1 MDYLKGSAPIE
12 QLLGTYQ
19 PSEGE
24 DQNDSIFGDIGT
36 GLKQG
41 VTTDL
46 AHTVTGLVDLAGS
59 AVGADVSA
67 TAAADKAGLADLE
80 KSYYNELTPET
91 KEALRKVEEA
101 EGFWG
106 TLGAYASNPR
116 AIAYDVARA
125 LPMSLAGG
133 GLGAAGAKGAAKLA
147 GTATAKNAVKKELL
161 GSTSAKAANYWA
173 AGGEGL
179 VGAGMSAS
187 SIAQYNAAN
196 PETRDPLEGVGYAAL
211 TGLGTGLVAGAAG
224 RIGGSVESAVFN
236 KSIRET
242 MANKPWASVGKSAV
256 TEGLEEAAQAPTET
270 VPQNWAEDKPWNEGL
285 GQNIAQSMIAGS
297 AMGGGA
303 HGAMRALR
311 FASPGDGRPQVS
323 QEPVDVNQ
331 AASGATMSMEGATPV
346 EGVIQ
351 QGDQVVPTQIVA
363 SAKAAPTQMV
373 PVGETSPATLDAE
386 EVASQQRRAEIL
398 AQRQAEMQ
406 AAEEAKAAKE
416 AEKLAAKQS
425 RENERLAKAEQK
437 RQVKAEIAQRKADE
451 KKAKEDEFQQARA
464 RYLDIFGVPE
474 DQRERYKKPVA
485 LDAVRKHYDK
495 EGYAPAAKA
504 LREANEALGSRDFDN
519 VNKLVPALNGIS
531 ENATTSAEFA
541 DRFDGL
547 AKQYAKSNPKKAE
560 VYTLAAQAMR
570 SPDKS
575 MADVFDAH
583 QRKQAFDRFEAANQA
598 APKNLP
604 TYDLYDVQA
613 GNLKPGKAQLKFTL
627 RDQEITFQGQ
637 VKGKQ
642 FFPDTKQ
649 LNDYADYIEG
659 KRERH
664 PEFYDSIMQAINPAD
679 QASGAVAKGTD
690 PEAEISENALASGE
704 PTAVSEL
711 VQSKADSTEEPDKQL
726 EAAGIHV
733 TSDIGG
739 SKTTDEHKDANNF
752 IGRLMYTRLLTK
764 ASNRGADG
772 KRIVELDTKHKTF
785 LDGSLAQLEEGVKN
799 NPALAKEFQDAITSQ
814 EALDAVS
821 RLEKWKPQRAANAA
835 LELLVWLD
843 KASRAANFDP
853 KKADRLS
860 EKLFNLVARG
870 QAEEAG
876 SVETSPLRYIDTT
889 AIPFIGKRIGQGIS
903 NKGQADIS
911 IGKSLFG
918 EGRKPVYSVDFN
930 AIRKIQAKTAVG
942 KELQKVGFF
951 VVENDFNGLA
961 IPFKSILE
969 KSSNPAED
977 LKGLFTDTF
986 IKHVLPAIEN
996 VRRNGFPFNEDVYLV
1011 DGTNSVVQLRKDDG
1025 SAAPIGRNGG
1035 SFLTVAKSHRVVR
1048 IPLDGKAIPVAW
1060 KAPAGTQMLRCNFL
1074 SNGTEGWRDYVP
1086 YHECGH
1092 MVSSIVGRDKT
1103 RAFIE
1108 KYQAEIENWVSKI
1121 LVLTPNSVPKYAHG
1135 AQNLNEDLADLA
1147 YILLYPANEASD
1159 TKKAAIKNGA
1169 NSQAADEAYDDTYCE
1184 EMFASLFGARRSNKL
1199 FIHLLANPNYAGLAD
1214 IVRELDHVVATVSNN
1229 SGSQQNNPRPI
1240 SGNGIR
1246 PTRGTWYARGAGEGG
1261 RTDSRLGEEESGQTV
1276 GTSSGQTDGSGE
1288 GRAAGEGESRQG
1300 EIDDNLG
1307 SIVSDNGRGTRDHT
1321 QAGGGSGDSG
1331 QGLSD
1336 VARTAQV
1343 PRREDRSVE
1352 ESPSGR
1358 AVGAG
1363 QTDAGRSEAPT
1374 PTGSRSSQGEVDHV
1388 GSTLPN
1394 RGRSGQDNRG
1404 QLSRSGDIPRQEPA
1418 ESGDDEGRHQ
1428 TDKGLAREEPGQ
1440 AVGTSS
1446 GQTDGSGEG
1455 RAAGEGESRQGE
1467 IDDNLGSIVSDN
1479 GRGTRDHTQAG
1490 GGSGDSGQGLSD
1502 VARTAQVP
1510 RREDR
1515 SVEESPSGRAVGAGQ
1530 TDAGRSEAPTPTGS
1544 RSSQGE
1550 VDHVGSTLPNRGRSG
1565 QDNRGQLSRSGDIPR
1580 QEPAESGDDEGRHQT
1595 DKGLA
1600 REEPGQAVGT
1610 SSGQTDGSGEGQ
1622 AIGSGEGR
1630 QGQGLTQR
1638 TQKAIDAA
1646 IDKVFK
1652 RSPKWKARAKNVNHF
1667 LFRTALGGY
1676 FTRDVIKMAY
1686 DATGIDGFRH
1696 WGNVHEKIN
1705 TLRNELLKD
1714 ASAISN
1720 KAANLPKEQRD
1731 VVNEYIKD
1739 AVVQGAWGYWHKG
1752 VFKDEA
1758 AYNEYRDGLEDQAKY
1773 DAEIAMRRRWVKLN
1787 KAQREVISDVF
1798 EYGNKQLRERYRLL
1812 KEKLDEQR
1820 MPALEEQDGEIPENA
1835 QLEELRKEV
1844 DRLSKSSY
1852 VPLMRA
1858 GSHMVI
1864 FKSADYVAAEK
1875 ELKAQE
1881 DVFNSLEKPTKEDRK
1896 RVQKA
1901 ASTLNA
1907 LKSSGDDYAVEFVD
1921 GYGTAEQIAKEYESE
1936 YPGSKVVFGERL
1948 EELKDNVPGYKQL
1961 ERAANMLAKSMEEG
1975 ELADKYGA
1983 HAKSLAKELHAM
1995 ISKMYIESLAET
2007 SAKKRMLK
2015 KRTVRGFNQNMIENL
2030 MAAAPSTAN
2039 MLAFMRYS
2047 DEVAKAGREIDESI
2061 KKLQGD
2067 DFATARVFQSELIQR
2082 ENLSTQQTS
2091 DAVNGVLRTAS
2102 MMMLLT
2108 NPAYYL
2114 QNMTQSIMMSAP
2126 FMAQRHGAQIFK
2138 RLVSNTME
2146 VAKWMK
2152 DDPTLEKL
2160 EKQMLDESVKNKP
2173 LTMDEW
2179 KALDH
2184 SRRHGHLDIGMTQD
2198 FGDVNR
2204 GGGKVRDAAVR
2215 VSDKLNKMARQV
2227 EMLNR
2232 VSTFLTAYRAEIMRG
2247 QSPAKA
2253 REYADDVIYQTH
2265 GDYSAFNAPKW
2276 FTYNGLTRVMT
2287 QFRKFQLIQA
2297 GLMTRLAAN
2306 SFKGA
2311 TPEVR
2316 AEARRQFAYMLATH
2330 MAFTGLKGTPFA
2342 TVLLGIAAMG
2352 MGDTGDDGEDLI
2364 RKMIGDKDM
2373 SNLLMRGV
2381 PAWLG
2386 MDVSGKI
2393 GAENML
2399 SPMPYMN
2406 AKFSDGRDG
2415 ANELIAGALGP
2426 AASLVQKFY
2435 TAGQYFVQ
2443 GDEWKALEYALP
2455 NGLAT
2460 NLSKGVRF
2468 MTEGYSSKAGDVL
2481 VKPQDYDVG
2490 DFLIQTLGFQ
2500 PRVMTD
2506 RMRVQDSLIRH
2517 KESFDADKN
2526 RIYMDFKKARREGD
2540 HAGMNQARR
2549 EMLKLAAEARKQGL
2563 TGYTIQNMINAAN
2576 DQRRRERQAVG
2587 GVGTNKNDRQFVKKM
2602 SEI

>member
-1 MDYLKGSAPIE
+1 MDGIKWSVPLSVFGEP
-12 QLLGTYQ
+12 T
-19 PSEGE
+19 PPE

-80 KSYYNELTPET
+80 KGYYNELTPET

-116 AIAYDVARA
+116 AIAYDLARA

-161 GSTSAKAANYWA
+161 GSTGAKAANYWA

-270 VPQNWAEDKPWNEGL
+270 VPQNWAEDKPWNEDL
-285 GQNIAQSMIAGS
+285 GQNIAQSLIAGS

-351 QGDQVVPTQIVA
+351 QGDQVVPTQTVA

-373 PVGETSPATLDAE
+373 PVGETPLDAE

-406 AAEEAKAAKE
+406 AAEDAKAAKE
-416 AEKLAAKQS
+416 AEKLAAKQA

-451 KKAKEDEFQQARA
+451 KKAKEDEFQLARA

-547 AKQYAKSNPKKAE
+547 AKQYSKSNPKKAE

-704 PTAVSEL
+704 PSTVSEL
-711 VQSKADSTEEPDKQL
+711 VQSKADNTEEPDKQL

-843 KASRAANFDP
+843 KASRAANFDT
-853 KKADRLS
+853 KKADKLS

-870 QAEEAG
+870 QAEEA
-876 SVETSPLRYIDTT
+876 ENN
-889 AIPFIGKRIGQGIS
+889 GQER
-903 NKGQADIS
+903 
-911 IGKSLFG
+911 L
-918 EGRKPVYSVDFN
+918 
-930 AIRKIQAKTAVG
+930 IRKIDTVKLPFVG
-942 KELQKVGFF
+942 KKLAQSIANKGEADIYVGLPTFLEDTEPVFRINFDLIRKTKAETDAGREIQKECFF
-951 VVENDFNGLA
+951 VADLQADGLA
-961 IPFKSILE
+961 VPVRTILSKCE
-969 KSSNPAED
+969 NPASD
-977 LKGLFTDTF
+977 LKGLFSEEF
-986 IKHVLPAIEN
+986 ITYVVPAVKKMYGKGYPLN
-996 VRRNGFPFNEDVYLV
+996 DNLLLV
-1011 DGTNSVVQLRKDDG
+1011 DGLRK
-1025 SAAPIGRNGG
+1025 ATQRLVNGKP
-1035 SFLTVAKSHRVVR
+1035 VAKVATNEGVVKTIPTSKFVLQ
-1048 IPLDGKAIPVAW
+1048 IPLDGRALPNPKWTKEGEQFLITRY
-1060 KAPAGTQMLRCNFL
+1060 GTKDESPNW
-1074 SNGTEGWRDYVP
+1074 NTYVP
-1086 YHECGH
+1086 YHELSHVNCNA
-1092 MVSSIVGRDKT
+1092 VGREKAHDVIKKRFKEMEAWADKM
-1103 RAFIE
+1103 
-1108 KYQAEIENWVSKI
+1108 
-1121 LVLTPNSVPKYAHG
+1121 
-1135 AQNLNEDLADLA
+1135 QNLSPADIKK
-1147 YILLYPANEASD
+1147 YIDNTQSDTWDIGSLQYAFLYPSIAAENAKNDESLSAKEKEAAGQTAYANEMYATLLGLYESD
-1159 TKKAAIKNGA
+1159 PVFN
-1169 NSQAADEAYDDTYCE
+1169 N
-1184 EMFASLFGARRSNKL
+1184 L
-1199 FIHLLANPNYAGLAD
+1199 LLAPEFEGLAN
-1214 IVRELDHVVATVSNN
+1214 IVKEVVYVGSRVSNN
-1229 SGSQQNNPRPI
+1229 ERSSRDSEKVSGRDRLQTERLRGYGRDAQSTEREGRSLEGGEP
-1240 SGNGIR
+1240 GKDVGVR
-1246 PTRGTWYARGAGEGG
+1246 PTEGG
-1261 RTDSRLGEEESGQTV
+1261 
-1276 GTSSGQTDGSGE
+1276 
-1288 GRAAGEGESRQG
+1288 GR
-1300 EIDDNLG
+1300 
-1307 SIVSDNGRGTRDHT
+1307 
-1321 QAGGGSGDSG
+1321 
-1331 QGLSD
+1331 
-1336 VARTAQV
+1336 
-1343 PRREDRSVE
+1343 
-1352 ESPSGR
+1352 
-1358 AVGAG
+1358 
-1363 QTDAGRSEAPT
+1363 EAPT
-1374 PTGSRSSQGEVDHV
+1374 PAGSRSSQGEVDV
-1388 GSTLPN
+1388 ILGADISNSKRVPAN
-1394 RGRSGQDNRG
+1394 RSGQLPRPGNGTPNTETAVQPSLAGRVLQENG
-1404 QLSRSGDIPRQEPA
+1404 RVVGSEPRQA
-1418 ESGDDEGRHQ
+1418 MGNGANDRGRP
-1428 TDKGLAREEPGQ
+1428 E
-1440 AVGTSS
+1440 
-1446 GQTDGSGEG
+1446 EG
-1455 RAAGEGESRQGE
+1455 RA
-1467 IDDNLGSIVSDN
+1467 
-1479 GRGTRDHTQAG
+1479 T
-1490 GGSGDSGQGLSD
+1490 
-1502 VARTAQVP
+1502 
-1510 RREDR
+1510 
-1515 SVEESPSGRAVGAGQ
+1515 PS
-1530 TDAGRSEAPTPTGS
+1530 
-1544 RSSQGE
+1544 
-1550 VDHVGSTLPNRGRSG
+1550 
-1565 QDNRGQLSRSGDIPR
+1565 
-1580 QEPAESGDDEGRHQT
+1580 
-1595 DKGLA
+1595 
-1600 REEPGQAVGT
+1600 
-1610 SSGQTDGSGEGQ
+1610 
-1622 AIGSGEGR
+1622 

-1720 KAANLPKEQRD
+1720 KAANLPKDQRD

-1758 AYNEYRDGLEDQAKY
+1758 AYNEYRDGLEDQDKY

-1844 DRLSKSSY
+1844 DRLSKSPY
-1852 VPLMRA
+1852 VSLMRA

-1901 ASTLNA
+1901 ASALNA

-2204 GGGKVRDAAVR
+2204 GGGKVRDMAVR

-2455 NGLAT
+2455 NGLAA

-2517 KESFDADKN
+2517 KESFDAEKN

-2576 DQRRRERQAVG
+2576 EQRRRERQAVG
-2587 GVGTNKNDRQFVKKM
+2587 GVGTSKNDRQFVKKM

>member
-19 PSEGE
+19 PPEEE
-24 DQNDSIFGDIGT
+24 DQNSNIFGDMWT
-36 GLKQG
+36 GIKEG
-41 VTTDL
+41 ATTDV
-46 AHTVTGLVDLAGS
+46 AHTVTGLADLAGS
-59 AVGADVSA
+59 VIGADTSL
-67 TAAADKAGLADLE
+67 TALADEAGLKELSE
-80 KSYYNELTPET
+80 SRFRELTPET
-91 KEALRKVEEA
+91 QRALQEVESA
-101 EGFWG
+101 DGFWG
-106 TLGAYASNPR
+106 TTRAYLENPR
-116 AIAYDVARA
+116 AIAYEASRA
-125 LPMSLAGG
+125 LPTMFVGAGVGAKAAKGLAG
-133 GLGAAGAKGAAKLA
+133 LSNATALKTGAKLEMVGKPSAKLA
-147 GTATAKNAVKKELL
+147 NTG
-161 GSTSAKAANYWA
+161 AAI
-173 AGGEGL
+173 GEGT
-179 VGAGMSAS
+179 VGAGMSSA
-187 SIAQYNAAN
+187 SIAQYNAEN
-196 PETRDPLEGVGYAAL
+196 PETRAPLEGVGFGAL
-211 TGLGTGLVAGAAG
+211 TGLGTGVIAGAAG
-224 RIGGSVESAVFN
+224 RYGGSIESALFN
-236 KSIRET
+236 KGVRDT
-242 MANKPWASVGKSAV
+242 MANSPWASVGKSAV

-270 VPQNWAEDKPWNEGL
+270 VPQNWAEGKPWDEGL
-285 GQNIAQSMIAGS
+285 GQGIAQGMFTGA
-297 AMGGGA
+297 AMGGAA

-311 FASPGDGRPQVS
+311 FASPGDGRPQVG

-331 AASGATMSMEGATPV
+331 AAAGATLSLDGATPV
-346 EGVIQ
+346 QPSVE
-351 QGDQVVPTQIVA
+351 
-363 SAKAAPTQMV
+363 APAPLV
-373 PVGETSPATLDAE
+373 DE
-386 EVASQQRRAEIL
+386 EAASQQRRAEIL
-398 AQRQAEMQ
+398 AQRQAEVQ
-406 AAEEAKAAKE
+406 AAEEAKAAKA
-416 AEKLAAKQS
+416 AEKLAAKQA

-437 RQVKAEIAQRKADE
+437 QQAKVEIAQRKADE
-451 KKAKEDEFQQARA
+451 KKAKEDEFQQARS

-575 MADVFDAH
+575 MADVFDAY
-583 QRKQAFDRFEAANQA
+583 QREQAFDRFEAANQA

-704 PTAVSEL
+704 PSTVSEL

-739 SKTTDEHKDANNF
+739 SKTTDERKDVNN
-752 IGRLMYTRLLTK
+752 IVGRLMYTRLLTK

-835 LELLVWLD
+835 LEMLVWLD
-843 KASRAANFDP
+843 KATKAANIDQDTLEP
-853 KKADRLS
+853 LTG
-860 EKLFNLVARG
+860 KLFDLVG
-870 QAEEAG
+870 
-876 SVETSPLRYIDTT
+876 
-889 AIPFIGKRIGQGIS
+889 
-903 NKGQADIS
+903 KGQKLEGSPSTFKIVDPNARPTKAGIQS
-911 IGKSLFG
+911 IK
-918 EGRKPVYSVDFN
+918 
-930 AIRKIQAKTAVG
+930 AKTPAGELIQKESFFLVMPDVNGVAVQL
-942 KELQKVGFF
+942 KTIAKHTK
-951 VVENDFNGLA
+951 D
-961 IPFKSILE
+961 PE
-969 KSSNPAED
+969 KD
-977 LKGLFTDTF
+977 LKGLFTDEFISRVIPVIRDFQDNGYPINDEMWLVDGSHPIMTVIQNGVRVPTIIRSYGLVVPFNEKYSAYTYNYGLGGVFFKDFQKGDTLLVCTF
-986 IKHVLPAIEN
+986 SNDGVASEFFKEHTATHELIHALSYGTNEVGVNDIWRKAHSDRATIEELAKLMELTSPSEFHKLLPDYKLRNDELKWLAEHVEYPNWIANEKRRSAIDDGESEAVADSIWDKVLCEESAAVFVSLSRTSDAFKALLATGKFPNLQKAIEDTNDVILASNTSN
-996 VRRNGFPFNEDVYLV
+996 VRRVQ
-1011 DGTNSVVQLRKDDG
+1011 TN
-1025 SAAPIGRNGG
+1025 
-1035 SFLTVAKSHRVVR
+1035 
-1048 IPLDGKAIPVAW
+1048 
-1060 KAPAGTQMLRCNFL
+1060 
-1074 SNGTEGWRDYVP
+1074 
-1086 YHECGH
+1086 
-1092 MVSSIVGRDKT
+1092 
-1103 RAFIE
+1103 
-1108 KYQAEIENWVSKI
+1108 
-1121 LVLTPNSVPKYAHG
+1121 
-1135 AQNLNEDLADLA
+1135 
-1147 YILLYPANEASD
+1147 
-1159 TKKAAIKNGA
+1159 
-1169 NSQAADEAYDDTYCE
+1169 
-1184 EMFASLFGARRSNKL
+1184 
-1199 FIHLLANPNYAGLAD
+1199 
-1214 IVRELDHVVATVSNN
+1214 
-1229 SGSQQNNPRPI
+1229 
-1240 SGNGIR
+1240 
-1246 PTRGTWYARGAGEGG
+1246 
-1261 RTDSRLGEEESGQTV
+1261 
-1276 GTSSGQTDGSGE
+1276 
-1288 GRAAGEGESRQG
+1288 
-1300 EIDDNLG
+1300 
-1307 SIVSDNGRGTRDHT
+1307 
-1321 QAGGGSGDSG
+1321 
-1331 QGLSD
+1331 
-1336 VARTAQV
+1336 
-1343 PRREDRSVE
+1343 
-1352 ESPSGR
+1352 
-1358 AVGAG
+1358 
-1363 QTDAGRSEAPT
+1363 
-1374 PTGSRSSQGEVDHV
+1374 
-1388 GSTLPN
+1388 
-1394 RGRSGQDNRG
+1394 RSGQ
-1404 QLSRSGDIPRQEPA
+1404 LSGPGNGTPDVQAEVRPSVAKGILQE
-1418 ESGDDEGRHQ
+1418 DGR
-1428 TDKGLAREEPGQ
+1428 
-1440 AVGTSS
+1440 V
-1446 GQTDGSGEG
+1446 
-1455 RAAGEGESRQGE
+1455 
-1467 IDDNLGSIVSDN
+1467 
-1479 GRGTRDHTQAG
+1479 
-1490 GGSGDSGQGLSD
+1490 
-1502 VARTAQVP
+1502 
-1510 RREDR
+1510 
-1515 SVEESPSGRAVGAGQ
+1515 
-1530 TDAGRSEAPTPTGS
+1530 
-1544 RSSQGE
+1544 
-1550 VDHVGSTLPNRGRSG
+1550 
-1565 QDNRGQLSRSGDIPR
+1565 
-1580 QEPAESGDDEGRHQT
+1580 
-1595 DKGLA
+1595 
-1600 REEPGQAVGT
+1600 
-1610 SSGQTDGSGEGQ
+1610 GEGQ
-1622 AIGSGEGR
+1622 PRKAMGAESDDGR
-1630 QGQGLTQR
+1630 GQEASPASQGQGLTQR

-1646 IDKVFK
+1646 IDKIFK
-1652 RSPKWKARAKNVNHF
+1652 RKPSWKARAKNVNHF

-1720 KAANLPKEQRD
+1720 KAANLPKDQRD

-1773 DAEIAMRRRWVKLN
+1773 DAEIAMHRRWVKLN

-1844 DRLSKSSY
+1844 DRLSKSPY

-1901 ASTLNA
+1901 ASALNA

-2047 DEVAKAGREIDESI
+2047 DEVAKAGREIDEAV

-2067 DFATARVFQSELIQR
+2067 DFAAARVFQSELIQR

-2091 DAVNGVLRTAS
+2091 DTVNGILRTAS

-2204 GGGKVRDAAVR
+2204 GGGKVRDTAVR

-2352 MGDTGDDGEDLI
+2352 MGDSGDDGEDMI

-2460 NLSKGVRF
+2460 NLSKGIRF

-2517 KESFDADKN
+2517 KESFDAEKN

-2540 HAGMNQARR
+2540 RAGMSQARR

-2576 DQRRRERQAVG
+2576 EQRRRERQAVG
-2587 GVGTNKNDRQFVKKM
+2587 GVGTSKNDRQFVKKM

>member
-1 MDYLKGSAPIE
+1 MDGIKWSVPLSVFGEP
-12 QLLGTYQ
+12 T
-19 PSEGE
+19 PPE

-125 LPMSLAGG
+125 LPLSLAGG
-133 GLGAAGAKGAAKLA
+133 GLGAAGAKGAAKIA
-147 GTATAKNAVKKELL
+147 GSSAAKNAVKKELL
-161 GSTSAKAANYWA
+161 GSASAKAANYWA

-242 MANKPWASVGKSAV
+242 TANKPWASVGKSAV

-311 FASPGDGRPQVS
+311 FASPGEDRPQVG

-346 EGVIQ
+346 QPPVET
-351 QGDQVVPTQIVA
+351 P
-363 SAKAAPTQMV
+363 APLV
-373 PVGETSPATLDAE
+373 DE
-386 EVASQQRRAEIL
+386 EAASQQRRAEIL
-398 AQRQAEMQ
+398 AQRQAEVQ
-406 AAEEAKAAKE
+406 AAEEAKAAKA
-416 AEKLAAKQS
+416 AEKLAAKQA

-437 RQVKAEIAQRKADE
+437 QQAKVEIAQRKADE
-451 KKAKEDEFQQARA
+451 KKAKEDEFQQARS

-541 DRFDGL
+541 DRFDAL

-570 SPDKS
+570 SPDKP
-575 MADVFDAH
+575 MADVFDAY
-583 QRKQAFDRFEAANQA
+583 QRNQAFKRFEAANQA

-604 TYDLYDVQA
+604 TYDVYDFRA
-613 GNLKPGKAQLKFTL
+613 GNVKNGVARVKVNIRGNEVILT
-627 RDQEITFQGQ
+627 GQ
-637 VKGKQ
+637 VRKHQ
-642 FFPDTKQ
+642 FFPNSKQFNDLADHVEGVRGNHQELYDEVTSIFNTENEVQEPAETVVARAEALPNNASVGENGAALAKQETSVTKTGTNLTRAEDPELDVEGLTVGEGVVLRMLSRMKAHGENDESVQ
-649 LNDYADYIEG
+649 QSILDYAKSLTPEELAAFRDES
-659 KRERH
+659 ESLLEH
-664 PEFYDSIMQAINPAD
+664 PTEHKEFYSRLSGEGVEDLKWLLYQHRKSSVSEVMGTEED
-679 QASGAVAKGTD
+679 TVGASGKQMLARL
-690 PEAEISENALASGE
+690 ENE
-704 PTAVSEL
+704 
-711 VQSKADSTEEPDKQL
+711 STEEEGKDSKERESKNFEVTSDVGQSSNTDEDSAVRRFFGKALYKRLLNSEANRGSNKRRIVPVDSKHKENPLRDGSLEKL
-726 EAAGIHV
+726 EAAM
-733 TSDIGG
+733 
-739 SKTTDEHKDANNF
+739 KT
-752 IGRLMYTRLLTK
+752 
-764 ASNRGADG
+764 
-772 KRIVELDTKHKTF
+772 
-785 LDGSLAQLEEGVKN
+785 
-799 NPALAKEFQDAITSQ
+799 NPALADEIEAALTGQEGLDALEAIRGIENPATAAKKALETLVALDRIAKAGNIDEDKLQPLTSELFSIYAKNTESMNASPSLNVASSTVRSSRAGIESIKAQ
-814 EALDAVS
+814 TPIGKAIQKEALFLDIPSAYGVAVQ
-821 RLEKWKPQRAANAA
+821 LKTIDKHTKEPEK
-835 LELLVWLD
+835 
-843 KASRAANFDP
+843 
-853 KKADRLS
+853 
-860 EKLFNLVARG
+860 
-870 QAEEAG
+870 
-876 SVETSPLRYIDTT
+876 
-889 AIPFIGKRIGQGIS
+889 
-903 NKGQADIS
+903 
-911 IGKSLFG
+911 
-918 EGRKPVYSVDFN
+918 
-930 AIRKIQAKTAVG
+930 
-942 KELQKVGFF
+942 
-951 VVENDFNGLA
+951 
-961 IPFKSILE
+961 
-969 KSSNPAED
+969 D
-977 LKGLFTDTF
+977 LKGLFTDEF
-986 IKHVLPAIEN
+986 IARVFPVLREFREKGYPVDDN
-996 VRRNGFPFNEDVYLV
+996 MWLV
-1011 DGTNSVVQLRKDDG
+1011 DGSHPVMTDFVNGVSVPATIPSRGSFVTFSDRYLGHVYNYGLGNFFIKDFLTADKLLLCTFTDTDESVKFFHEHIATHEFVHALSYETDQENVNGIWRAVLADDASLGELAELMSLSSLDKFHEVLPDYKLRAGELQIFTDLIEYPN
-1025 SAAPIGRNGG
+1025 SAARRKRDAAIKDGRSNAHANRAWRRSLREEMAAVFFSLSRTSDVFKALLATGKFSNIQKAIEDTNNVILASKTPNTRG
-1035 SFLTVAKSHRVVR
+1035 MQANRSGQLSGPGDGAPNVQAAVRSSVARRVLQQGKSVAKSQPGQ
-1048 IPLDGKAIPVAW
+1048 II
-1060 KAPAGTQMLRCNFL
+1060 
-1074 SNGTEGWRDYVP
+1074 
-1086 YHECGH
+1086 
-1092 MVSSIVGRDKT
+1092 
-1103 RAFIE
+1103 
-1108 KYQAEIENWVSKI
+1108 
-1121 LVLTPNSVPKYAHG
+1121 
-1135 AQNLNEDLADLA
+1135 
-1147 YILLYPANEASD
+1147 
-1159 TKKAAIKNGA
+1159 
-1169 NSQAADEAYDDTYCE
+1169 
-1184 EMFASLFGARRSNKL
+1184 
-1199 FIHLLANPNYAGLAD
+1199 
-1214 IVRELDHVVATVSNN
+1214 
-1229 SGSQQNNPRPI
+1229 
-1240 SGNGIR
+1240 
-1246 PTRGTWYARGAGEGG
+1246 GAGSDDRRGLEA
-1261 RTDSRLGEEESGQTV
+1261 
-1276 GTSSGQTDGSGE
+1276 
-1288 GRAAGEGESRQG
+1288 RA
-1300 EIDDNLG
+1300 
-1307 SIVSDNGRGTRDHT
+1307 
-1321 QAGGGSGDSG
+1321 
-1331 QGLSD
+1331 
-1336 VARTAQV
+1336 
-1343 PRREDRSVE
+1343 
-1352 ESPSGR
+1352 
-1358 AVGAG
+1358 
-1363 QTDAGRSEAPT
+1363 EA
-1374 PTGSRSSQGEVDHV
+1374 
-1388 GSTLPN
+1388 
-1394 RGRSGQDNRG
+1394 
-1404 QLSRSGDIPRQEPA
+1404 
-1418 ESGDDEGRHQ
+1418 
-1428 TDKGLAREEPGQ
+1428 
-1440 AVGTSS
+1440 
-1446 GQTDGSGEG
+1446 
-1455 RAAGEGESRQGE
+1455 
-1467 IDDNLGSIVSDN
+1467 
-1479 GRGTRDHTQAG
+1479 
-1490 GGSGDSGQGLSD
+1490 
-1502 VARTAQVP
+1502 
-1510 RREDR
+1510 
-1515 SVEESPSGRAVGAGQ
+1515 
-1530 TDAGRSEAPTPTGS
+1530 
-1544 RSSQGE
+1544 
-1550 VDHVGSTLPNRGRSG
+1550 
-1565 QDNRGQLSRSGDIPR
+1565 
-1580 QEPAESGDDEGRHQT
+1580 
-1595 DKGLA
+1595 
-1600 REEPGQAVGT
+1600 
-1610 SSGQTDGSGEGQ
+1610 
-1622 AIGSGEGR
+1622 GSGEGR

-1646 IDKVFK
+1646 IDKIFK
-1652 RSPKWKARAKNVNHF
+1652 RKPSWKARVKNVNHF

-1720 KAANLPKEQRD
+1720 KAANLPKDQRD

-1773 DAEIAMRRRWVKLN
+1773 DAEIAMHRRWVKLN

-1844 DRLSKSSY
+1844 DRLSKSPY

-1901 ASTLNA
+1901 ASALNA

-2047 DEVAKAGREIDESI
+2047 DEVAKAGREIDEAV

-2067 DFATARVFQSELIQR
+2067 DFAAARVFQSELIQR

-2091 DAVNGVLRTAS
+2091 DTVNGILRTAS

-2160 EKQMLDESVKNKP
+2160 EKQMLDDSVKNKP

-2204 GGGKVRDAAVR
+2204 GGGKVRDTAVR

-2342 TVLLGIAAMG
+2342 TVLLSIAAMG

-2460 NLSKGVRF
+2460 NLSKGIRF

-2517 KESFDADKN
+2517 KESFDAEKN

-2540 HAGMNQARR
+2540 RAGMSQARQ

-2576 DQRRRERQAVG
+2576 EQRRRERQAVG
-2587 GVGTNKNDRQFVKKM
+2587 GVGTSKNDRQFVKKM

>member
-1 MDYLKGSAPIE
+1 MDGIKWSVPLSVFGEP
-12 QLLGTYQ
+12 T
-19 PSEGE
+19 PPE
-24 DQNDSIFGDIGT
+24 DQNDSIFGDMWT
-36 GLKQG
+36 GIKEG
-41 VTTDL
+41 ATTDV
-46 AHTVTGLVDLAGS
+46 AHTVTGLADLAGS
-59 AVGADVSA
+59 VVGADTSL
-67 TAAADKAGLADLE
+67 TALADEAGLKELSE
-80 KSYYNELTPET
+80 SRFRELTPET
-91 KEALRKVEEA
+91 QRALQEVESA
-101 EGFWG
+101 DGFWG
-106 TLGAYASNPR
+106 TTRAYLENPR
-116 AIAYDVARA
+116 AIAYEASRA
-125 LPMSLAGG
+125 LPTMFVGAGVGAKAAKGLAG
-133 GLGAAGAKGAAKLA
+133 LSNATALKTGAKLEMVGKPSAKLA
-147 GTATAKNAVKKELL
+147 NTG
-161 GSTSAKAANYWA
+161 AAI
-173 AGGEGL
+173 GEGT
-179 VGAGMSAS
+179 VGAGMSSA
-187 SIAQYNAAN
+187 SIAQYNAEN
-196 PETRDPLEGVGYAAL
+196 PETRAPLEGVGFGAL
-211 TGLGTGLVAGAAG
+211 TGLGTGVIAGAAG
-224 RIGGSVESAVFN
+224 RYGGSIESALFN
-236 KSIRET
+236 KGVRDT
-242 MANKPWASVGKSAV
+242 MTNSPWASVGKSAV
-256 TEGLEEAAQAPTET
+256 TEGIEEAAQSPTET
-270 VPQNWAEDKPWNEGL
+270 IPQNWAEDKPWDEGL
-285 GQNIAQSMIAGS
+285 GQGIAQGMFTGA

-373 PVGETSPATLDAE
+373 PVGETPPATLD
-386 EVASQQRRAEIL
+386 
-398 AQRQAEMQ
+398 
-406 AAEEAKAAKE
+406 AEEAKAAKE
-416 AEKLAAKQS
+416 AEKLAAKQA

-642 FFPDTKQ
+642 FFPDAKQ

-704 PTAVSEL
+704 PSTVSEL

-853 KKADRLS
+853 KKADKLS

-870 QAEEAG
+870 QQAPETNLSGLGIIGPNVRPTKAG
-876 SVETSPLRYIDTT
+876 M
-889 AIPFIGKRIGQGIS
+889 QGI
-903 NKGQADIS
+903 KAQTPA
-911 IGKSLFG
+911 G
-918 EGRKPVYSVDFN
+918 ER
-930 AIRKIQAKTAVG
+930 IQ
-942 KELQKVGFF
+942 KESFF
-951 VVENDFNGLA
+951 VVMPESDVNGVAVQLKTIA
-961 IPFKSILE
+961 KHTKTPE
-969 KSSNPAED
+969 QD
-977 LKGLFTDTF
+977 LKGLFTDEF
-986 IKHVLPAIEN
+986 IARVVPVLRDFQEKGYPINDEMW
-996 VRRNGFPFNEDVYLV
+996 LV
-1011 DGTNSVVQLRKDDG
+1011 DGSHPIMTINQNGTRVPTTISSYGMFVPFNDSYSAYTYNYGLGGVFFKDFKKGDSLLFCAYTN
-1025 SAAPIGRNGG
+1025 
-1035 SFLTVAKSHRVVR
+1035 
-1048 IPLDGKAIPVAW
+1048 DGKATEFFKEHTVTHELIHSMAHEVGDENVNRVW
-1060 KAPAGTQMLRCNFL
+1060 HKASLDLDVNAELDRLKGVVFQNKINEVLPDYKLKEGELDGLKSHLSYPEWISQKKREIAIADGASAREATERELR
-1074 SNGTEGWRDYVP
+1074 V
-1086 YHECGH
+1086 
-1092 MVSSIVGRDKT
+1092 
-1103 RAFIE
+1103 
-1108 KYQAEIENWVSKI
+1108 
-1121 LVLTPNSVPKYAHG
+1121 
-1135 AQNLNEDLADLA
+1135 
-1147 YILLYPANEASD
+1147 
-1159 TKKAAIKNGA
+1159 
-1169 NSQAADEAYDDTYCE
+1169 YCE
-1184 EMFASLFGARRSNKL
+1184 ESAATYGSLSRTSSLFKA
-1199 FIHLLANPNYAGLAD
+1199 LLATGQFPKLEQVIEDTNNVILGTSTSNIRRVSANNGGQLPRSGD
-1214 IVRELDHVVATVSNN
+1214 GPQPVVRPENESRVERRIPQQNESVA
-1229 SGSQQNNPRPI
+1229 GSQPR
-1240 SGNGIR
+1240 
-1246 PTRGTWYARGAGEGG
+1246 
-1261 RTDSRLGEEESGQTV
+1261 QTV
-1276 GTSSGQTDGSGE
+1276 GSGSNDRGRPEE
-1288 GRAAGEGESRQG
+1288 GRATPSR
-1300 EIDDNLG
+1300 
-1307 SIVSDNGRGTRDHT
+1307 
-1321 QAGGGSGDSG
+1321 
-1331 QGLSD
+1331 
-1336 VARTAQV
+1336 
-1343 PRREDRSVE
+1343 
-1352 ESPSGR
+1352 
-1358 AVGAG
+1358 
-1363 QTDAGRSEAPT
+1363 
-1374 PTGSRSSQGEVDHV
+1374 
-1388 GSTLPN
+1388 
-1394 RGRSGQDNRG
+1394 
-1404 QLSRSGDIPRQEPA
+1404 
-1418 ESGDDEGRHQ
+1418 ESG
-1428 TDKGLAREEPGQ
+1428 
-1440 AVGTSS
+1440 
-1446 GQTDGSGEG
+1446 
-1455 RAAGEGESRQGE
+1455 
-1467 IDDNLGSIVSDN
+1467 
-1479 GRGTRDHTQAG
+1479 
-1490 GGSGDSGQGLSD
+1490 
-1502 VARTAQVP
+1502 
-1510 RREDR
+1510 
-1515 SVEESPSGRAVGAGQ
+1515 
-1530 TDAGRSEAPTPTGS
+1530 
-1544 RSSQGE
+1544 
-1550 VDHVGSTLPNRGRSG
+1550 
-1565 QDNRGQLSRSGDIPR
+1565 
-1580 QEPAESGDDEGRHQT
+1580 
-1595 DKGLA
+1595 
-1600 REEPGQAVGT
+1600 
-1610 SSGQTDGSGEGQ
+1610 
-1622 AIGSGEGR
+1622 

-1646 IDKVFK
+1646 IDKAFK

-1720 KAANLPKEQRD
+1720 KAANLPKDQRD

-1844 DRLSKSSY
+1844 DRLSKSPY

-1901 ASTLNA
+1901 ASALNA

-2173 LTMDEW
+2173 LSMDEW

-2204 GGGKVRDAAVR
+2204 GGGKVRDMAVR

-2253 REYADDVIYQTH
+2253 REYADEVIYQTH

-2517 KESFDADKN
+2517 KESFDAEKN

-2602 SEI
+2602 SEV

>member
-196 PETRDPLEGVGYAAL
+196 PETRNPLEGVGYAAL

-270 VPQNWAEDKPWNEGL
+270 VPQNWAEDKPWNEDL
-285 GQNIAQSMIAGS
+285 GQNIAQSLIAGS

-351 QGDQVVPTQIVA
+351 QGDQVVPVQNVA
-363 SAKAAPTQMV
+363 SAEVAPTQVV
-373 PVGETSPATLDAE
+373 PVAETSAATLDVE
-386 EVASQQRRAEIL
+386 EAASQQRRAEIL

-416 AEKLAAKQS
+416 AKKLAAKQA
-425 RENERLAKAEQK
+425 REDERLAKAEQK

-604 TYDLYDVQA
+604 TYDVYDFRA
-613 GNLKPGKAQLKFTL
+613 GNVKNGVARVKVNIRGNEVILT
-627 RDQEITFQGQ
+627 GQ
-637 VKGKQ
+637 VRKHQ
-642 FFPDTKQ
+642 FFPNSKQ
-649 LNDYADYIEG
+649 FNDFADYVEGVRSNHQELYDEVTSIFNTENEVQEPAKTVTASAEALPNSASVGKNGTALVKKETSVAKTETNLTRPEDPELDVDGLTVGEGVVLRMLSRMKAHGENDESVQQSILDYAKSLTPEELAAFRDES
-659 KRERH
+659 ESLLEH
-664 PEFYDSIMQAINPAD
+664 PTEHKEFYSRLGGEGVEDLKWLLYQHRKSSVSEVMGTEDDTAG
-679 QASGAVAKGTD
+679 ASGKQMLARL
-690 PEAEISENALASGE
+690 ENE
-704 PTAVSEL
+704 
-711 VQSKADSTEEPDKQL
+711 STEEEGKDSKERESKNFEVTSDVGQSSNTDEDSAVRRFFGKALYKRLLNSEANRGSNKRRIIPVDSKHKENPLRDGSLEKL
-726 EAAGIHV
+726 EAAM
-733 TSDIGG
+733 
-739 SKTTDEHKDANNF
+739 KT
-752 IGRLMYTRLLTK
+752 
-764 ASNRGADG
+764 
-772 KRIVELDTKHKTF
+772 
-785 LDGSLAQLEEGVKN
+785 
-799 NPALAKEFQDAITSQ
+799 NPALADEVEAALTGQ
-814 EALDAVS
+814 EGLDA
-821 RLEKWKPQRAANAA
+821 LEAIRDIKNPVTAAKKA
-835 LELLVWLD
+835 LETLASLNRIATAGNIDTKKLEPLVQELY
-843 KASRAANFDP
+843 NIY
-853 KKADRLS
+853 
-860 EKLFNLVARG
+860 ARG
-870 QAEEAG
+870 QTFEG
-876 SVETSPLRYIDTT
+876 VETDSLVRPIDWTR
-889 AIPFIGKRIGQGIS
+889 IPFLGRKIAEWVTSRGK
-903 NKGQADIS
+903 ADIS
-911 IGKSLFG
+911 TGFPKPFSPFG
-918 EGRKPVYSVDFN
+918 EPPVFRIDFD
-930 AIRKIQAKTAVG
+930 AIRKVKAKTKAG
-942 KELQKVGFF
+942 REIQKDCYFIADPLT
-951 VVENDFNGLA
+951 EGLA
-961 IPFKSILE
+961 VPVKTILE
-969 KSSNPAED
+969 KCNNPKED
-977 LKGLFTDTF
+977 LKGLFSDRF
-986 IKHVLPAIEN
+986 INYVVPAVKRMYTTRPYKLN
-996 VRRNGFPFNEDVYLV
+996 DNLVLV
-1011 DGTNSVVQLRKDDG
+1011 DGGRDVVELVKGNRRWEQNANHGEVTNMPSSRFVLE
-1025 SAAPIGRNGG
+1025 
-1035 SFLTVAKSHRVVR
+1035 
-1048 IPLDGKAIPVAW
+1048 IPLDGTSLPMPRFRSK
-1060 KAPAGTQMLRCNFL
+1060 QEFL
-1074 SNGTEGWRDYVP
+1074 SAYLKGAENKPFLEYLP
-1086 YHECGH
+1086 YHE
-1092 MVSSIVGRDKT
+1092 
-1103 RAFIE
+1103 
-1108 KYQAEIENWVSKI
+1108 
-1121 LVLTPNSVPKYAHG
+1121 
-1135 AQNLNEDLADLA
+1135 
-1147 YILLYPANEASD
+1147 
-1159 TKKAAIKNGA
+1159 
-1169 NSQAADEAYDDTYCE
+1169 
-1184 EMFASLFGARRSNKL
+1184 LF
-1199 FIHLLANPNYAGLAD
+1199 
-1214 IVRELDHVVATVSNN
+1214 HVNC
-1229 SGSQQNNPRPI
+1229 
-1240 SGNGIR
+1240 
-1246 PTRGTWYARGAGEGG
+1246 
-1261 RTDSRLGEEESGQTV
+1261 
-1276 GTSSGQTDGSGE
+1276 
-1288 GRAAGEGESRQG
+1288 
-1300 EIDDNLG
+1300 
-1307 SIVSDNGRGTRDHT
+1307 
-1321 QAGGGSGDSG
+1321 
-1331 QGLSD
+1331 
-1336 VARTAQV
+1336 
-1343 PRREDRSVE
+1343 
-1352 ESPSGR
+1352 R
-1358 AVGAG
+1358 AVGTKRAHDVVERNLSAIESAFRKIR
-1363 QTDAGRSEAPT
+1363 QMT
-1374 PTGSRSSQGEVDHV
+1374 PADV
-1388 GSTLPN
+1388 
-1394 RGRSGQDNRG
+1394 
-1404 QLSRSGDIPRQEPA
+1404 
-1418 ESGDDEGRHQ
+1418 
-1428 TDKGLAREEPGQ
+1428 KGYNHPGG
-1440 AVGTSS
+1440 VSK
-1446 GQTDGSGEG
+1446 ELM
-1455 RAAGEGESRQGE
+1455 
-1467 IDDNLGSIVSDN
+1467 DNLAYCLEYPEIARNKAEPKSKHYKYINETYATLLGLYESDPVFVHLLNTPEFKELADVVREAIYVGSIVSDN

-1667 LFRTALGGY
+1667 MFRTALGGY

-1720 KAANLPKEQRD
+1720 KAANLPKDQRD

-1844 DRLSKSSY
+1844 DRLSKSPY

-1901 ASTLNA
+1901 ASALNA

-2082 ENLSTQQTS
+2082 ENLSTQQT
-2091 DAVNGVLRTAS
+2091 DDWVNNVLRTTS
-2102 MMMLLT
+2102 FMMLLT

-2160 EKQMLDESVKNKP
+2160 EKQMLDASVKNKP

-2204 GGGKVRDAAVR
+2204 GGGKVRDTAVR

-2232 VSTFLTAYRAEIMRG
+2232 VATFLTAYRVEVMRG

-2306 SFKGA
+2306 SIKGA

-2399 SPMPYMN
+2399 DPMAYSN
-2406 AKFSDGRDG
+2406 AKLSDGKAG
-2415 ANELIAGALGP
+2415 ANEVLVNLFMGAS
-2426 AASLVQKFY
+2426 ASLVQRAF

-2460 NLSKGVRF
+2460 NLSKGIRF

-2576 DQRRRERQAVG
+2576 EQRRRERQAVG
-2587 GVGTNKNDRQFVKKM
+2587 GVGTSKNDRQFVKKM

>member
-1 MDYLKGSAPIE
+1 MDGIKWSVPLSVFGEP
-12 QLLGTYQ
+12 T
-19 PSEGE
+19 PPE

-91 KEALRKVEEA
+91 KRALQAVDQA

-125 LPMSLAGG
+125 LPLSLAGG
-133 GLGAAGAKGAAKLA
+133 GLGAAGAKGAAKVAGSSLA
-147 GTATAKNAVKKELL
+147 KNTAKKEIL
-161 GSTSAKAANYWA
+161 GSTGAKAANYWA

-187 SIAQYNAAN
+187 SIAQYNAEN

-303 HGAMRALR
+303 HGAMRVLR

-346 EGVIQ
+346 QPPVETP
-351 QGDQVVPTQIVA
+351 VPLV
-363 SAKAAPTQMV
+363 
-373 PVGETSPATLDAE
+373 DE
-386 EVASQQRRAEIL
+386 EAASQQRRAEIL
-398 AQRQAEMQ
+398 AQRQAEVQ
-406 AAEEAKAAKE
+406 AAEEAKAAKA
-416 AEKLAAKQS
+416 AEKLAAKQA

-437 RQVKAEIAQRKADE
+437 RQAKVEIAQRKADE
-451 KKAKEDEFQQARA
+451 KKAKEDEFQQARS
-464 RYLDIFGVPE
+464 RYLDIFGIPE

-575 MADVFDAH
+575 MTDVFDTH
-583 QRKQAFDRFEAANQA
+583 QRNQAFKRFEAANQA

-690 PEAEISENALASGE
+690 PEAEVSENALASGE

-711 VQSKADSTEEPDKQL
+711 VQSKADNTEEPDKQL

-739 SKTTDEHKDANNF
+739 SKTTDERKDVNN
-752 IGRLMYTRLLTK
+752 IVGRLMYTRLLTK

-799 NPALAKEFQDAITSQ
+799 NPELAKEFQDAITSQ

-835 LELLVWLD
+835 LEMLVWLD

-853 KKADRLS
+853 KKADKLS
-860 EKLFNLVARG
+860 EKLLNLYKRG
-870 QAEEAG
+870 QDEELNEFEKL
-876 SVETSPLRYIDTT
+876 SKVRVIDTT
-889 AIPFIGKRIGQGIS
+889 ALPIVGKKIGQRIS
-903 NKGQADIS
+903 QKGKTDIA
-911 IGKSLFG
+911 IGGSLFG
-918 EGRKPVYSVDFN
+918 EGKNPTYSVDFN
-930 AIRKIQAKTAVG
+930 AIRRIKAESTVG
-942 KELQKVGFF
+942 KELQKESFF
-951 VVENDFNGLA
+951 VVDKEFVGVA
-961 IPFKSILE
+961 VPFKSILE
-969 KSSNPAED
+969 KVKTPEED
-977 LKGLFTDTF
+977 LRGLFSASF
-986 IKHVLPAIEN
+986 IKYVLPAIDR
-996 VRRNGFPFNEDVYLV
+996 VRRNGFAFDDSIYLV
-1011 DGTNSVVQLRKDDG
+1011 DGTYEAVKLRSKANKEIDVCDYAGSVLSTDG
-1025 SAAPIGRNGG
+1025 QR
-1035 SFLTVAKSHRVVR
+1035 RVIR
-1048 IPLDGKAIPVAW
+1048 IPLDGIAIPSAW
-1060 KAPAGTQMLRCNFL
+1060 KAPVGTQLLQCNHL
-1074 SNGTEGWRDYVP
+1074 DRYSESMREYYP

-1092 MVSSIVGRDKT
+1092 VVENTVGQSTVRRFVSKHNEALHEAVLKLRKLKPEDVGNYPYGNEYLQTDLNELAKELHYPRKM
-1103 RAFIE
+1103 
-1108 KYQAEIENWVSKI
+1108 AEDSRSSAIENGHSKE
-1121 LVLTPNSVPKYAHG
+1121 YA
-1135 AQNLNEDLADLA
+1135 E
-1147 YILLYPANEASD
+1147 
-1159 TKKAAIKNGA
+1159 
-1169 NSQAADEAYDDTYCE
+1169 QAFTDTYCS
-1184 EMFASLFGARRSNKL
+1184 EMFATLFGLRRCNRL
-1199 FIHLLANPNYAGLAD
+1199 FVHMLRSKDFANFRD
-1214 IVRELDHVVATVSNN
+1214 IMEEL
-1229 SGSQQNNPRPI
+1229 
-1240 SGNGIR
+1240 
-1246 PTRGTWYARGAGEGG
+1246 
-1261 RTDSRLGEEESGQTV
+1261 
-1276 GTSSGQTDGSGE
+1276 
-1288 GRAAGEGESRQG
+1288 
-1300 EIDDNLG
+1300 
-1307 SIVSDNGRGTRDHT
+1307 
-1321 QAGGGSGDSG
+1321 
-1331 QGLSD
+1331 
-1336 VARTAQV
+1336 
-1343 PRREDRSVE
+1343 
-1352 ESPSGR
+1352 
-1358 AVGAG
+1358 
-1363 QTDAGRSEAPT
+1363 
-1374 PTGSRSSQGEVDHV
+1374 DHV
-1388 GSTLPN
+1388 GSTIPN

-1404 QLSRSGDIPRQEPA
+1404 QLSRGGDRPGQQSAEPR
-1418 ESGDDEGRHQ
+1418 DEEEGNR
-1428 TDKGLAREEPGQ
+1428 TDNRLAKEEPGQ
-1440 AVGTSS
+1440 ALGAGLSPA
-1446 GQTDGSGEG
+1446 DGPGEG
-1455 RAAGEGESRQGE
+1455 RAAGEGEDRQGE
-1467 IDDNLGSIVSDN
+1467 VNVILGTSTSNIRRVSANN
-1479 GRGTRDHTQAG
+1479 G
-1490 GGSGDSGQGLSD
+1490 
-1502 VARTAQVP
+1502 
-1510 RREDR
+1510 
-1515 SVEESPSGRAVGAGQ
+1515 
-1530 TDAGRSEAPTPTGS
+1530 
-1544 RSSQGE
+1544 
-1550 VDHVGSTLPNRGRSG
+1550 
-1565 QDNRGQLSRSGDIPR
+1565 GQLPRSGDGPQPVVRPENESRVERRIPQQNESVAGSQPR
-1580 QEPAESGDDEGRHQT
+1580 QTVGSGSNDRGRPEEGRATPSRESG
-1595 DKGLA
+1595 
-1600 REEPGQAVGT
+1600 
-1610 SSGQTDGSGEGQ
+1610 
-1622 AIGSGEGR
+1622 

-1652 RSPKWKARAKNVNHF
+1652 RKPSWKARAKNVNHF

-1720 KAANLPKEQRD
+1720 EAANLPKDQRD

-1844 DRLSKSSY
+1844 DRLSKSPY

-2067 DFATARVFQSELIQR
+2067 DFAAARVFQSELIQR

-2091 DAVNGVLRTAS
+2091 DTVNGILRTAS

-2114 QNMTQSIMMSAP
+2114 QNMTQSMMMSAP

-2160 EKQMLDESVKNKP
+2160 EKQMLDDSVKNKP

-2204 GGGKVRDAAVR
+2204 GGGKVRDTAVR

-2247 QSPAKA
+2247 QSPVKA

-2352 MGDTGDDGEDLI
+2352 MGDSGDDGEDMI

-2460 NLSKGVRF
+2460 NLSKGIRF

-2517 KESFDADKN
+2517 KESFDAEKN

-2540 HAGMNQARR
+2540 RAGMSQARR

-2563 TGYTIQNMINAAN
+2563 TGYTIQNMVSAAN
-2576 DQRRRERQAVG
+2576 EQRRRERQAVG
-2587 GVGTNKNDRQFVKKM
+2587 GVASNKNDRQFVKKM

>member
-1 MDYLKGSAPIE
+1 MDYLKGSIPID
-12 QLLGTYQ
+12 QFLGNYK
-19 PSEGE
+19 PPEEE

-101 EGFWG
+101 DGFWG

-116 AIAYDVARA
+116 AIAYDLARA

-161 GSTSAKAANYWA
+161 GSTGAKAANYWA

-211 TGLGTGLVAGAAG
+211 TGLGTGLVAGTAG

-270 VPQNWAEDKPWNEGL
+270 VPQNWAEDKPWNEDL
-285 GQNIAQSMIAGS
+285 GQNIAQSLIAGS

-351 QGDQVVPTQIVA
+351 QGDQAVPVQNVA
-363 SAKAAPTQMV
+363 SAEVAPTQVV
-373 PVGETSPATLDAE
+373 PVAETSAATLDAE
-386 EVASQQRRAEIL
+386 EAASQQRRAEIL

-416 AEKLAAKQS
+416 AEKLAAKQA
-425 RENERLAKAEQK
+425 REDERLAKAEQK

-451 KKAKEDEFQQARA
+451 KKAREDEFQQARA

-575 MADVFDAH
+575 MADVFDAY
-583 QRKQAFDRFEAANQA
+583 QRKQAFDRFEVANQA

-642 FFPDTKQ
+642 FFPDAKQ

-704 PTAVSEL
+704 PSTVSEL

-853 KKADRLS
+853 KKADKLS
-860 EKLFNLVARG
+860 ERLFNLVARG
-870 QAEEAG
+870 QQAPETNLSGLGIIGPNVRPTKAG
-876 SVETSPLRYIDTT
+876 M
-889 AIPFIGKRIGQGIS
+889 QGI
-903 NKGQADIS
+903 KAQTPA
-911 IGKSLFG
+911 G
-918 EGRKPVYSVDFN
+918 ER
-930 AIRKIQAKTAVG
+930 IQ
-942 KELQKVGFF
+942 KESFF
-951 VVENDFNGLA
+951 VVMPESDVNGVAVQLKTIA
-961 IPFKSILE
+961 KHTKTPE
-969 KSSNPAED
+969 QD
-977 LKGLFTDTF
+977 LKGLFTDEF
-986 IKHVLPAIEN
+986 IARVVPVLRDFQEKGYPINDEMW
-996 VRRNGFPFNEDVYLV
+996 LV
-1011 DGTNSVVQLRKDDG
+1011 DGSHPIMTINQNGTRVPTTISSYGMFVPFNDSYSAYTYNYGLGGVFFKDFKKGDSLLFCAYTN
-1025 SAAPIGRNGG
+1025 
-1035 SFLTVAKSHRVVR
+1035 
-1048 IPLDGKAIPVAW
+1048 DGKATEFFKEHTVTHELIHSMAHEVGDENVNRVW
-1060 KAPAGTQMLRCNFL
+1060 HKASLDLDVNAELDRLKGVVYQNKINEVLPDYKLKEGELDGLKSHLSYPEWISQKKREIAIADGASAREATERELR
-1074 SNGTEGWRDYVP
+1074 V
-1086 YHECGH
+1086 
-1092 MVSSIVGRDKT
+1092 
-1103 RAFIE
+1103 
-1108 KYQAEIENWVSKI
+1108 
-1121 LVLTPNSVPKYAHG
+1121 
-1135 AQNLNEDLADLA
+1135 
-1147 YILLYPANEASD
+1147 
-1159 TKKAAIKNGA
+1159 
-1169 NSQAADEAYDDTYCE
+1169 YCE
-1184 EMFASLFGARRSNKL
+1184 ESAATYGSLSRTSSLFKA
-1199 FIHLLANPNYAGLAD
+1199 LLATGQFPKLEQVIEDTNNVILGTSTSNIRRVSANNGGQLPRSGD
-1214 IVRELDHVVATVSNN
+1214 GPQPVVRPENESRVERRIPQQNESVA
-1229 SGSQQNNPRPI
+1229 GSQPR
-1240 SGNGIR
+1240 
-1246 PTRGTWYARGAGEGG
+1246 
-1261 RTDSRLGEEESGQTV
+1261 QTV
-1276 GTSSGQTDGSGE
+1276 GSGSNDRGRPEE
-1288 GRAAGEGESRQG
+1288 GRA
-1300 EIDDNLG
+1300 
-1307 SIVSDNGRGTRDHT
+1307 
-1321 QAGGGSGDSG
+1321 
-1331 QGLSD
+1331 
-1336 VARTAQV
+1336 
-1343 PRREDRSVE
+1343 
-1352 ESPSGR
+1352 
-1358 AVGAG
+1358 
-1363 QTDAGRSEAPT
+1363 T
-1374 PTGSRSSQGEVDHV
+1374 PSQGEVDV
-1388 GSTLPN
+1388 ILASKTPN
-1394 RGRSGQDNRG
+1394 ARGMQANRSG
-1404 QLSRSGDIPRQEPA
+1404 LLPGDRDGTPNVQAAARP
-1418 ESGDDEGRHQ
+1418 GVGRRV
-1428 TDKGLAREEPGQ
+1428 L
-1440 AVGTSS
+1440 
-1446 GQTDGSGEG
+1446 
-1455 RAAGEGESRQGE
+1455 
-1467 IDDNLGSIVSDN
+1467 
-1479 GRGTRDHTQAG
+1479 
-1490 GGSGDSGQGLSD
+1490 
-1502 VARTAQVP
+1502 
-1510 RREDR
+1510 REDAGMAKNQ
-1515 SVEESPSGRAVGAGQ
+1515 PQQNVGAGSN
-1530 TDAGRSEAPTPTGS
+1530 DRRGLEA
-1544 RSSQGE
+1544 R
-1550 VDHVGSTLPNRGRSG
+1550 
-1565 QDNRGQLSRSGDIPR
+1565 
-1580 QEPAESGDDEGRHQT
+1580 AE
-1595 DKGLA
+1595 A
-1600 REEPGQAVGT
+1600 
-1610 SSGQTDGSGEGQ
+1610 
-1622 AIGSGEGR
+1622 GSGEGR

-1798 EYGNKQLRERYRLL
+1798 EYGNKQLHERYRLL

-1844 DRLSKSSY
+1844 DRLSKSPY

-1983 HAKSLAKELHAM
+1983 HAKALAKELHAM

-2204 GGGKVRDAAVR
+2204 GGGKVRDTAVR
-2215 VSDKLNKMARQV
+2215 ISDKLNKMARQV

-2587 GVGTNKNDRQFVKKM
+2587 GVGTSKNDRQFVKKM

>member
-1 MDYLKGSAPIE
+1 MDGIKWSVPLSVFGESTP
-12 QLLGTYQ
+12 
-19 PSEGE
+19 PE
-24 DQNDSIFGDIGT
+24 DQNDSIFGDMWT
-36 GLKQG
+36 GIKEG
-41 VTTDL
+41 ATTDV
-46 AHTVTGLVDLAGS
+46 AHTVTGLADLAGS
-59 AVGADVSA
+59 VVGADTSL
-67 TAAADKAGLADLE
+67 TALADEAGLKELSE
-80 KSYYNELTPET
+80 SRFRELTPET
-91 KEALRKVEEA
+91 QRALQEVESA
-101 EGFWG
+101 DGFWG
-106 TLGAYASNPR
+106 TTRAYLENPR
-116 AIAYDVARA
+116 AIAYEASRA
-125 LPMSLAGG
+125 LPTMFVGAGVGAKAAKGLAG
-133 GLGAAGAKGAAKLA
+133 LSNATALKTGAKLEMVGKPSAKLA
-147 GTATAKNAVKKELL
+147 NTG
-161 GSTSAKAANYWA
+161 AAI
-173 AGGEGL
+173 GEGT
-179 VGAGMSAS
+179 VGAGMSSA
-187 SIAQYNAAN
+187 SIAQYNAEN
-196 PETRDPLEGVGYAAL
+196 PETRTPLEGVGFGAL
-211 TGLGTGLVAGAAG
+211 TGFGTGVIAGAAG
-224 RIGGSVESAVFN
+224 RYGGSIESALFN
-236 KSIRET
+236 KGVRDT
-242 MANKPWASVGKSAV
+242 MTNSPWASVGKSAV
-256 TEGLEEAAQAPTET
+256 TEGIEEAAQSPTET
-270 VPQNWAEDKPWNEGL
+270 IPQNWAEDKPWDEGL
-285 GQNIAQSMIAGS
+285 GQGIAQGMFTGA

-373 PVGETSPATLDAE
+373 PVGETPPATLDAE
-386 EVASQQRRAEIL
+386 EAASQQRRAEIL

-416 AEKLAAKQS
+416 AKKLAAKQA
-425 RENERLAKAEQK
+425 REDERLAKAEQK

-451 KKAKEDEFQQARA
+451 KKAKEDEFQQARS

-642 FFPDTKQ
+642 FFPDAKQ

-704 PTAVSEL
+704 PSTVSEL

-785 LDGSLAQLEEGVKN
+785 VDGSLAQLEEGVKN

-853 KKADRLS
+853 KKADKLS

-1074 SNGTEGWRDYVP
+1074 SNGTEGWRDYIP

-1092 MVSSIVGRDKT
+1092 MVSSIVGRDKA

-1199 FIHLLANPNYAGLAD
+1199 FIHLLTDPNYAGLAN
-1214 IVRELDHVVATVSNN
+1214 IVRELNHVVATVSNN
-1229 SGSQQNNPRPI
+1229 SRSQQNNPRPV

-1300 EIDDNLG
+1300 E
-1307 SIVSDNGRGTRDHT
+1307 
-1321 QAGGGSGDSG
+1321 
-1331 QGLSD
+1331 
-1336 VARTAQV
+1336 
-1343 PRREDRSVE
+1343 
-1352 ESPSGR
+1352 
-1358 AVGAG
+1358 
-1363 QTDAGRSEAPT
+1363 
-1374 PTGSRSSQGEVDHV
+1374 
-1388 GSTLPN
+1388 
-1394 RGRSGQDNRG
+1394 
-1404 QLSRSGDIPRQEPA
+1404 
-1418 ESGDDEGRHQ
+1418 
-1428 TDKGLAREEPGQ
+1428 
-1440 AVGTSS
+1440 
-1446 GQTDGSGEG
+1446 
-1455 RAAGEGESRQGE
+1455 
-1467 IDDNLGSIVSDN
+1467 
-1479 GRGTRDHTQAG
+1479 
-1490 GGSGDSGQGLSD
+1490 
-1502 VARTAQVP
+1502 
-1510 RREDR
+1510 
-1515 SVEESPSGRAVGAGQ
+1515 
-1530 TDAGRSEAPTPTGS
+1530 
-1544 RSSQGE
+1544 
-1550 VDHVGSTLPNRGRSG
+1550 
-1565 QDNRGQLSRSGDIPR
+1565 
-1580 QEPAESGDDEGRHQT
+1580 
-1595 DKGLA
+1595 
-1600 REEPGQAVGT
+1600 
-1610 SSGQTDGSGEGQ
+1610 
-1622 AIGSGEGR
+1622 
-1630 QGQGLTQR
+1630 GLTQR

-1720 KAANLPKEQRD
+1720 KAANLPKDQRD

-1844 DRLSKSSY
+1844 DRLSKSPY

-2204 GGGKVRDAAVR
+2204 GGGKVRDTAVR

-2576 DQRRRERQAVG
+2576 EQRRRERQAVG

-2602 SEI
+2602 SEV

>member
-1 MDYLKGSAPIE
+1 MDGIKWSVPLSVFGDP
-12 QLLGTYQ
+12 T
-19 PSEGE
+19 PPE

-59 AVGADVSA
+59 AVGADMSA

-91 KEALRKVEEA
+91 KRALQAVDQA

-125 LPMSLAGG
+125 LPLSLAGG
-133 GLGAAGAKGAAKLA
+133 GLGAAGAKGAAKVA
-147 GTATAKNAVKKELL
+147 GSSLAKNAAKKEIL
-161 GSTSAKAANYWA
+161 GSTGAKAANYWA

-187 SIAQYNAAN
+187 SIAQYNAEN

-303 HGAMRALR
+303 HGAMRTLR

-346 EGVIQ
+346 QPPVETP
-351 QGDQVVPTQIVA
+351 VPLV
-363 SAKAAPTQMV
+363 
-373 PVGETSPATLDAE
+373 DE
-386 EVASQQRRAEIL
+386 EAASQQRRAEIL
-398 AQRQAEMQ
+398 AQRQAEVQ
-406 AAEEAKAAKE
+406 AAEEAKAAKA
-416 AEKLAAKQS
+416 AEKLAAKQA

-437 RQVKAEIAQRKADE
+437 RQAKLETAQRKADE
-451 KKAKEDEFQQARA
+451 KKAKEDEFQQARS

-531 ENATTSAEFA
+531 ENATTPAEFA

-583 QRKQAFDRFEAANQA
+583 QRNQAFKRFEAANQA

-690 PEAEISENALASGE
+690 PEAEVSENALASGE

-711 VQSKADSTEEPDKQL
+711 VQSKADNTEEPDKQL

-739 SKTTDEHKDANNF
+739 SKTTDERKDVNN
-752 IGRLMYTRLLTK
+752 IVGRLMYTRLLTK

-785 LDGSLAQLEEGVKN
+785 VDGSLAQLEEGVKN
-799 NPALAKEFQDAITSQ
+799 NPELAKEFQDAITSQ

-835 LELLVWLD
+835 LEMLVWLD

-853 KKADRLS
+853 KKADKLS

-870 QAEEAG
+870 QAEEAKD
-876 SVETSPLRYIDTT
+876 VNAERFFRRIDRTMLPLIGEKHAKEVSSEGEVDIHTGLPL
-889 AIPFIGKRIGQGIS
+889 IPFQNTEPVFRI
-903 NKGQADIS
+903 NFD
-911 IGKSLFG
+911 L
-918 EGRKPVYSVDFN
+918 
-930 AIRKIQAKTAVG
+930 IRNTKAETAVG
-942 KELQKVGFF
+942 KEIQKDCFF
-951 VVENDFNGLA
+951 IADPYADGLA
-961 IPFKSILE
+961 VPVQTILN
-969 KSSNPAED
+969 KCQNPASD
-977 LKGLFTDTF
+977 LKGLFSDEF
-986 IKHVLPAIEN
+986 IKYVVPAVKKMYAKGYPLN
-996 VRRNGFPFNEDVYLV
+996 NDLVLV
-1011 DGTNSVVQLRKDDG
+1011 DGLKIATQRLLNGK
-1025 SAAPIGRNGG
+1025 PIEYFGNGG
-1035 SFLTVAKSHRVVR
+1035 RVTQQAISKLVLR
-1048 IPLDGKAIPVAW
+1048 IPLDGRALPSPTWTRKGMQYLTTRYSTKNESDNWNV
-1060 KAPAGTQMLRCNFL
+1060 
-1074 SNGTEGWRDYVP
+1074 YVP
-1086 YHECGH
+1086 YHELSHVNCR
-1092 MVSSIVGRDKT
+1092 VVGRDK
-1103 RAFIE
+1103 
-1108 KYQAEIENWVSKI
+1108 
-1121 LVLTPNSVPKYAHG
+1121 AHDVIKKRFKEMEVW
-1135 AQNLNEDLADLA
+1135 ADKMQNLSPAGIKK
-1147 YILLYPANEASD
+1147 YINNTQIDTWDIGALQYAFLYPSIAAEDAKSDESLSTKEREAAGQTAYANEMYATLLGLYESD
-1159 TKKAAIKNGA
+1159 PVFNNLLLDPEFEG
-1169 NSQAADEAYDDTYCE
+1169 
-1184 EMFASLFGARRSNKL
+1184 
-1199 FIHLLANPNYAGLAD
+1199 LAN
-1214 IVRELDHVVATVSNN
+1214 IVKEVVYVGSRVSNN
-1229 SGSQQNNPRPI
+1229 EGSSRDSEKVPGGDQLQTERLRGYGRDAQSTEREGRSLEGGESGEDV
-1240 SGNGIR
+1240 GVR
-1246 PTRGTWYARGAGEGG
+1246 PTEGG
-1261 RTDSRLGEEESGQTV
+1261 
-1276 GTSSGQTDGSGE
+1276 
-1288 GRAAGEGESRQG
+1288 GR
-1300 EIDDNLG
+1300 
-1307 SIVSDNGRGTRDHT
+1307 
-1321 QAGGGSGDSG
+1321 
-1331 QGLSD
+1331 
-1336 VARTAQV
+1336 
-1343 PRREDRSVE
+1343 
-1352 ESPSGR
+1352 
-1358 AVGAG
+1358 
-1363 QTDAGRSEAPT
+1363 EAPT
-1374 PTGSRSSQGEVDHV
+1374 PTGSRSGQGEVDHV
-1388 GSTLPN
+1388 GSTIPN

-1404 QLSRSGDIPRQEPA
+1404 QLSRGGDRPGQQSAEPRDEEEGNRTDNRLA
-1418 ESGDDEGRHQ
+1418 KEESGQALGA
-1428 TDKGLAREEPGQ
+1428 GLSPA
-1440 AVGTSS
+1440 
-1446 GQTDGSGEG
+1446 DGPGEG
-1455 RAAGEGESRQGE
+1455 RAAGEGEDRQGE
-1467 IDDNLGSIVSDN
+1467 VNAILASNTSNI
-1479 GRGTRDHTQAG
+1479 
-1490 GGSGDSGQGLSD
+1490 
-1502 VARTAQVP
+1502 
-1510 RREDR
+1510 RR
-1515 SVEESPSGRAVGAGQ
+1515 VQ
-1530 TDAGRSEAPTPTGS
+1530 T
-1544 RSSQGE
+1544 
-1550 VDHVGSTLPNRGRSG
+1550 NRSG
-1565 QDNRGQLSRSGDIPR
+1565 QLSGPGNGTPDVQAEVRPSVAKGIL
-1580 QEPAESGDDEGRHQT
+1580 QENGR
-1595 DKGLA
+1595 
-1600 REEPGQAVGT
+1600 V
-1610 SSGQTDGSGEGQ
+1610 GEGQ
-1622 AIGSGEGR
+1622 PRKAMGAESDDGR
-1630 QGQGLTQR
+1630 GQEASPASQGQGLTQR

-1652 RSPKWKARAKNVNHF
+1652 RKPSWKARAKNVNHF

-1720 KAANLPKEQRD
+1720 KAANLPKDQRD

-1739 AVVQGAWGYWHKG
+1739 AVVQGVWGYWHKG

-1844 DRLSKSSY
+1844 DRLSKSPY

-1881 DVFNSLEKPTKEDRK
+1881 AVFNSLEKPTKEDRK

-1901 ASTLNA
+1901 ASALNA

-2067 DFATARVFQSELIQR
+2067 DFAAARAFQSELIQR

-2091 DAVNGVLRTAS
+2091 DTVNGILRTAS

-2114 QNMTQSIMMSAP
+2114 QNMTQSMMMSAP

-2160 EKQMLDESVKNKP
+2160 EKQMLDDSIKSKP

-2204 GGGKVRDAAVR
+2204 GGGKVRDTAVR

-2352 MGDTGDDGEDLI
+2352 MGDSGDDGEDLI

-2460 NLSKGVRF
+2460 NLSKGIRF

-2517 KESFDADKN
+2517 KESFDAEKN

-2540 HAGMNQARR
+2540 RAGMSQARR

-2563 TGYTIQNMINAAN
+2563 TGYTIQNMVNAAN
-2576 DQRRRERQAVG
+2576 EQRRRERQAVG
-2587 GVGTNKNDRQFVKKM
+2587 GVASNKNDRQFVKKM

>member
-1 MDYLKGSAPIE
+1 MDGIKWSVPLSVFGESTP
-12 QLLGTYQ
+12 
-19 PSEGE
+19 PE
-24 DQNDSIFGDIGT
+24 DQNDSIFGDMWT
-36 GLKQG
+36 GIKEG
-41 VTTDL
+41 ATTDV
-46 AHTVTGLVDLAGS
+46 AHTVTGLADLAGS
-59 AVGADVSA
+59 VVGADTSL
-67 TAAADKAGLADLE
+67 TALADEAGLKELSE
-80 KSYYNELTPET
+80 SRFRELTPET
-91 KEALRKVEEA
+91 QRALQEVESA
-101 EGFWG
+101 DGFWG
-106 TLGAYASNPR
+106 TTRAYLENPR
-116 AIAYDVARA
+116 AIAYEASRA
-125 LPMSLAGG
+125 LPTMFVGAGVGAKAAKGLAG
-133 GLGAAGAKGAAKLA
+133 LSNATALKTGAKLEMVGKPSAKLA
-147 GTATAKNAVKKELL
+147 NTG
-161 GSTSAKAANYWA
+161 AAI
-173 AGGEGL
+173 GEGT
-179 VGAGMSAS
+179 VGAGMSSA
-187 SIAQYNAAN
+187 SIAQYNAEN
-196 PETRDPLEGVGYAAL
+196 PETRAPLEGVGFGAL
-211 TGLGTGLVAGAAG
+211 TGLGTGVIAGAAG
-224 RIGGSVESAVFN
+224 RYGGSIESALFN
-236 KSIRET
+236 KGVRDT
-242 MANKPWASVGKSAV
+242 MTNSPWASVGKSAV
-256 TEGLEEAAQAPTET
+256 TEGIEEAAQSPTET
-270 VPQNWAEDKPWNEGL
+270 VPQNWAEDKPWDEGL
-285 GQNIAQSMIAGS
+285 GQGIAQGMFTGA

-416 AEKLAAKQS
+416 AEKLAAKQA

-437 RQVKAEIAQRKADE
+437 RQVKAEITQRKADE
-451 KKAKEDEFQQARA
+451 KKAREDEFQQARA

-704 PTAVSEL
+704 PSTVSEL

-1092 MVSSIVGRDKT
+1092 MVSSIVGRDKA

-1135 AQNLNEDLADLA
+1135 VQNLNEDLADLA

-1300 EIDDNLG
+1300 
-1307 SIVSDNGRGTRDHT
+1307 
-1321 QAGGGSGDSG
+1321 
-1331 QGLSD
+1331 
-1336 VARTAQV
+1336 
-1343 PRREDRSVE
+1343 
-1352 ESPSGR
+1352 
-1358 AVGAG
+1358 
-1363 QTDAGRSEAPT
+1363 
-1374 PTGSRSSQGEVDHV
+1374 
-1388 GSTLPN
+1388 
-1394 RGRSGQDNRG
+1394 
-1404 QLSRSGDIPRQEPA
+1404 
-1418 ESGDDEGRHQ
+1418 
-1428 TDKGLAREEPGQ
+1428 
-1440 AVGTSS
+1440 
-1446 GQTDGSGEG
+1446 
-1455 RAAGEGESRQGE
+1455 
-1467 IDDNLGSIVSDN
+1467 
-1479 GRGTRDHTQAG
+1479 
-1490 GGSGDSGQGLSD
+1490 
-1502 VARTAQVP
+1502 
-1510 RREDR
+1510 
-1515 SVEESPSGRAVGAGQ
+1515 
-1530 TDAGRSEAPTPTGS
+1530 
-1544 RSSQGE
+1544 
-1550 VDHVGSTLPNRGRSG
+1550 
-1565 QDNRGQLSRSGDIPR
+1565 
-1580 QEPAESGDDEGRHQT
+1580 
-1595 DKGLA
+1595 
-1600 REEPGQAVGT
+1600 
-1610 SSGQTDGSGEGQ
+1610 
-1622 AIGSGEGR
+1622 
-1630 QGQGLTQR
+1630 QGLTQR

-1720 KAANLPKEQRD
+1720 KAANLPKDQRD

-1798 EYGNKQLRERYRLL
+1798 EYGNKQLHERYRLL

-1844 DRLSKSSY
+1844 DRLSKSPY

-1983 HAKSLAKELHAM
+1983 HAKALAKELHAM

-2204 GGGKVRDAAVR
+2204 GGGKVRDTAVR
-2215 VSDKLNKMARQV
+2215 ISDKLNKMARQV

-2576 DQRRRERQAVG
+2576 EQRRRERQAVG

>member
-1 MDYLKGSAPIE
+1 MDGIKWSVPLSVFG
-12 QLLGTYQ
+12 Q
-19 PSEGE
+19 PTPPE

-91 KEALRKVEEA
+91 KRALQAVDQA

-125 LPMSLAGG
+125 LPLSLAGG
-133 GLGAAGAKGAAKLA
+133 GLGAAGAKGAAKVAGSSLA
-147 GTATAKNAVKKELL
+147 KNTAKKEIL
-161 GSTSAKAANYWA
+161 GSTGAKAANYWA

-187 SIAQYNAAN
+187 SIAQYNAEN

-211 TGLGTGLVAGAAG
+211 TGLGTGVIAGAAG

-270 VPQNWAEDKPWNEGL
+270 IPQNWAEDKPWNEGL

-311 FASPGDGRPQVS
+311 FASPGEGKPQVG

-346 EGVIQ
+346 QPPVETP
-351 QGDQVVPTQIVA
+351 VPLV
-363 SAKAAPTQMV
+363 
-373 PVGETSPATLDAE
+373 DE
-386 EVASQQRRAEIL
+386 EAASQQRRAEIL
-398 AQRQAEMQ
+398 AQRQAEVQ
-406 AAEEAKAAKE
+406 AAEEAKAAKA
-416 AEKLAAKQS
+416 AEKLAAKQA
-425 RENERLAKAEQK
+425 RENERQAKAEQK
-437 RQVKAEIAQRKADE
+437 RQAKVETAQRKADE
-451 KKAKEDEFQQARA
+451 KKAKEDEFQQARN

-547 AKQYAKSNPKKAE
+547 SKQYAKSNPKKAE

-679 QASGAVAKGTD
+679 QASGAVAKGTN
-690 PEAEISENALASGE
+690 PEEEFSENALASGE

-711 VQSKADSTEEPDKQL
+711 VQSKADNTEEPDKQL

-739 SKTTDEHKDANNF
+739 SKTTDERKDVNN
-752 IGRLMYTRLLTK
+752 IVGRLMYTRLLTK

-785 LDGSLAQLEEGVKN
+785 VDGSLAQLEEGVKN
-799 NPALAKEFQDAITSQ
+799 NPELAKEFQDAITSQ

-821 RLEKWKPQRAANAA
+821 RLEKWKPQRAASAA

-853 KKADRLS
+853 KKADKLS

-870 QAEEAG
+870 QQAPETNLSGLGIIGPNVRPTKAG
-876 SVETSPLRYIDTT
+876 M
-889 AIPFIGKRIGQGIS
+889 QGI
-903 NKGQADIS
+903 KAQTPA
-911 IGKSLFG
+911 G
-918 EGRKPVYSVDFN
+918 EH
-930 AIRKIQAKTAVG
+930 IQ
-942 KELQKVGFF
+942 KESFF
-951 VVENDFNGLA
+951 VVMPESDVNGVAVQLKTIA
-961 IPFKSILE
+961 KHTKTPE
-969 KSSNPAED
+969 QD
-977 LKGLFTDTF
+977 LKGLFTDEF
-986 IKHVLPAIEN
+986 IARVVPVLRDFQEKGYPINDEMW
-996 VRRNGFPFNEDVYLV
+996 LV
-1011 DGTNSVVQLRKDDG
+1011 DGSHPIMTINQNGTRVPTTISSYGMFVPFNDSYSAYTYNYGLGGVFFKDFKKGDSLLFCAYTN
-1025 SAAPIGRNGG
+1025 
-1035 SFLTVAKSHRVVR
+1035 
-1048 IPLDGKAIPVAW
+1048 DGKATEFFKEHTVTHELIHSMAHEVGDENVNRVW
-1060 KAPAGTQMLRCNFL
+1060 HKASLDLDVNAELDRLKGVVYQNKINEVLPDYKLKEGELDGLKSHLSYPEWISQKKREIAIADGASAREATERELR
-1074 SNGTEGWRDYVP
+1074 V
-1086 YHECGH
+1086 
-1092 MVSSIVGRDKT
+1092 
-1103 RAFIE
+1103 
-1108 KYQAEIENWVSKI
+1108 
-1121 LVLTPNSVPKYAHG
+1121 
-1135 AQNLNEDLADLA
+1135 
-1147 YILLYPANEASD
+1147 
-1159 TKKAAIKNGA
+1159 
-1169 NSQAADEAYDDTYCE
+1169 YCE
-1184 EMFASLFGARRSNKL
+1184 ESAATYGSLSRTSSLFKA
-1199 FIHLLANPNYAGLAD
+1199 LLATGQFPKLEQVIEDTNNVILGTSTSNIRRVSANNGGQLPRSGD
-1214 IVRELDHVVATVSNN
+1214 GPQPVVRPENESRVERRVPQQNESMA
-1229 SGSQQNNPRPI
+1229 GSQPR
-1240 SGNGIR
+1240 
-1246 PTRGTWYARGAGEGG
+1246 
-1261 RTDSRLGEEESGQTV
+1261 QTV
-1276 GTSSGQTDGSGE
+1276 GSGSNDRGRPEE
-1288 GRAAGEGESRQG
+1288 GRA
-1300 EIDDNLG
+1300 
-1307 SIVSDNGRGTRDHT
+1307 T
-1321 QAGGGSGDSG
+1321 
-1331 QGLSD
+1331 
-1336 VARTAQV
+1336 
-1343 PRREDRSVE
+1343 
-1352 ESPSGR
+1352 PS
-1358 AVGAG
+1358 
-1363 QTDAGRSEAPT
+1363 
-1374 PTGSRSSQGEVDHV
+1374 
-1388 GSTLPN
+1388 
-1394 RGRSGQDNRG
+1394 
-1404 QLSRSGDIPRQEPA
+1404 
-1418 ESGDDEGRHQ
+1418 
-1428 TDKGLAREEPGQ
+1428 
-1440 AVGTSS
+1440 
-1446 GQTDGSGEG
+1446 
-1455 RAAGEGESRQGE
+1455 
-1467 IDDNLGSIVSDN
+1467 
-1479 GRGTRDHTQAG
+1479 
-1490 GGSGDSGQGLSD
+1490 
-1502 VARTAQVP
+1502 
-1510 RREDR
+1510 
-1515 SVEESPSGRAVGAGQ
+1515 
-1530 TDAGRSEAPTPTGS
+1530 
-1544 RSSQGE
+1544 
-1550 VDHVGSTLPNRGRSG
+1550 
-1565 QDNRGQLSRSGDIPR
+1565 
-1580 QEPAESGDDEGRHQT
+1580 
-1595 DKGLA
+1595 
-1600 REEPGQAVGT
+1600 
-1610 SSGQTDGSGEGQ
+1610 
-1622 AIGSGEGR
+1622 

-1646 IDKVFK
+1646 IDKAFK
-1652 RSPKWKARAKNVNHF
+1652 HSPKWKARAKNVNHF

-1676 FTRDVIKMAY
+1676 FTRDLIKMAY

-1720 KAANLPKEQRD
+1720 KAANLPKDQRD

-1773 DAEIAMRRRWVKLN
+1773 DAEIAMRRRWVNLN

-1844 DRLSKSSY
+1844 DRLSKSPY

-1901 ASTLNA
+1901 ASALNA

-2067 DFATARVFQSELIQR
+2067 DFAAARVFQSELIQR

-2091 DAVNGVLRTAS
+2091 DTVNGILRTAS

-2114 QNMTQSIMMSAP
+2114 QNMTQSMMMSAP

-2160 EKQMLDESVKNKP
+2160 EKQMLDDSIKSKP

-2204 GGGKVRDAAVR
+2204 GGGKVRDTAVR

-2311 TPEVR
+2311 TPEAR

-2352 MGDTGDDGEDLI
+2352 MGDSGDDGEDLI

-2460 NLSKGVRF
+2460 NLSKGIRF

-2517 KESFDADKN
+2517 KESFDAEKN

-2540 HAGMNQARR
+2540 RAGMSQARR

-2576 DQRRRERQAVG
+2576 EQRRRERQAVG
-2587 GVGTNKNDRQFVKKM
+2587 GVASNKNDRQFVKKM

>member
-1 MDYLKGSAPIE
+1 MDGIKWSVPLSVFGEP
-12 QLLGTYQ
+12 T
-19 PSEGE
+19 PPE

-91 KEALRKVEEA
+91 KRALQAVDQA

-106 TLGAYASNPR
+106 TLGAYAPNPR

-125 LPMSLAGG
+125 LPLSLAGG
-133 GLGAAGAKGAAKLA
+133 GLGAAGAKGAAKVAGSSLA
-147 GTATAKNAVKKELL
+147 KNTAKKEIL
-161 GSTSAKAANYWA
+161 GSTGAKAANYWA

-187 SIAQYNAAN
+187 SIAQYNAEN

-211 TGLGTGLVAGAAG
+211 TGLGTGVIAGAAG

-303 HGAMRALR
+303 HGAMRVLR
-311 FASPGDGRPQVS
+311 FASPGDGRPQIG

-346 EGVIQ
+346 QPPVETP
-351 QGDQVVPTQIVA
+351 VPLV
-363 SAKAAPTQMV
+363 
-373 PVGETSPATLDAE
+373 DE
-386 EVASQQRRAEIL
+386 EAASQQRRAEIL
-398 AQRQAEMQ
+398 AQRQAEVQ
-406 AAEEAKAAKE
+406 AAEEAKAAKA
-416 AEKLAAKQS
+416 AEKLAAKQA

-437 RQVKAEIAQRKADE
+437 RQAKVETAQRKADE
-451 KKAKEDEFQQARA
+451 KKAKEDEFQQARS

-547 AKQYAKSNPKKAE
+547 AKQYAKTNPKKAE

-575 MADVFDAH
+575 MTDVFDTH
-583 QRKQAFDRFEAANQA
+583 QRNQAFKRFEAANQA

-690 PEAEISENALASGE
+690 PEAEVSENALASGE

-711 VQSKADSTEEPDKQL
+711 VQSKADNTEEPDKQL

-739 SKTTDEHKDANNF
+739 SKTTDERKDVNN
-752 IGRLMYTRLLTK
+752 IVGRLMYTRLLTK

-835 LELLVWLD
+835 LEMLVWLD
-843 KASRAANFDP
+843 RATKVANIDQDVLEPLTGRLFD
-853 KKADRLS
+853 
-860 EKLFNLVARG
+860 LVG
-870 QAEEAG
+870 
-876 SVETSPLRYIDTT
+876 
-889 AIPFIGKRIGQGIS
+889 
-903 NKGQADIS
+903 KGQKLEGSPSTFEIVDPNARPTKAGIQS
-911 IGKSLFG
+911 IK
-918 EGRKPVYSVDFN
+918 
-930 AIRKIQAKTAVG
+930 AKTPAGELIQKESFFLVMPDVNGVAVQL
-942 KELQKVGFF
+942 KTIAKHTK
-951 VVENDFNGLA
+951 D
-961 IPFKSILE
+961 PE
-969 KSSNPAED
+969 KD
-977 LKGLFTDTF
+977 LKGLFTDEF
-986 IKHVLPAIEN
+986 ISRVVPVIRDFQDNGYPINDEMWLVDGSHPIMTTTQN
-996 VRRNGFPFNEDVYLV
+996 GVRVPTIIRSYGLVVPFNEKYSAYTYNYGLDGVFFKDFQKGDTLLV
-1011 DGTNSVVQLRKDDG
+1011 CTFSNDGVASDFFKEHTATHELIHALSYGTNEAEVNDIWRKAHSDRATIEELAKLMELTSPSEFRKLLPDYKLRNDELKWLAEHVEYPNWIANEKRRSAIDDG
-1025 SAAPIGRNGG
+1025 ESEAVADGIWDKVLCEESAAVFVSLSRTSDAFKALLATGKFPNLQKAIEDTNDVILASNTSNIRRVQTNRSGQLSGPGNGTPDVQAEVRP
-1035 SFLTVAKSHRVVR
+1035 SVAKGILQENGRVGEGQPR
-1048 IPLDGKAIPVAW
+1048 KAMGAESDDGRGQEARAE
-1060 KAPAGTQMLRCNFL
+1060 AGSR
-1074 SNGTEGWRDYVP
+1074 EGRQGEV
-1086 YHECGH
+1086 
-1092 MVSSIVGRDKT
+1092 
-1103 RAFIE
+1103 
-1108 KYQAEIENWVSKI
+1108 
-1121 LVLTPNSVPKYAHG
+1121 
-1135 AQNLNEDLADLA
+1135 
-1147 YILLYPANEASD
+1147 
-1159 TKKAAIKNGA
+1159 
-1169 NSQAADEAYDDTYCE
+1169 
-1184 EMFASLFGARRSNKL
+1184 
-1199 FIHLLANPNYAGLAD
+1199 
-1214 IVRELDHVVATVSNN
+1214 DHVGSTIPNRGR
-1229 SGSQQNNPRPI
+1229 SGQDNRGQLSRGGDRPGQQSAEPRDEEE
-1240 SGNGIR
+1240 GN
-1246 PTRGTWYARGAGEGG
+1246 
-1261 RTDSRLGEEESGQTV
+1261 RTDNRLAKEEPGQAV
-1276 GTSSGQTDGSGE
+1276 GTGSGQTDGSGE
-1288 GRAAGEGESRQG
+1288 GRAAGEGE
-1300 EIDDNLG
+1300 
-1307 SIVSDNGRGTRDHT
+1307 
-1321 QAGGGSGDSG
+1321 GG
-1331 QGLSD
+1331 
-1336 VARTAQV
+1336 
-1343 PRREDRSVE
+1343 
-1352 ESPSGR
+1352 
-1358 AVGAG
+1358 
-1363 QTDAGRSEAPT
+1363 
-1374 PTGSRSSQGEVDHV
+1374 
-1388 GSTLPN
+1388 
-1394 RGRSGQDNRG
+1394 
-1404 QLSRSGDIPRQEPA
+1404 
-1418 ESGDDEGRHQ
+1418 
-1428 TDKGLAREEPGQ
+1428 
-1440 AVGTSS
+1440 
-1446 GQTDGSGEG
+1446 
-1455 RAAGEGESRQGE
+1455 
-1467 IDDNLGSIVSDN
+1467 
-1479 GRGTRDHTQAG
+1479 
-1490 GGSGDSGQGLSD
+1490 
-1502 VARTAQVP
+1502 
-1510 RREDR
+1510 
-1515 SVEESPSGRAVGAGQ
+1515 
-1530 TDAGRSEAPTPTGS
+1530 
-1544 RSSQGE
+1544 
-1550 VDHVGSTLPNRGRSG
+1550 
-1565 QDNRGQLSRSGDIPR
+1565 
-1580 QEPAESGDDEGRHQT
+1580 
-1595 DKGLA
+1595 
-1600 REEPGQAVGT
+1600 
-1610 SSGQTDGSGEGQ
+1610 
-1622 AIGSGEGR
+1622 

-1652 RSPKWKARAKNVNHF
+1652 RKPSWKARAKNVNHF

-1773 DAEIAMRRRWVKLN
+1773 DAEIAMRRRWVNLN

-1844 DRLSKSSY
+1844 DRLSKSPY

-1881 DVFNSLEKPTKEDRK
+1881 AVFNSLEKPTKEDRK

-1901 ASTLNA
+1901 ASALNA

-1975 ELADKYGA
+1975 ELSDKYGA

-2067 DFATARVFQSELIQR
+2067 DFAAARVFQSELIQR

-2091 DAVNGVLRTAS
+2091 DTVNGILRTAS

-2114 QNMTQSIMMSAP
+2114 QNMTQSMMMSAP

-2160 EKQMLDESVKNKP
+2160 EKQMLDNSGKNKP

-2204 GGGKVRDAAVR
+2204 GGGKVRDTAVR

-2352 MGDTGDDGEDLI
+2352 MGDPGDDGEDLI

-2460 NLSKGVRF
+2460 NLSKGIRF

-2506 RMRVQDSLIRH
+2506 RMHVQDSLIRH
-2517 KESFDADKN
+2517 KESFDAEKN

-2540 HAGMNQARR
+2540 RSGMSQARR

-2563 TGYTIQNMINAAN
+2563 TGYTIQNMVNAAN
-2576 DQRRRERQAVG
+2576 EQRRRERQAVG
-2587 GVGTNKNDRQFVKKM
+2587 GVASNKSDRQFVKKM

>member
-1 MDYLKGSAPIE
+1 MDGIKWSVPLSVFGEP
-12 QLLGTYQ
+12 T
-19 PSEGE
+19 PPE

-125 LPMSLAGG
+125 LPLSLAGG
-133 GLGAAGAKGAAKLA
+133 GLGAAGAKGAAKIA
-147 GTATAKNAVKKELL
+147 GSSAAKNAVKKELL

-187 SIAQYNAAN
+187 SIAQYNAEN

-311 FASPGDGRPQVS
+311 FASPGEDRPQVG

-346 EGVIQ
+346 QPPVETP
-351 QGDQVVPTQIVA
+351 VPLV
-363 SAKAAPTQMV
+363 
-373 PVGETSPATLDAE
+373 DE
-386 EVASQQRRAEIL
+386 EAASQQRRAEIL
-398 AQRQAEMQ
+398 AQRQAEVQ
-406 AAEEAKAAKE
+406 AAEEAKAAKA
-416 AEKLAAKQS
+416 AEKLAAKQA

-437 RQVKAEIAQRKADE
+437 RQTKVETAQRKADE
-451 KKAKEDEFQQARA
+451 KKAKEDEFQQARN

-547 AKQYAKSNPKKAE
+547 SKQYAKSNPKKAE

-679 QASGAVAKGTD
+679 QASGAVAKGTN
-690 PEAEISENALASGE
+690 PEEEFSENALASGE

-711 VQSKADSTEEPDKQL
+711 VQSKADNTEEPDKQL

-739 SKTTDEHKDANNF
+739 SKTTDERKDVNN
-752 IGRLMYTRLLTK
+752 IVGRLMYTRLLTK

-853 KKADRLS
+853 KKADKLS

-870 QAEEAG
+870 QQAPETNLSGLGIIGPNVRPTKAG
-876 SVETSPLRYIDTT
+876 M
-889 AIPFIGKRIGQGIS
+889 QGI
-903 NKGQADIS
+903 KAQTPA
-911 IGKSLFG
+911 G
-918 EGRKPVYSVDFN
+918 ER
-930 AIRKIQAKTAVG
+930 IQ
-942 KELQKVGFF
+942 KESFF
-951 VVENDFNGLA
+951 VVMPESDVNGVAVQLKTIA
-961 IPFKSILE
+961 KHTKTPE
-969 KSSNPAED
+969 QD
-977 LKGLFTDTF
+977 LKGLFTDEF
-986 IKHVLPAIEN
+986 IARVVPVLRDFQEKGYPINDEMW
-996 VRRNGFPFNEDVYLV
+996 LV
-1011 DGTNSVVQLRKDDG
+1011 DGSHPIMTINQNGTRVPTTISSYGMFVPFNDSYSAYTYNYGLGGVFFKDFKKGDSLLFCAYTN
-1025 SAAPIGRNGG
+1025 
-1035 SFLTVAKSHRVVR
+1035 
-1048 IPLDGKAIPVAW
+1048 DGKATEFFKEHTVTHELIHSMAHEVGDENVNRVW
-1060 KAPAGTQMLRCNFL
+1060 HKASLDLDVNAELDRLKGVVYQNKINEVLPDYKLKEGELDGLKSHLSYPEWISQKKREIAIADGASAREATERELR
-1074 SNGTEGWRDYVP
+1074 V
-1086 YHECGH
+1086 
-1092 MVSSIVGRDKT
+1092 
-1103 RAFIE
+1103 
-1108 KYQAEIENWVSKI
+1108 
-1121 LVLTPNSVPKYAHG
+1121 
-1135 AQNLNEDLADLA
+1135 
-1147 YILLYPANEASD
+1147 
-1159 TKKAAIKNGA
+1159 
-1169 NSQAADEAYDDTYCE
+1169 YCE
-1184 EMFASLFGARRSNKL
+1184 ESAATYGSLSRTSSLFKA
-1199 FIHLLANPNYAGLAD
+1199 LLATGQFPKLEQVIEDTNNVILGTSTSNIRRVSANNGGQLPRSGD
-1214 IVRELDHVVATVSNN
+1214 GPQPVVRPENESRVERRVPQQNESMA
-1229 SGSQQNNPRPI
+1229 GSQPR
-1240 SGNGIR
+1240 
-1246 PTRGTWYARGAGEGG
+1246 
-1261 RTDSRLGEEESGQTV
+1261 QTV
-1276 GTSSGQTDGSGE
+1276 GSGSNDRGRPEE
-1288 GRAAGEGESRQG
+1288 GRA
-1300 EIDDNLG
+1300 
-1307 SIVSDNGRGTRDHT
+1307 T
-1321 QAGGGSGDSG
+1321 
-1331 QGLSD
+1331 
-1336 VARTAQV
+1336 
-1343 PRREDRSVE
+1343 
-1352 ESPSGR
+1352 PS
-1358 AVGAG
+1358 
-1363 QTDAGRSEAPT
+1363 
-1374 PTGSRSSQGEVDHV
+1374 
-1388 GSTLPN
+1388 
-1394 RGRSGQDNRG
+1394 
-1404 QLSRSGDIPRQEPA
+1404 
-1418 ESGDDEGRHQ
+1418 
-1428 TDKGLAREEPGQ
+1428 
-1440 AVGTSS
+1440 
-1446 GQTDGSGEG
+1446 
-1455 RAAGEGESRQGE
+1455 
-1467 IDDNLGSIVSDN
+1467 
-1479 GRGTRDHTQAG
+1479 
-1490 GGSGDSGQGLSD
+1490 
-1502 VARTAQVP
+1502 
-1510 RREDR
+1510 
-1515 SVEESPSGRAVGAGQ
+1515 
-1530 TDAGRSEAPTPTGS
+1530 
-1544 RSSQGE
+1544 
-1550 VDHVGSTLPNRGRSG
+1550 
-1565 QDNRGQLSRSGDIPR
+1565 
-1580 QEPAESGDDEGRHQT
+1580 
-1595 DKGLA
+1595 
-1600 REEPGQAVGT
+1600 
-1610 SSGQTDGSGEGQ
+1610 
-1622 AIGSGEGR
+1622 

-1646 IDKVFK
+1646 IDKAFK
-1652 RSPKWKARAKNVNHF
+1652 HSPKWKARAKNVNHF

-1686 DATGIDGFRH
+1686 DDTGIDGFRH

-1720 KAANLPKEQRD
+1720 KAANLPKDQRD

-1773 DAEIAMRRRWVKLN
+1773 DAEIAMRRRWVNLN

-1844 DRLSKSSY
+1844 DRLSKSPY

-1901 ASTLNA
+1901 ASALNA

-2067 DFATARVFQSELIQR
+2067 DFAAARVFQSELIQR

-2091 DAVNGVLRTAS
+2091 DTVNGILRTAS

-2114 QNMTQSIMMSAP
+2114 QNMTQSMMMSAP

-2160 EKQMLDESVKNKP
+2160 EKQMLDDSVKNKP

-2204 GGGKVRDAAVR
+2204 GGGKVRDTAVR

-2311 TPEVR
+2311 TPEAR

-2352 MGDTGDDGEDLI
+2352 MGDSGDDGEDMI

-2460 NLSKGVRF
+2460 NLSKGIRF

-2517 KESFDADKN
+2517 KESFDAEKN

-2540 HAGMNQARR
+2540 RAGMSQARR

-2576 DQRRRERQAVG
+2576 EQRRRERQAVG
-2587 GVGTNKNDRQFVKKM
+2587 GVASNKNDRQFVKKM

>member
-1 MDYLKGSAPIE
+1 MDGIKWSVPLSVFGEP
-12 QLLGTYQ
+12 T
-19 PSEGE
+19 PPE

-91 KEALRKVEEA
+91 KRALQAVDQA

-125 LPMSLAGG
+125 LPLSLAGG
-133 GLGAAGAKGAAKLA
+133 GLGAAGAKGAAKVAGSSLA
-147 GTATAKNAVKKELL
+147 KNTAKKEIL
-161 GSTSAKAANYWA
+161 GSTGAKAANYWA

-187 SIAQYNAAN
+187 SIAQYNAEN

-256 TEGLEEAAQAPTET
+256 TEGLEEAAQTPTET

-303 HGAMRALR
+303 HGAMRVLR

-346 EGVIQ
+346 QPPVETP
-351 QGDQVVPTQIVA
+351 VPLV
-363 SAKAAPTQMV
+363 
-373 PVGETSPATLDAE
+373 DE
-386 EVASQQRRAEIL
+386 EAASQQRRAEIL
-398 AQRQAEMQ
+398 AQRQAEVQ
-406 AAEEAKAAKE
+406 AAEEVKAAKA
-416 AEKLAAKQS
+416 AEKLAAKQA

-437 RQVKAEIAQRKADE
+437 RQAKVEIAQRKADE
-451 KKAKEDEFQQARA
+451 KKAKEDEFQQARS
-464 RYLDIFGVPE
+464 RYLDIFGIPE

-570 SPDKS
+570 SPDKP

-690 PEAEISENALASGE
+690 PEAEVSENALASGE

-739 SKTTDEHKDANNF
+739 SKTTDERKDVNN
-752 IGRLMYTRLLTK
+752 IVGRLMYTRLLTK

-799 NPALAKEFQDAITSQ
+799 NPELAKEFQDAITSQ

-853 KKADRLS
+853 KKADKLS

-870 QAEEAG
+870 QQAPETNLSGLGIIGPNVRPTKAG
-876 SVETSPLRYIDTT
+876 M
-889 AIPFIGKRIGQGIS
+889 QGI
-903 NKGQADIS
+903 KAQTPA
-911 IGKSLFG
+911 G
-918 EGRKPVYSVDFN
+918 ER
-930 AIRKIQAKTAVG
+930 IQ
-942 KELQKVGFF
+942 KESFF
-951 VVENDFNGLA
+951 VVMPESDVNGVAVQLKTIA
-961 IPFKSILE
+961 KHTKTPE
-969 KSSNPAED
+969 QD
-977 LKGLFTDTF
+977 LKGLFTDEF
-986 IKHVLPAIEN
+986 ITRVVPVLRDFQEKGYPINDEMW
-996 VRRNGFPFNEDVYLV
+996 LV
-1011 DGTNSVVQLRKDDG
+1011 DGSHPIMTINQNGTRVPTTISSYGMFVPFNDSYSAYTYNYGLGGVFFKDFKKGDSLLFCAYTN
-1025 SAAPIGRNGG
+1025 
-1035 SFLTVAKSHRVVR
+1035 
-1048 IPLDGKAIPVAW
+1048 DGKATEFFKEHTVTHELIHSMAHEVGDENVNRVW
-1060 KAPAGTQMLRCNFL
+1060 HKASLDLDVNAELDRLKGVVYQNKINEVLPDYKLKEGELDGLKSHLSYPEWISQKKREIAIADGASAREATERELR
-1074 SNGTEGWRDYVP
+1074 V
-1086 YHECGH
+1086 
-1092 MVSSIVGRDKT
+1092 
-1103 RAFIE
+1103 
-1108 KYQAEIENWVSKI
+1108 
-1121 LVLTPNSVPKYAHG
+1121 
-1135 AQNLNEDLADLA
+1135 
-1147 YILLYPANEASD
+1147 
-1159 TKKAAIKNGA
+1159 
-1169 NSQAADEAYDDTYCE
+1169 YCE
-1184 EMFASLFGARRSNKL
+1184 ESAATYGSLSRTSSLFKA
-1199 FIHLLANPNYAGLAD
+1199 LLATGQFPKLEQVIEDTNNVILGTSTSNIRRVSANNGGQLPRSGD
-1214 IVRELDHVVATVSNN
+1214 GPQPVVRPENESRVERRIPQQNESVA
-1229 SGSQQNNPRPI
+1229 GSQPR
-1240 SGNGIR
+1240 
-1246 PTRGTWYARGAGEGG
+1246 
-1261 RTDSRLGEEESGQTV
+1261 QTV
-1276 GTSSGQTDGSGE
+1276 GSGSNDRGRPEE
-1288 GRAAGEGESRQG
+1288 GRATPSR
-1300 EIDDNLG
+1300 
-1307 SIVSDNGRGTRDHT
+1307 
-1321 QAGGGSGDSG
+1321 
-1331 QGLSD
+1331 
-1336 VARTAQV
+1336 
-1343 PRREDRSVE
+1343 
-1352 ESPSGR
+1352 
-1358 AVGAG
+1358 
-1363 QTDAGRSEAPT
+1363 
-1374 PTGSRSSQGEVDHV
+1374 
-1388 GSTLPN
+1388 
-1394 RGRSGQDNRG
+1394 
-1404 QLSRSGDIPRQEPA
+1404 
-1418 ESGDDEGRHQ
+1418 ESG
-1428 TDKGLAREEPGQ
+1428 
-1440 AVGTSS
+1440 
-1446 GQTDGSGEG
+1446 
-1455 RAAGEGESRQGE
+1455 
-1467 IDDNLGSIVSDN
+1467 
-1479 GRGTRDHTQAG
+1479 
-1490 GGSGDSGQGLSD
+1490 
-1502 VARTAQVP
+1502 
-1510 RREDR
+1510 
-1515 SVEESPSGRAVGAGQ
+1515 
-1530 TDAGRSEAPTPTGS
+1530 
-1544 RSSQGE
+1544 
-1550 VDHVGSTLPNRGRSG
+1550 
-1565 QDNRGQLSRSGDIPR
+1565 
-1580 QEPAESGDDEGRHQT
+1580 
-1595 DKGLA
+1595 
-1600 REEPGQAVGT
+1600 
-1610 SSGQTDGSGEGQ
+1610 
-1622 AIGSGEGR
+1622 

-1652 RSPKWKARAKNVNHF
+1652 RSPKWKARAKNANHF

-1720 KAANLPKEQRD
+1720 KAANLPKDQRD

-1773 DAEIAMRRRWVKLN
+1773 DAEIAMRRRWVNLN

-1844 DRLSKSSY
+1844 DRLSKSPY

-1975 ELADKYGA
+1975 ELSDKYGA

-2067 DFATARVFQSELIQR
+2067 DFAAARVFQSELIQR

-2091 DAVNGVLRTAS
+2091 DTVNGILRTAS

-2114 QNMTQSIMMSAP
+2114 QNMTQSMMMSAP

-2160 EKQMLDESVKNKP
+2160 EKQMLDNSVKNKP

-2204 GGGKVRDAAVR
+2204 GGGKVRDTAVR

-2352 MGDTGDDGEDLI
+2352 MGDSGDDGEDLI

-2460 NLSKGVRF
+2460 NLSKGIRF

-2517 KESFDADKN
+2517 KESFDAEKN

-2540 HAGMNQARR
+2540 RAGMSQARR

-2576 DQRRRERQAVG
+2576 EQRRRERQAVG
-2587 GVGTNKNDRQFVKKM
+2587 GVASNKNDRQFVKKM

>member
-1 MDYLKGSAPIE
+1 MDYLKGSIPID
-12 QLLGTYQ
+12 QFLGNYR
-19 PSEGE
+19 PPEEE
-24 DQNDSIFGDIGT
+24 DQNSNIFGDMWT
-36 GLKQG
+36 GIKEG
-41 VTTDL
+41 ATTDV
-46 AHTVTGLVDLAGS
+46 AHTVTGLADLAGS
-59 AVGADVSA
+59 VIGADTSL
-67 TAAADKAGLADLE
+67 TALADEAGLKELSE
-80 KSYYNELTPET
+80 SRFRELTPET
-91 KEALRKVEEA
+91 QRALQEVESA
-101 EGFWG
+101 DGFWG
-106 TLGAYASNPR
+106 TTRAYLENPR
-116 AIAYDVARA
+116 AIAYEASRA
-125 LPMSLAGG
+125 LPTMFVGAGV
-133 GLGAAGAKGAAKLA
+133 GAKAAKGLASLSNATALKTGAKLEMVGKSSAKLA
-147 GTATAKNAVKKELL
+147 NIG
-161 GSTSAKAANYWA
+161 AAI
-173 AGGEGL
+173 GEGT
-179 VGAGMSAS
+179 VGAGMSSA

-196 PETRDPLEGVGYAAL
+196 PETRDPLEGVGFGAL
-211 TGLGTGLVAGAAG
+211 AGFGTGVIAGVAG
-224 RIGGSVESAVFN
+224 RYGGSIESALFN
-236 KSIRET
+236 KGVRDT

-270 VPQNWAEDKPWNEGL
+270 VPQNWAEDKPWNEDL
-285 GQNIAQSMIAGS
+285 GQNIAQSLIAGS

-351 QGDQVVPTQIVA
+351 QGDQVVPTQTVA

-373 PVGETSPATLDAE
+373 PVGETPLDAE

-406 AAEEAKAAKE
+406 AAEDAKAAKE
-416 AEKLAAKQS
+416 AEKLAAKQA

-560 VYTLAAQAMR
+560 VYTLAAQAIR

-583 QRKQAFDRFEAANQA
+583 QRKLAFDRFEAANQA

-690 PEAEISENALASGE
+690 PEAEVSENALASGE

-853 KKADRLS
+853 KKADKLS

-870 QAEEAG
+870 QAEEA
-876 SVETSPLRYIDTT
+876 ENN
-889 AIPFIGKRIGQGIS
+889 GQER
-903 NKGQADIS
+903 
-911 IGKSLFG
+911 L
-918 EGRKPVYSVDFN
+918 
-930 AIRKIQAKTAVG
+930 IRKIDTVKLPFVG
-942 KELQKVGFF
+942 KKLAQSIANKGEADIYVGLPTFLEDTEPVFRINFDLIRKTKAETDAGREIQKDCFF
-951 VVENDFNGLA
+951 VADLQADGLA
-961 IPFKSILE
+961 VPVRTILSKCE
-969 KSSNPAED
+969 NPASD
-977 LKGLFTDTF
+977 LKGLFSEEF
-986 IKHVLPAIEN
+986 ITYVVPAVKKMYGKGYPLN
-996 VRRNGFPFNEDVYLV
+996 DNLLLV
-1011 DGTNSVVQLRKDDG
+1011 DGLRK
-1025 SAAPIGRNGG
+1025 ATQRLVNGKP
-1035 SFLTVAKSHRVVR
+1035 VAKVATNEGVVKTIPTSKFVLQ
-1048 IPLDGKAIPVAW
+1048 IPLDGRALPNPKWTKEGEQFLITRY
-1060 KAPAGTQMLRCNFL
+1060 GTKDESPNW
-1074 SNGTEGWRDYVP
+1074 NTYVP
-1086 YHECGH
+1086 YHELSHVNCNA
-1092 MVSSIVGRDKT
+1092 VGREKAHDVIKKRFKEMEAWADKM
-1103 RAFIE
+1103 
-1108 KYQAEIENWVSKI
+1108 
-1121 LVLTPNSVPKYAHG
+1121 
-1135 AQNLNEDLADLA
+1135 QNLSPADIKK
-1147 YILLYPANEASD
+1147 YIDNTQSDTWDIGSLQYAFLYPSIAAENAKNDESLSAKEKEAAGQTAYANEMYATLLGLYESD
-1159 TKKAAIKNGA
+1159 PVFN
-1169 NSQAADEAYDDTYCE
+1169 N
-1184 EMFASLFGARRSNKL
+1184 L
-1199 FIHLLANPNYAGLAD
+1199 LLAPEFEGLAN
-1214 IVRELDHVVATVSNN
+1214 IVKEVVYVGSRVSNN
-1229 SGSQQNNPRPI
+1229 ERSSRDSEKVSGRDRLQTERLRGYGRDAQSTEREGRSLEGGEP
-1240 SGNGIR
+1240 GKDVGVR
-1246 PTRGTWYARGAGEGG
+1246 PTEGG
-1261 RTDSRLGEEESGQTV
+1261 
-1276 GTSSGQTDGSGE
+1276 
-1288 GRAAGEGESRQG
+1288 GR
-1300 EIDDNLG
+1300 
-1307 SIVSDNGRGTRDHT
+1307 
-1321 QAGGGSGDSG
+1321 
-1331 QGLSD
+1331 
-1336 VARTAQV
+1336 
-1343 PRREDRSVE
+1343 
-1352 ESPSGR
+1352 
-1358 AVGAG
+1358 
-1363 QTDAGRSEAPT
+1363 EAPT
-1374 PTGSRSSQGEVDHV
+1374 PAGSRSSQGEVDV
-1388 GSTLPN
+1388 ILGADISNSKRVPAK
-1394 RGRSGQDNRG
+1394 RSGQ
-1404 QLSRSGDIPRQEPA
+1404 LPRPGNGTPNTETAVQPSLAGRVLQEN
-1418 ESGDDEGRHQ
+1418 GRVV
-1428 TDKGLAREEPGQ
+1428 GSEPRQ
-1440 AVGTSS
+1440 AVGN
-1446 GQTDGSGEG
+1446 GANDRGRPEEG
-1455 RAAGEGESRQGE
+1455 RA
-1467 IDDNLGSIVSDN
+1467 
-1479 GRGTRDHTQAG
+1479 T
-1490 GGSGDSGQGLSD
+1490 
-1502 VARTAQVP
+1502 
-1510 RREDR
+1510 
-1515 SVEESPSGRAVGAGQ
+1515 PS
-1530 TDAGRSEAPTPTGS
+1530 
-1544 RSSQGE
+1544 
-1550 VDHVGSTLPNRGRSG
+1550 
-1565 QDNRGQLSRSGDIPR
+1565 
-1580 QEPAESGDDEGRHQT
+1580 
-1595 DKGLA
+1595 
-1600 REEPGQAVGT
+1600 
-1610 SSGQTDGSGEGQ
+1610 
-1622 AIGSGEGR
+1622 
-1630 QGQGLTQR
+1630 QGQGLTLR

-1652 RSPKWKARAKNVNHF
+1652 RKPSWKARAKNVNHF

-1720 KAANLPKEQRD
+1720 KAANLPKDQRD

-1844 DRLSKSSY
+1844 DRLSKSPY

-1901 ASTLNA
+1901 ASALNA

-2204 GGGKVRDAAVR
+2204 GGGKVRDMAVR

-2232 VSTFLTAYRAEIMRG
+2232 VSTFLTAYRAEVMRG

-2373 SNLLMRGV
+2373 ANLLMRGV

-2455 NGLAT
+2455 NGLAA

-2517 KESFDADKN
+2517 KESFDAEKN

-2576 DQRRRERQAVG
+2576 EQRRRERQAVG
-2587 GVGTNKNDRQFVKKM
+2587 GVGTSKNDRQFVKKM

>member
-1 MDYLKGSAPIE
+1 MDGIKWSVPLSVFGESTP
-12 QLLGTYQ
+12 
-19 PSEGE
+19 PE

-116 AIAYDVARA
+116 AIAYDLARA

-196 PETRDPLEGVGYAAL
+196 PETRDPLEGVGFAAL

-270 VPQNWAEDKPWNEGL
+270 VPQNWAEDKPWNEDL
-285 GQNIAQSMIAGS
+285 GQNIAQSLIAGS

-351 QGDQVVPTQIVA
+351 QGDQVVPTQTVA

-373 PVGETSPATLDAE
+373 PVGETPLDAE

-406 AAEEAKAAKE
+406 AAEDAKAAKE
-416 AEKLAAKQS
+416 AKKLAVKQS

-575 MADVFDAH
+575 MADVFDAY

-604 TYDLYDVQA
+604 TYDVYDFRA
-613 GNLKPGKAQLKFTL
+613 GNVKNGVARVKVNIRGNEVILN
-627 RDQEITFQGQ
+627 GQ
-637 VKGKQ
+637 VRKHQ
-642 FFPDTKQ
+642 FFPNSKQ
-649 LNDYADYIEG
+649 FNDFADYVEGVRGNHQELYDEVTSIFNTENEVQEPAKTVAARAEALPNNASEGKNGVALVKQETGVAKTGTNLTRPEDPELDVGGLTVGEGVVLRMLSRMKARGENDESVQQSILDYAKSLTPEELAAFRDES
-659 KRERH
+659 ESLLEH
-664 PEFYDSIMQAINPAD
+664 PTEHKEFYSRLGGEGVEDLKWLLYQHRKSSVSEVMGTED
-679 QASGAVAKGTD
+679 DTVGASGKQMLARL
-690 PEAEISENALASGE
+690 ENE
-704 PTAVSEL
+704 
-711 VQSKADSTEEPDKQL
+711 STEEEGKDPKERESKNFEVTSDVGQSSNTDEDSAVRRFFGKALYKCLLNSEANRGSNKRRIIPVDSKHKENPLRDGSLEKL
-726 EAAGIHV
+726 EAAIK
-733 TSDIGG
+733 S
-739 SKTTDEHKDANNF
+739 
-752 IGRLMYTRLLTK
+752 
-764 ASNRGADG
+764 
-772 KRIVELDTKHKTF
+772 
-785 LDGSLAQLEEGVKN
+785 
-799 NPALAKEFQDAITSQ
+799 NPALADEVEAALTGQ
-814 EALDAVS
+814 EGLDA
-821 RLEKWKPQRAANAA
+821 LEVIRGIKNPATAAKKA
-835 LELLVWLD
+835 LETLASLNRIATAGNIDTKKLEPLVQELY
-843 KASRAANFDP
+843 NIY
-853 KKADRLS
+853 
-860 EKLFNLVARG
+860 ARG
-870 QAEEAG
+870 QTFEG
-876 SVETSPLRYIDTT
+876 VETDSLVRPIDWTR
-889 AIPFIGKRIGQGIS
+889 IPFLGRKIAEWVASRDK
-903 NKGQADIS
+903 ADIS
-911 IGKSLFG
+911 TGYPKPFNLFG
-918 EGRKPVYSVDFN
+918 EPPVFRINFN
-930 AIRKIQAKTAVG
+930 AIRKVKAETKAGREIQKDCYFIADPLT
-942 KELQKVGFF
+942 E
-951 VVENDFNGLA
+951 GLA
-961 IPFKSILE
+961 VPVKTILE
-969 KSSNPAED
+969 KCNNPKED
-977 LKGLFTDTF
+977 LKGLFSDRF
-986 IKHVLPAIEN
+986 INYVVPAVKRMYTTRPYKLN
-996 VRRNGFPFNEDVYLV
+996 DNLVLV
-1011 DGTNSVVQLRKDDG
+1011 DGGRDVVELVKGNRRWEQNANHGEVTNMPSSRFVLE
-1025 SAAPIGRNGG
+1025 
-1035 SFLTVAKSHRVVR
+1035 
-1048 IPLDGKAIPVAW
+1048 IPLDGTSLPMPRFRSK
-1060 KAPAGTQMLRCNFL
+1060 QEFL
-1074 SNGTEGWRDYVP
+1074 SAYLKGAENKPFLEYLP
-1086 YHECGH
+1086 YHELFHVNCRA
-1092 MVSSIVGRDKT
+1092 VGTK
-1103 RAFIE
+1103 RAHDVVERNLSAIE
-1108 KYQAEIENWVSKI
+1108 SAFRKIRQMTPADVKGYNHPGGVSKELMDNLAYCLEYPEI
-1121 LVLTPNSVPKYAHG
+1121 ARNKAEPKSKHYKYINETYATLLGLYESDPVFVHLLNTPEFK
-1135 AQNLNEDLADLA
+1135 ELADV
-1147 YILLYPANEASD
+1147 
-1159 TKKAAIKNGA
+1159 
-1169 NSQAADEAYDDTYCE
+1169 
-1184 EMFASLFGARRSNKL
+1184 
-1199 FIHLLANPNYAGLAD
+1199 
-1214 IVRELDHVVATVSNN
+1214 VREAIYV
-1229 SGSQQNNPRPI
+1229 
-1240 SGNGIR
+1240 
-1246 PTRGTWYARGAGEGG
+1246 
-1261 RTDSRLGEEESGQTV
+1261 
-1276 GTSSGQTDGSGE
+1276 
-1288 GRAAGEGESRQG
+1288 
-1300 EIDDNLG
+1300 G

-1374 PTGSRSSQGEVDHV
+1374 PTGSRSSQE
-1388 GSTLPN
+1388 
-1394 RGRSGQDNRG
+1394 
-1404 QLSRSGDIPRQEPA
+1404 
-1418 ESGDDEGRHQ
+1418 
-1428 TDKGLAREEPGQ
+1428 
-1440 AVGTSS
+1440 
-1446 GQTDGSGEG
+1446 
-1455 RAAGEGESRQGE
+1455 
-1467 IDDNLGSIVSDN
+1467 
-1479 GRGTRDHTQAG
+1479 
-1490 GGSGDSGQGLSD
+1490 
-1502 VARTAQVP
+1502 
-1510 RREDR
+1510 
-1515 SVEESPSGRAVGAGQ
+1515 
-1530 TDAGRSEAPTPTGS
+1530 
-1544 RSSQGE
+1544 
-1550 VDHVGSTLPNRGRSG
+1550 
-1565 QDNRGQLSRSGDIPR
+1565 
-1580 QEPAESGDDEGRHQT
+1580 
-1595 DKGLA
+1595 
-1600 REEPGQAVGT
+1600 
-1610 SSGQTDGSGEGQ
+1610 
-1622 AIGSGEGR
+1622 
-1630 QGQGLTQR
+1630 QGLTQR

-1720 KAANLPKEQRD
+1720 KAANLPKDQRD

-1844 DRLSKSSY
+1844 DRLSKSPY

-1901 ASTLNA
+1901 ASALNA

-2047 DEVAKAGREIDESI
+2047 DEVVKAGREIDESI

-2067 DFATARVFQSELIQR
+2067 DFATARAFQSELIQR

-2152 DDPTLEKL
+2152 DDPALEKL

-2204 GGGKVRDAAVR
+2204 GGGKVRDTAVR

-2232 VSTFLTAYRAEIMRG
+2232 VSTFLTAYRAEVMRG

-2468 MTEGYSSKAGDVL
+2468 ITEGYSSKAGDVL

-2517 KESFDADKN
+2517 KESFDAEKN

-2576 DQRRRERQAVG
+2576 EQRRRERQAVG
-2587 GVGTNKNDRQFVKKM
+2587 GVGTSKNDRQFVKKM

>member
-1 MDYLKGSAPIE
+1 MDYLKGSIPID
-12 QLLGTYQ
+12 QFLGNYK
-19 PSEGE
+19 PPEEE

-211 TGLGTGLVAGAAG
+211 TGLGTGLVAGTAG

-256 TEGLEEAAQAPTET
+256 TEGIEEAAQAPTET
-270 VPQNWAEDKPWNEGL
+270 VPQNWAEDKPWNEDL
-285 GQNIAQSMIAGS
+285 GQNIAQSLIAGS

-351 QGDQVVPTQIVA
+351 QGDQAVPVQNVA
-363 SAKAAPTQMV
+363 SAEAAPTQMV
-373 PVGETSPATLDAE
+373 PVGETPPATLDAE
-386 EVASQQRRAEIL
+386 EAASQQRRAEIL

-416 AEKLAAKQS
+416 AEKLAAKQA
-425 RENERLAKAEQK
+425 REDERLAKAEQK

-575 MADVFDAH
+575 MADVFDAY

-604 TYDLYDVQA
+604 TYDVYDFRA
-613 GNLKPGKAQLKFTL
+613 GNVKNGVARVKVNIRGNEVILN
-627 RDQEITFQGQ
+627 GQ
-637 VKGKQ
+637 VRKHQ
-642 FFPDTKQ
+642 FFPNSKQ
-649 LNDYADYIEG
+649 FNDFADYVEGVRGNHQELYDEVTSIFNTENEVQEPAKSVAARAEALPNNASEGKNGAALVKQETGVAKTGTNLTRPEDPELDVEGLTVGEGVVLRMLSRMKAHGENDESVQQSILDYAKSLTPEELAAFRDES
-659 KRERH
+659 ESLLEH
-664 PEFYDSIMQAINPAD
+664 PTEHKEFYSRL
-679 QASGAVAKGTD
+679 G
-690 PEAEISENALASGE
+690 GE
-704 PTAVSEL
+704 GVEDLKWLLYQHRKSSVSEVMGTEDDTVGTSGKQML
-711 VQSKADSTEEPDKQL
+711 ARLENESTEEEGKASKERESKNFEVTSDVGQSSNTDEDSAVRRFFGKALYKRLLNSEANRGSNKRRIIPVDSKHKENPLRDGSLEKL
-726 EAAGIHV
+726 EAAM
-733 TSDIGG
+733 
-739 SKTTDEHKDANNF
+739 KT
-752 IGRLMYTRLLTK
+752 
-764 ASNRGADG
+764 
-772 KRIVELDTKHKTF
+772 
-785 LDGSLAQLEEGVKN
+785 
-799 NPALAKEFQDAITSQ
+799 NPALADEVEAALTGQ
-814 EALDAVS
+814 EGLDA
-821 RLEKWKPQRAANAA
+821 LEVIRGIKNPVTAAKKA
-835 LELLVWLD
+835 LETLASLNRIATAGNIDTKKLEPLVQELY
-843 KASRAANFDP
+843 NIY
-853 KKADRLS
+853 
-860 EKLFNLVARG
+860 ARG
-870 QAEEAG
+870 QTFEG
-876 SVETSPLRYIDTT
+876 VETDSLVRPIDWTR
-889 AIPFIGKRIGQGIS
+889 IPFLGRKIAEWVASRDK
-903 NKGQADIS
+903 ADIS
-911 IGKSLFG
+911 TGYPKPFNLFG
-918 EGRKPVYSVDFN
+918 EPPVFRINFN
-930 AIRKIQAKTAVG
+930 AIRKVKAETKAGREIQKDCYFIADPLT
-942 KELQKVGFF
+942 E
-951 VVENDFNGLA
+951 GLA
-961 IPFKSILE
+961 VPVKTILE
-969 KSSNPAED
+969 KCNNPKED
-977 LKGLFTDTF
+977 LKGLFSDRF
-986 IKHVLPAIEN
+986 INYVVPAVKRMYTTRPYKLN
-996 VRRNGFPFNEDVYLV
+996 DNLVLV
-1011 DGTNSVVQLRKDDG
+1011 DGGRDVVELVKGNRRWEQNANHGEVTNMPSSRFVLE
-1025 SAAPIGRNGG
+1025 
-1035 SFLTVAKSHRVVR
+1035 
-1048 IPLDGKAIPVAW
+1048 IPLDGTSLPMPRFRSK
-1060 KAPAGTQMLRCNFL
+1060 QEFL
-1074 SNGTEGWRDYVP
+1074 SAYLKGAENKPFLEYLP
-1086 YHECGH
+1086 YHELLHVNCRA
-1092 MVSSIVGRDKT
+1092 VGTK
-1103 RAFIE
+1103 RAHDVVERNLSAIE
-1108 KYQAEIENWVSKI
+1108 SAFRKIRQMTPADVKGYNHPGGVSKELMDNLAYCLEYPEI
-1121 LVLTPNSVPKYAHG
+1121 ARNKAEPKSKHYKYINETYATLLGLYESDPVFVHLLNTPEFK
-1135 AQNLNEDLADLA
+1135 ELADV
-1147 YILLYPANEASD
+1147 
-1159 TKKAAIKNGA
+1159 
-1169 NSQAADEAYDDTYCE
+1169 
-1184 EMFASLFGARRSNKL
+1184 
-1199 FIHLLANPNYAGLAD
+1199 
-1214 IVRELDHVVATVSNN
+1214 VREAIYV
-1229 SGSQQNNPRPI
+1229 
-1240 SGNGIR
+1240 
-1246 PTRGTWYARGAGEGG
+1246 
-1261 RTDSRLGEEESGQTV
+1261 
-1276 GTSSGQTDGSGE
+1276 
-1288 GRAAGEGESRQG
+1288 
-1300 EIDDNLG
+1300 G

-1374 PTGSRSSQGEVDHV
+1374 PTGSRSS
-1388 GSTLPN
+1388 
-1394 RGRSGQDNRG
+1394 
-1404 QLSRSGDIPRQEPA
+1404 
-1418 ESGDDEGRHQ
+1418 
-1428 TDKGLAREEPGQ
+1428 
-1440 AVGTSS
+1440 
-1446 GQTDGSGEG
+1446 
-1455 RAAGEGESRQGE
+1455 
-1467 IDDNLGSIVSDN
+1467 
-1479 GRGTRDHTQAG
+1479 
-1490 GGSGDSGQGLSD
+1490 
-1502 VARTAQVP
+1502 
-1510 RREDR
+1510 
-1515 SVEESPSGRAVGAGQ
+1515 
-1530 TDAGRSEAPTPTGS
+1530 
-1544 RSSQGE
+1544 
-1550 VDHVGSTLPNRGRSG
+1550 
-1565 QDNRGQLSRSGDIPR
+1565 
-1580 QEPAESGDDEGRHQT
+1580 
-1595 DKGLA
+1595 
-1600 REEPGQAVGT
+1600 
-1610 SSGQTDGSGEGQ
+1610 
-1622 AIGSGEGR
+1622 

-1720 KAANLPKEQRD
+1720 KAANLSKDQRD

-1844 DRLSKSSY
+1844 DRLSKSPY

-1901 ASTLNA
+1901 ASALNA

-1921 GYGTAEQIAKEYESE
+1921 GYGTAEQIAKGYESE

-2204 GGGKVRDAAVR
+2204 GGGKVRDTAVR

-2330 MAFTGLKGTPFA
+2330 MAFTGMKGTPFA

-2352 MGDTGDDGEDLI
+2352 MGETGDDGEDLI

-2435 TAGQYFVQ
+2435 TAGQYFIQ

-2517 KESFDADKN
+2517 KESFDAEKN

-2576 DQRRRERQAVG
+2576 EQRRRERQAVG

-2602 SEI
+2602 SEV

>member
-1 MDYLKGSAPIE
+1 MDGIKWSVPLSVFGEP
-12 QLLGTYQ
+12 T
-19 PSEGE
+19 PPE
-24 DQNDSIFGDIGT
+24 DQNDSIFGDMWT
-36 GLKQG
+36 GIKEG
-41 VTTDL
+41 ATTDV
-46 AHTVTGLVDLAGS
+46 AHTVTGLADLAGS
-59 AVGADVSA
+59 VIGADTSL
-67 TAAADKAGLADLE
+67 TALADEAGLKELSE
-80 KSYYNELTPET
+80 SRFRELTPET
-91 KEALRKVEEA
+91 QRALQEVESA
-101 EGFWG
+101 DGFWG
-106 TLGAYASNPR
+106 TTRAYLENPR
-116 AIAYDVARA
+116 AIAYEASRA
-125 LPMSLAGG
+125 LPTMFVGAGVGAKAAKGLAG
-133 GLGAAGAKGAAKLA
+133 LSNATALKTGAKLEMVGKPSAKLA
-147 GTATAKNAVKKELL
+147 NTG
-161 GSTSAKAANYWA
+161 AAI
-173 AGGEGL
+173 GEGT
-179 VGAGMSAS
+179 VGAGMSSA
-187 SIAQYNAAN
+187 SIAQYNAEN
-196 PETRDPLEGVGYAAL
+196 PETRAPLEGVGFGAL
-211 TGLGTGLVAGAAG
+211 TGFGTGVIAGAAG
-224 RIGGSVESAVFN
+224 RYGGSIESALFN
-236 KSIRET
+236 KGVRDT
-242 MANKPWASVGKSAV
+242 MTNSPWASVGKSAV
-256 TEGLEEAAQAPTET
+256 TEGIEEAAQSPTET
-270 VPQNWAEDKPWNEGL
+270 IPQNWAEDKPWDEGL
-285 GQNIAQSMIAGS
+285 GQGIAQGMFTGA

-331 AASGATMSMEGATPV
+331 AASGAAMSMEGATPV

-363 SAKAAPTQMV
+363 SAKSTPTQMV
-373 PVGETSPATLDAE
+373 PVGETPPATLDAE

-504 LREANEALGSRDFDN
+504 LREANEALGSRDFGN

-642 FFPDTKQ
+642 FFPDAKQ

-704 PTAVSEL
+704 PSTVSEL

-785 LDGSLAQLEEGVKN
+785 VDGSLAQLEEGVKN

-853 KKADRLS
+853 KKADKLS
-860 EKLFNLVARG
+860 EKLLNLYKRG
-870 QAEEAG
+870 QEEELNGDNDQVSRLRSIDATAVPLVGEKIGRRISQQG
-876 SVETSPLRYIDTT
+876 S
-889 AIPFIGKRIGQGIS
+889 
-903 NKGQADIS
+903 ADIA
-911 IGKSLFG
+911 IGESLFG
-918 EGRKPVYSVDFN
+918 KGRSPVYSVDFN
-930 AIRKIQAKTAVG
+930 AIRKINAKTAVG
-942 KELQKVGFF
+942 KELQKESFF
-951 VVENDFNGLA
+951 VIDNEFVGVA
-961 IPFKSILE
+961 VPYRSILE
-969 KSSNPAED
+969 KSQSPEED
-977 LKGLFTDTF
+977 LKGLFTEDF
-986 IKHVLPAIEN
+986 IKYVLPAIAR
-996 VRRNGFPFNEDVYLV
+996 VRRNGFAFDDDIYLV
-1011 DGTNSVVQLRKDDG
+1011 DGTYEAVKVRNEDG
-1025 SAAPIGRNGG
+1025 SKADVCDYAGAVLPSGRRR
-1035 SFLTVAKSHRVVR
+1035 LIR
-1048 IPLDGKAIPVAW
+1048 IPLDGVAIPRAW
-1060 KAPAGTQMLRCNFL
+1060 KAPLGTQLLQCNNL
-1074 SNGTEGWRDYVP
+1074 GKRDEQKREYVP

-1092 MVSSIVGRDKT
+1092 VVVNTVGQ
-1103 RAFIE
+1103 AAVNSFI
-1108 KYQAEIENWVSKI
+1108 KK
-1121 LVLTPNSVPKYAHG
+1121 H
-1135 AQNLNEDLADLA
+1135 
-1147 YILLYPANEASD
+1147 NEALH
-1159 TKKAAIKNGA
+1159 KASIKLRKLKPEDVGKYPYGNEHL
-1169 NSQAADEAYDDTYCE
+1169 QADIKFLAKELYYPLDEADEAKAKATKAGLNEKAANQVFTDTYCSE
-1184 EMFASLFGARRSNKL
+1184 LFATLFGLRRCNRL
-1199 FIHLLANPNYAGLAD
+1199 FIHMLRKEAFAD
-1214 IVRELDHVVATVSNN
+1214 LRDIMEEL
-1229 SGSQQNNPRPI
+1229 
-1240 SGNGIR
+1240 
-1246 PTRGTWYARGAGEGG
+1246 
-1261 RTDSRLGEEESGQTV
+1261 
-1276 GTSSGQTDGSGE
+1276 
-1288 GRAAGEGESRQG
+1288 
-1300 EIDDNLG
+1300 
-1307 SIVSDNGRGTRDHT
+1307 
-1321 QAGGGSGDSG
+1321 
-1331 QGLSD
+1331 
-1336 VARTAQV
+1336 
-1343 PRREDRSVE
+1343 
-1352 ESPSGR
+1352 
-1358 AVGAG
+1358 
-1363 QTDAGRSEAPT
+1363 
-1374 PTGSRSSQGEVDHV
+1374 DHV
-1388 GSTLPN
+1388 GSTISN

-1404 QLSRSGDIPRQEPA
+1404 QLSRSGDRPRQKPT

-1428 TDKGLAREEPGQ
+1428 TDKSLAREEPGQ
-1440 AVGTSS
+1440 AVGTGS
-1446 GQTDGSGEG
+1446 GQTDG
-1455 RAAGEGESRQGE
+1455 
-1467 IDDNLGSIVSDN
+1467 L
-1479 GRGTRDHTQAG
+1479 
-1490 GGSGDSGQGLSD
+1490 
-1502 VARTAQVP
+1502 
-1510 RREDR
+1510 
-1515 SVEESPSGRAVGAGQ
+1515 
-1530 TDAGRSEAPTPTGS
+1530 
-1544 RSSQGE
+1544 
-1550 VDHVGSTLPNRGRSG
+1550 
-1565 QDNRGQLSRSGDIPR
+1565 
-1580 QEPAESGDDEGRHQT
+1580 
-1595 DKGLA
+1595 
-1600 REEPGQAVGT
+1600 
-1610 SSGQTDGSGEGQ
+1610 GEGQ
-1622 AIGSGEGR
+1622 ATGSGEGR

-1638 TQKAIDAA
+1638 TQKAIDSA

-1652 RSPKWKARAKNVNHF
+1652 RNPKWKARAKNVNHF

-1720 KAANLPKEQRD
+1720 KAANLPKDQRD

-1752 VFKDEA
+1752 IFKDEA

-1844 DRLSKSSY
+1844 DRLSKSPY

-1901 ASTLNA
+1901 ASALNA

-2082 ENLSTQQTS
+2082 ENLSTQQT
-2091 DAVNGVLRTAS
+2091 DDWVNNVLRTTS
-2102 MMMLLT
+2102 FMMLLT

-2160 EKQMLDESVKNKP
+2160 EKQMLDASVKSKP

-2204 GGGKVRDAAVR
+2204 GGGKVRDTAVR

-2399 SPMPYMN
+2399 DPMAYSN
-2406 AKFSDGRDG
+2406 AKLSDGKAG
-2415 ANELIAGALGP
+2415 ANEVLVNLFMGAS
-2426 AASLVQKFY
+2426 ASLVQRAF

-2517 KESFDADKN
+2517 KESFDAEKN

-2587 GVGTNKNDRQFVKKM
+2587 GVGTSKNDRQFVKKM
-2602 SEI
+2602 SEV

>member
-24 DQNDSIFGDIGT
+24 DQNSSIFGDIGT

-101 EGFWG
+101 DGFWG
-106 TLGAYASNPR
+106 TLSAYASNPR

-125 LPMSLAGG
+125 LPLSLAGG

-187 SIAQYNAAN
+187 SIAQYNAEN

-311 FASPGDGRPQVS
+311 FASPGEDRPQVG

-346 EGVIQ
+346 QPPVET
-351 QGDQVVPTQIVA
+351 P
-363 SAKAAPTQMV
+363 APLV
-373 PVGETSPATLDAE
+373 DE
-386 EVASQQRRAEIL
+386 EAASQQRRAEIL
-398 AQRQAEMQ
+398 AQRQAEVQ
-406 AAEEAKAAKE
+406 AAEEAKAAKV
-416 AEKLAAKQS
+416 AEKLAAKQA

-437 RQVKAEIAQRKADE
+437 QQAKVEIAQRKADE
-451 KKAKEDEFQQARA
+451 KKAKEDEFQQARS

-541 DRFDGL
+541 DRFDAL

-570 SPDKS
+570 SPDKP
-575 MADVFDAH
+575 MADVFDAY
-583 QRKQAFDRFEAANQA
+583 QRNQAFKRFEAANQA

-704 PTAVSEL
+704 PSTVSEL

-739 SKTTDEHKDANNF
+739 SKTTDERKDVNN
-752 IGRLMYTRLLTK
+752 IVGRLMYTRLLTK

-799 NPALAKEFQDAITSQ
+799 NPALAKEFQNAITSQ
-814 EALDAVS
+814 EALDVVS
-821 RLEKWKPQRAANAA
+821 RLENWKPQRAANAA

-843 KASRAANFDP
+843 KAARAANFDP
-853 KKADRLS
+853 KKADKLS

-870 QAEEAG
+870 QAEESG
-876 SVETSPLRYIDTT
+876 SVETSPLRYVDAT
-889 AIPFIGKRIGQGIS
+889 AIPIIGKRIGQGIS
-903 NKGQADIS
+903 NKGQADIA

-996 VRRNGFPFNEDVYLV
+996 IRRNGFPFNEDVYLV

-1025 SAAPIGRNGG
+1025 SAAPIGMNGG
-1035 SFLTVAKSHRVVR
+1035 SFLTVVKSHRVVR
-1048 IPLDGKAIPVAW
+1048 IPLDGTAIPIAW

-1074 SNGTEGWRDYVP
+1074 GDDTEGWRDYVP

-1092 MVSSIVGRDKT
+1092 MISSIVGRDKT

-1108 KYQAEIENWVSKI
+1108 KYRAEIENWVSKI

-1199 FIHLLANPNYAGLAD
+1199 FIHLLADPNYAGLAN
-1214 IVRELDHVVATVSNN
+1214 IVRELNHVVATVSNN
-1229 SGSQQNNPRPI
+1229 SGSQQNNPRPV

-1261 RTDSRLGEEESGQTV
+1261 RTDSRLGEEESGQAV
-1276 GTSSGQTDGSGE
+1276 GTGSGQTDGSGE
-1288 GRAAGEGESRQG
+1288 GRAAGEGE
-1300 EIDDNLG
+1300 
-1307 SIVSDNGRGTRDHT
+1307 
-1321 QAGGGSGDSG
+1321 GG
-1331 QGLSD
+1331 
-1336 VARTAQV
+1336 
-1343 PRREDRSVE
+1343 
-1352 ESPSGR
+1352 
-1358 AVGAG
+1358 
-1363 QTDAGRSEAPT
+1363 
-1374 PTGSRSSQGEVDHV
+1374 
-1388 GSTLPN
+1388 
-1394 RGRSGQDNRG
+1394 
-1404 QLSRSGDIPRQEPA
+1404 
-1418 ESGDDEGRHQ
+1418 
-1428 TDKGLAREEPGQ
+1428 
-1440 AVGTSS
+1440 
-1446 GQTDGSGEG
+1446 
-1455 RAAGEGESRQGE
+1455 
-1467 IDDNLGSIVSDN
+1467 
-1479 GRGTRDHTQAG
+1479 
-1490 GGSGDSGQGLSD
+1490 
-1502 VARTAQVP
+1502 
-1510 RREDR
+1510 
-1515 SVEESPSGRAVGAGQ
+1515 
-1530 TDAGRSEAPTPTGS
+1530 
-1544 RSSQGE
+1544 
-1550 VDHVGSTLPNRGRSG
+1550 
-1565 QDNRGQLSRSGDIPR
+1565 
-1580 QEPAESGDDEGRHQT
+1580 
-1595 DKGLA
+1595 
-1600 REEPGQAVGT
+1600 
-1610 SSGQTDGSGEGQ
+1610 
-1622 AIGSGEGR
+1622 

-1773 DAEIAMRRRWVKLN
+1773 DAEIAMRRRWVNLN

-1844 DRLSKSSY
+1844 DRLSKSPY

-1901 ASTLNA
+1901 ASALNA

-2047 DEVAKAGREIDESI
+2047 DEVAKAGREIDEAV

-2067 DFATARVFQSELIQR
+2067 DFAAARVFQSELIQR

-2091 DAVNGVLRTAS
+2091 DTVNGILRTAS

-2160 EKQMLDESVKNKP
+2160 EKQMLDDSVKNKP

-2204 GGGKVRDAAVR
+2204 GGGKVRDTAVR

-2352 MGDTGDDGEDLI
+2352 MGDSGDDGEDMI

-2460 NLSKGVRF
+2460 NLSKGIRF

-2517 KESFDADKN
+2517 KESFDAEKN

-2540 HAGMNQARR
+2540 RAGMSQARQ

-2576 DQRRRERQAVG
+2576 EQRRRERQAVG
-2587 GVGTNKNDRQFVKKM
+2587 GVGTSKNDRQFVKKM

>member
-1 MDYLKGSAPIE
+1 MDGIKWSVPLSVFGEP
-12 QLLGTYQ
+12 T
-19 PSEGE
+19 PPE
-24 DQNDSIFGDIGT
+24 DQNDSIFGDMWT
-36 GLKQG
+36 GIKEG
-41 VTTDL
+41 ATTDV
-46 AHTVTGLVDLAGS
+46 AHTVTGLADLAGS
-59 AVGADVSA
+59 VVGADTSL
-67 TAAADKAGLADLE
+67 TALADEAGLKELSE
-80 KSYYNELTPET
+80 SRFRELTPET
-91 KEALRKVEEA
+91 QRALQEVESA
-101 EGFWG
+101 DGFWG
-106 TLGAYASNPR
+106 TTRAYLENPR
-116 AIAYDVARA
+116 AIAYEASRA
-125 LPMSLAGG
+125 LPTMFVGAGVGAKAAKGLAG
-133 GLGAAGAKGAAKLA
+133 LSNATALKTGAKLEMVGKPSAKLA
-147 GTATAKNAVKKELL
+147 NTG
-161 GSTSAKAANYWA
+161 AAI
-173 AGGEGL
+173 GEGT
-179 VGAGMSAS
+179 VGAGMSSA
-187 SIAQYNAAN
+187 SIAQYNAEN
-196 PETRDPLEGVGYAAL
+196 PETRAPLEGVGFGAL
-211 TGLGTGLVAGAAG
+211 TGFGTGVIAGAAG
-224 RIGGSVESAVFN
+224 RYGGSIESALFN
-236 KSIRET
+236 KGVRDT
-242 MANKPWASVGKSAV
+242 MANSPWASVGKSAV
-256 TEGLEEAAQAPTET
+256 TEGIEEAAQSPTET
-270 VPQNWAEDKPWNEGL
+270 VPQNWAEDKPWDEGL
-285 GQNIAQSMIAGS
+285 GQGIAQGMFTGA

-373 PVGETSPATLDAE
+373 PVGETPPATLDAE
-386 EVASQQRRAEIL
+386 EAASQQRRAEIL

-406 AAEEAKAAKE
+406 AAEDAKAAKE
-416 AEKLAAKQS
+416 AEKLAAKQA

-474 DQRERYKKPVA
+474 DQRERYKKPAA
-485 LDAVRKHYDK
+485 LDTVRKNYDK

-642 FFPDTKQ
+642 FFPDAKQ

-704 PTAVSEL
+704 PSTVSEL

-785 LDGSLAQLEEGVKN
+785 VDGSLAQLEEGVKN

-835 LELLVWLD
+835 LELLDWLD

-853 KKADRLS
+853 KKADKLS

-1092 MVSSIVGRDKT
+1092 MVSSIVGRDKA
-1103 RAFIE
+1103 RVFIE
-1108 KYQAEIENWVSKI
+1108 KHRAELRNWIKRIMS
-1121 LVLTPNSVPKYAHG
+1121 LTPNSVPKYPHG
-1135 AQNLNEDLADLA
+1135 VQALKEDLADLA
-1147 YILLYPANEASD
+1147 YILLYPTNEARD
-1159 TKKAAIKNGA
+1159 AKNAAIKDGA
-1169 NSQAADEAYDDTYCE
+1169 SKQAATEVYNDTYCE
-1184 EMFASLFGARRSNKL
+1184 ETFASLFGARRSNKL

-1240 SGNGIR
+1240 SGNGVR
-1246 PTRGTWYARGAGEGG
+1246 PTRGAWYARGTGERG
-1261 RTDSRLGEEESGQTV
+1261 RTDSRMGE
-1276 GTSSGQTDGSGE
+1276 
-1288 GRAAGEGESRQG
+1288 
-1300 EIDDNLG
+1300 
-1307 SIVSDNGRGTRDHT
+1307 
-1321 QAGGGSGDSG
+1321 
-1331 QGLSD
+1331 
-1336 VARTAQV
+1336 
-1343 PRREDRSVE
+1343 
-1352 ESPSGR
+1352 
-1358 AVGAG
+1358 
-1363 QTDAGRSEAPT
+1363 
-1374 PTGSRSSQGEVDHV
+1374 
-1388 GSTLPN
+1388 
-1394 RGRSGQDNRG
+1394 
-1404 QLSRSGDIPRQEPA
+1404 
-1418 ESGDDEGRHQ
+1418 
-1428 TDKGLAREEPGQ
+1428 EEPGQ
-1440 AVGTSS
+1440 VVG
-1446 GQTDGSGEG
+1446 
-1455 RAAGEGESRQGE
+1455 
-1467 IDDNLGSIVSDN
+1467 
-1479 GRGTRDHTQAG
+1479 
-1490 GGSGDSGQGLSD
+1490 
-1502 VARTAQVP
+1502 
-1510 RREDR
+1510 
-1515 SVEESPSGRAVGAGQ
+1515 
-1530 TDAGRSEAPTPTGS
+1530 
-1544 RSSQGE
+1544 
-1550 VDHVGSTLPNRGRSG
+1550 
-1565 QDNRGQLSRSGDIPR
+1565 
-1580 QEPAESGDDEGRHQT
+1580 
-1595 DKGLA
+1595 
-1600 REEPGQAVGT
+1600 PG
-1610 SSGQTDGSGEGQ
+1610 SGQTDGSGEGQ

-1630 QGQGLTQR
+1630 QGEIDDNLGSRVSNNERSSRDSEKVSGRDRLQTERLRGYGRDAQSTEREGRSLEGGEPGKDMGVRPTEGGGREAPTPTGSRSSQEQGLTQR

-1720 KAANLPKEQRD
+1720 KAANLPKDQRD

-1844 DRLSKSSY
+1844 DRLSKSPY

-1901 ASTLNA
+1901 ASALNA

-2082 ENLSTQQTS
+2082 ENLSTQQT
-2091 DAVNGVLRTAS
+2091 DDWVNNVLRTTS
-2102 MMMLLT
+2102 FVMLLT

-2160 EKQMLDESVKNKP
+2160 EKQMLDASVKNKP

-2204 GGGKVRDAAVR
+2204 GGGKVRDTAVR

-2232 VSTFLTAYRAEIMRG
+2232 VSTFLTAYRAEVMRG

-2399 SPMPYMN
+2399 DPMAYSN
-2406 AKFSDGRDG
+2406 AKLSDGKAG
-2415 ANELIAGALGP
+2415 ANEVLVNLFMGAS
-2426 AASLVQKFY
+2426 ASLVQRAF

-2460 NLSKGVRF
+2460 NLSKGIRF

-2576 DQRRRERQAVG
+2576 EQRRRERQAVG

>member
-1 MDYLKGSAPIE
+1 MDGIKWSVPLSVFGEP
-12 QLLGTYQ
+12 T
-19 PSEGE
+19 PSE

-59 AVGADVSA
+59 VVGADVSA

-80 KSYYNELTPET
+80 KSYYNELTSET
-91 KEALRKVEEA
+91 KRALQAVDQA

-125 LPMSLAGG
+125 LPLSLAGG
-133 GLGAAGAKGAAKLA
+133 GLGAAGAKGAAKVA
-147 GTATAKNAVKKELL
+147 GSSLAKNTVKKEIL
-161 GSTSAKAANYWA
+161 GSTGAKAANYWA

-187 SIAQYNAAN
+187 SIAQYNAEN

-211 TGLGTGLVAGAAG
+211 TGLGTGVIAGAAG

-270 VPQNWAEDKPWNEGL
+270 VPQNWAEGKPWNEGL

-311 FASPGDGRPQVS
+311 FASPGEDRPQVG

-346 EGVIQ
+346 QPPVEAP
-351 QGDQVVPTQIVA
+351 VPLV
-363 SAKAAPTQMV
+363 
-373 PVGETSPATLDAE
+373 DE
-386 EVASQQRRAEIL
+386 EAASQQRRAEIL
-398 AQRQAEMQ
+398 AQRQAEVQ
-406 AAEEAKAAKE
+406 AAEEAKAAKA
-416 AEKLAAKQS
+416 AEKLAAKQA

-437 RQVKAEIAQRKADE
+437 RQAKVETAQRKADE
-451 KKAKEDEFQQARA
+451 KKAKEDEFQQARS

-575 MADVFDAH
+575 MTDVFDTH
-583 QRKQAFDRFEAANQA
+583 QRNQAFKRFEAANQA

-690 PEAEISENALASGE
+690 LEAEVSENALASGE

-711 VQSKADSTEEPDKQL
+711 VQSKADNTEEPDKQL

-739 SKTTDEHKDANNF
+739 SKTTDERKDVNN
-752 IGRLMYTRLLTK
+752 IVGRLMYTRLLTK

-785 LDGSLAQLEEGVKN
+785 VDGSLAQLEEGVKN
-799 NPALAKEFQDAITSQ
+799 NPELAKEFQDAITSQ

-835 LELLVWLD
+835 LEMLVWLD

-853 KKADRLS
+853 KKADKLS

-870 QAEEAG
+870 QQAPETNLSGLGIIGPNVRPTKAG
-876 SVETSPLRYIDTT
+876 M
-889 AIPFIGKRIGQGIS
+889 QGI
-903 NKGQADIS
+903 KAQTPA
-911 IGKSLFG
+911 G
-918 EGRKPVYSVDFN
+918 ER
-930 AIRKIQAKTAVG
+930 IQ
-942 KELQKVGFF
+942 KESFF
-951 VVENDFNGLA
+951 VVMPESDVNGVAVQLKTIA
-961 IPFKSILE
+961 KHTKTPE
-969 KSSNPAED
+969 QD
-977 LKGLFTDTF
+977 LKGLFTDEF
-986 IKHVLPAIEN
+986 IARVVPVLRDFQEKGYPISDEMW
-996 VRRNGFPFNEDVYLV
+996 LV
-1011 DGTNSVVQLRKDDG
+1011 DGSHPIMTINQNGTRVPTTISSYGMFVPFNDSYSAYTYNYGLGGVFFKDFKKGDSLLFCAYTN
-1025 SAAPIGRNGG
+1025 
-1035 SFLTVAKSHRVVR
+1035 
-1048 IPLDGKAIPVAW
+1048 DGKATEFFKEHTVTHELIHSMAHEVGDENVNRVW
-1060 KAPAGTQMLRCNFL
+1060 HKASLDLDVNAELDRLKGVVYQNKINEVLPDYKLKEGELDGLKSHLSYPEWISQKKREIAIADGASAREATERELR
-1074 SNGTEGWRDYVP
+1074 V
-1086 YHECGH
+1086 
-1092 MVSSIVGRDKT
+1092 
-1103 RAFIE
+1103 
-1108 KYQAEIENWVSKI
+1108 
-1121 LVLTPNSVPKYAHG
+1121 
-1135 AQNLNEDLADLA
+1135 
-1147 YILLYPANEASD
+1147 
-1159 TKKAAIKNGA
+1159 
-1169 NSQAADEAYDDTYCE
+1169 YCE
-1184 EMFASLFGARRSNKL
+1184 ESAATYGSLSRTSSLFKA
-1199 FIHLLANPNYAGLAD
+1199 LLATGQFPKLEQVIEDTNNVILGTSTSNIRRVSANNGGQLPRSGD
-1214 IVRELDHVVATVSNN
+1214 GPQPVVRPENESRVERRVPQQNESMA
-1229 SGSQQNNPRPI
+1229 GSQPR
-1240 SGNGIR
+1240 
-1246 PTRGTWYARGAGEGG
+1246 
-1261 RTDSRLGEEESGQTV
+1261 QTV
-1276 GTSSGQTDGSGE
+1276 GSGSNDRGRPEE
-1288 GRAAGEGESRQG
+1288 GRA
-1300 EIDDNLG
+1300 
-1307 SIVSDNGRGTRDHT
+1307 T
-1321 QAGGGSGDSG
+1321 
-1331 QGLSD
+1331 
-1336 VARTAQV
+1336 
-1343 PRREDRSVE
+1343 
-1352 ESPSGR
+1352 PS
-1358 AVGAG
+1358 
-1363 QTDAGRSEAPT
+1363 
-1374 PTGSRSSQGEVDHV
+1374 
-1388 GSTLPN
+1388 
-1394 RGRSGQDNRG
+1394 
-1404 QLSRSGDIPRQEPA
+1404 
-1418 ESGDDEGRHQ
+1418 
-1428 TDKGLAREEPGQ
+1428 
-1440 AVGTSS
+1440 
-1446 GQTDGSGEG
+1446 
-1455 RAAGEGESRQGE
+1455 
-1467 IDDNLGSIVSDN
+1467 
-1479 GRGTRDHTQAG
+1479 
-1490 GGSGDSGQGLSD
+1490 
-1502 VARTAQVP
+1502 
-1510 RREDR
+1510 
-1515 SVEESPSGRAVGAGQ
+1515 
-1530 TDAGRSEAPTPTGS
+1530 
-1544 RSSQGE
+1544 
-1550 VDHVGSTLPNRGRSG
+1550 
-1565 QDNRGQLSRSGDIPR
+1565 
-1580 QEPAESGDDEGRHQT
+1580 
-1595 DKGLA
+1595 
-1600 REEPGQAVGT
+1600 
-1610 SSGQTDGSGEGQ
+1610 
-1622 AIGSGEGR
+1622 

-1652 RSPKWKARAKNVNHF
+1652 RKPSWKARAKNVNHF

-1773 DAEIAMRRRWVKLN
+1773 DAEIAMCRRWVKLN

-1844 DRLSKSSY
+1844 DRLSKSPY

-1881 DVFNSLEKPTKEDRK
+1881 DVFNSLEKLTKEDRK

-2067 DFATARVFQSELIQR
+2067 DFAAARVFQSELIQR

-2091 DAVNGVLRTAS
+2091 DTVNGILRTAS

-2114 QNMTQSIMMSAP
+2114 QNMTQSMMMSAP

-2160 EKQMLDESVKNKP
+2160 EKQMLDDSVKNKP

-2204 GGGKVRDAAVR
+2204 GGGKVRDTAVR

-2352 MGDTGDDGEDLI
+2352 MGDSGDDGEDLI

-2460 NLSKGVRF
+2460 NLSKGIRF

-2500 PRVMTD
+2500 PRVMTN

-2517 KESFDADKN
+2517 KESFDAEKN

-2540 HAGMNQARR
+2540 RAGMSQARR

-2576 DQRRRERQAVG
+2576 EQRRRERQAVG
-2587 GVGTNKNDRQFVKKM
+2587 GVASNKNDRQFVKKM

>member
-1 MDYLKGSAPIE
+1 MDGIKWSVPLSVFGEP
-12 QLLGTYQ
+12 T
-19 PSEGE
+19 PPE

-116 AIAYDVARA
+116 AIAYDLARA

-187 SIAQYNAAN
+187 SIAQYNAEN
-196 PETRDPLEGVGYAAL
+196 PETRDPLEGVGFAAL

-270 VPQNWAEDKPWNEGL
+270 VPQNWAEDKPWNEDL
-285 GQNIAQSMIAGS
+285 GQNIAQSLIAGS

-311 FASPGDGRPQVS
+311 FASPGDGRPQVG
-323 QEPVDVNQ
+323 QEPVDVTQ

-351 QGDQVVPTQIVA
+351 QGDQVVPTQTVA
-363 SAKAAPTQMV
+363 SAKTAPTQMV
-373 PVGETSPATLDAE
+373 PVVETPQATLDAE
-386 EVASQQRRAEIL
+386 EAASQQRRAEIL

-416 AEKLAAKQS
+416 AEKLAAKQA
-425 RENERLAKAEQK
+425 RENERMAKAEQK

-704 PTAVSEL
+704 PSTVSEL
-711 VQSKADSTEEPDKQL
+711 VQSKADNTEEPDKQL

-785 LDGSLAQLEEGVKN
+785 MDGSLAQLEEGVKN

-853 KKADRLS
+853 KKADKLS

-870 QAEEAG
+870 QQAPETNLSGLGIIGPNVRPTKAG
-876 SVETSPLRYIDTT
+876 M
-889 AIPFIGKRIGQGIS
+889 QGI
-903 NKGQADIS
+903 KAQTPA
-911 IGKSLFG
+911 G
-918 EGRKPVYSVDFN
+918 ER
-930 AIRKIQAKTAVG
+930 IQ
-942 KELQKVGFF
+942 KEAFF
-951 VVENDFNGLA
+951 VVMPGVDVNGVAVQLKT
-961 IPFKSILE
+961 ITKHTKEPE
-969 KSSNPAED
+969 KD
-977 LKGLFTDTF
+977 LKGLFTDEF
-986 IKHVLPAIEN
+986 IARVVPVLRDFQEKGYPINDEMW
-996 VRRNGFPFNEDVYLV
+996 LV
-1011 DGTNSVVQLRKDDG
+1011 DG
-1025 SAAPIGRNGG
+1025 
-1035 SFLTVAKSHRVVR
+1035 SH
-1048 IPLDGKAIPVAW
+1048 PV
-1060 KAPAGTQMLRCNFL
+1060 
-1074 SNGTEGWRDYVP
+1074 
-1086 YHECGH
+1086 
-1092 MVSSIVGRDKT
+1092 MVDN
-1103 RAFIE
+1103 
-1108 KYQAEIENWVSKI
+1108 Q
-1121 LVLTPNSVPKYAHG
+1121 
-1135 AQNLNEDLADLA
+1135 
-1147 YILLYPANEASD
+1147 
-1159 TKKAAIKNGA
+1159 
-1169 NSQAADEAYDDTYCE
+1169 
-1184 EMFASLFGARRSNKL
+1184 
-1199 FIHLLANPNYAGLAD
+1199 
-1214 IVRELDHVVATVSNN
+1214 
-1229 SGSQQNNPRPI
+1229 
-1240 SGNGIR
+1240 NGIR
-1246 PTRGTWYARGAGEGG
+1246 VPTTIVSYGMFVPFNNNYSAYTYNYGFDGVFFKDFKKGDTLLLGVYTEDGVSNEFAKEHIATHELVHALSHEVGEDKVNSIWDKAHSDEA
-1261 RTDSRLGEEESGQTV
+1261 TIEELAQLLMLMSPEELHKFLPSYKL
-1276 GTSSGQTDGSGE
+1276 
-1288 GRAAGEGESRQG
+1288 RQG
-1300 EIDDNLG
+1300 EIEGFAAHIQYPNGIAALKRRNARNDGATEEDANRLWKKVLCEESAAVFISLSKTSDLFKAILATGKLPNLQKAIEDTNNVILG
-1307 SIVSDNGRGTRDHT
+1307 ADISNSNRVPANRSGQLPRPGNGTPNTETAVQPSLAGRVLQENGRMVASESR
-1321 QAGGGSGDSG
+1321 QAVGNG
-1331 QGLSD
+1331 
-1336 VARTAQV
+1336 AN
-1343 PRREDRSVE
+1343 DRGRPE
-1352 ESPSGR
+1352 EGR
-1358 AVGAG
+1358 A
-1363 QTDAGRSEAPT
+1363 T
-1374 PTGSRSSQGEVDHV
+1374 PSQGEVDV
-1388 GSTLPN
+1388 ILAAGTSNVRRVQTN
-1394 RGRSGQDNRG
+1394 RSGLLPGNRNG
-1404 QLSRSGDIPRQEPA
+1404 TPNA
-1418 ESGDDEGRHQ
+1418 Q
-1428 TDKGLAREEPGQ
+1428 TTPQ
-1440 AVGTSS
+1440 
-1446 GQTDGSGEG
+1446 
-1455 RAAGEGESRQGE
+1455 
-1467 IDDNLGSIVSDN
+1467 
-1479 GRGTRDHTQAG
+1479 
-1490 GGSGDSGQGLSD
+1490 
-1502 VARTAQVP
+1502 P
-1510 RREDR
+1510 
-1515 SVEESPSGRAVGAGQ
+1515 SVEQGVLRQNPSVDGRQPQQDVGAGAN
-1530 TDAGRSEAPTPTGS
+1530 DGGRSEAGRATPS
-1544 RSSQGE
+1544 
-1550 VDHVGSTLPNRGRSG
+1550 
-1565 QDNRGQLSRSGDIPR
+1565 
-1580 QEPAESGDDEGRHQT
+1580 
-1595 DKGLA
+1595 
-1600 REEPGQAVGT
+1600 
-1610 SSGQTDGSGEGQ
+1610 
-1622 AIGSGEGR
+1622 

-1652 RSPKWKARAKNVNHF
+1652 RSPKWKARAKNANHF

-1720 KAANLPKEQRD
+1720 KAANLPKDQRD

-1844 DRLSKSSY
+1844 DRLSKSPY

-1864 FKSADYVAAEK
+1864 FKSAEYVAAEK

-1901 ASTLNA
+1901 ASALNA

-1921 GYGTAEQIAKEYESE
+1921 GYGTAEQIAKEYEFE

-2091 DAVNGVLRTAS
+2091 DTVNGVLRTAS

-2204 GGGKVRDAAVR
+2204 GGGKVRDMAVR

-2232 VSTFLTAYRAEIMRG
+2232 VSTFLTAYRAEVMRG

-2455 NGLAT
+2455 NGLAA

-2517 KESFDADKN
+2517 KESFDAEKN

-2576 DQRRRERQAVG
+2576 EQRRRERQAVG
-2587 GVGTNKNDRQFVKKM
+2587 GVGTSKNDRQFVKKM

>member
-1 MDYLKGSAPIE
+1 MDGIKWSVPLSVFGEP
-12 QLLGTYQ
+12 T
-19 PSEGE
+19 PPE

-91 KEALRKVEEA
+91 KRALQAVDQA

-125 LPMSLAGG
+125 LPLSLAGG
-133 GLGAAGAKGAAKLA
+133 GLGAAGAKGAAKVAGSSLA
-147 GTATAKNAVKKELL
+147 KNTAKKEIL
-161 GSTSAKAANYWA
+161 GSSGAKAANYWA

-187 SIAQYNAAN
+187 SIAQYNAEN

-211 TGLGTGLVAGAAG
+211 TGLGTGVIAGAAG

-311 FASPGDGRPQVS
+311 FASPGEDRPQVG

-346 EGVIQ
+346 QPPVETP
-351 QGDQVVPTQIVA
+351 VPLV
-363 SAKAAPTQMV
+363 
-373 PVGETSPATLDAE
+373 DE
-386 EVASQQRRAEIL
+386 EAASQQRRAEIL

-406 AAEEAKAAKE
+406 AAEEAKAAKA
-416 AEKLAAKQS
+416 AEKLAAKQA

-437 RQVKAEIAQRKADE
+437 RQAKVEIAQRKADE
-451 KKAKEDEFQQARA
+451 KKAKEDEFQQARS

-560 VYTLAAQAMR
+560 IYTLAAQAMR
-570 SPDKS
+570 SPDKP

-690 PEAEISENALASGE
+690 PEAEVSENALASGE

-711 VQSKADSTEEPDKQL
+711 VQSKADNAEEPDKQL

-739 SKTTDEHKDANNF
+739 SKTTDERKDVNN
-752 IGRLMYTRLLTK
+752 IVGRLMYTRLLTK

-853 KKADRLS
+853 KKADKLS

-876 SVETSPLRYIDTT
+876 SVETSPLRYIDAT
-889 AIPFIGKRIGQGIS
+889 AIPVIGKRIGQGIS
-903 NKGQADIS
+903 NKGQADIA

-918 EGRKPVYSVDFN
+918 EGRKPIYSVDFN

-951 VVENDFNGLA
+951 VVEDDFNGLA

-977 LKGLFTDTF
+977 LKGLFTDIF

-1011 DGTNSVVQLRKDDG
+1011 DGTNRVVQLRKDDG
-1025 SAAPIGRNGG
+1025 SAAPIGNNGG
-1035 SFLTVAKSHRVVR
+1035 SFLTVAKPHRVVR

-1074 SNGTEGWRDYVP
+1074 GDDTEGWRDYVP

-1092 MVSSIVGRDKT
+1092 MISSIVGRDKT

-1199 FIHLLANPNYAGLAD
+1199 FIHLLADPNYAGLAN
-1214 IVRELDHVVATVSNN
+1214 IVRELNHVVATVSNN
-1229 SGSQQNNPRPI
+1229 SRSQQNNPRPV

-1261 RTDSRLGEEESGQTV
+1261 RTDSRLGEEESGQ
-1276 GTSSGQTDGSGE
+1276 
-1288 GRAAGEGESRQG
+1288 
-1300 EIDDNLG
+1300 
-1307 SIVSDNGRGTRDHT
+1307 
-1321 QAGGGSGDSG
+1321 
-1331 QGLSD
+1331 
-1336 VARTAQV
+1336 
-1343 PRREDRSVE
+1343 
-1352 ESPSGR
+1352 
-1358 AVGAG
+1358 
-1363 QTDAGRSEAPT
+1363 
-1374 PTGSRSSQGEVDHV
+1374 
-1388 GSTLPN
+1388 
-1394 RGRSGQDNRG
+1394 
-1404 QLSRSGDIPRQEPA
+1404 
-1418 ESGDDEGRHQ
+1418 
-1428 TDKGLAREEPGQ
+1428 

-1455 RAAGEGESRQGE
+1455 RAAGEGEGRQGE
-1467 IDDNLGSIVSDN
+1467 VNVILASNTSNI
-1479 GRGTRDHTQAG
+1479 
-1490 GGSGDSGQGLSD
+1490 
-1502 VARTAQVP
+1502 
-1510 RREDR
+1510 RR
-1515 SVEESPSGRAVGAGQ
+1515 VQ
-1530 TDAGRSEAPTPTGS
+1530 T
-1544 RSSQGE
+1544 
-1550 VDHVGSTLPNRGRSG
+1550 NRSG
-1565 QDNRGQLSRSGDIPR
+1565 QLSGPGNGTPDVQAEVRPSVAKGIL
-1580 QEPAESGDDEGRHQT
+1580 QENGR
-1595 DKGLA
+1595 
-1600 REEPGQAVGT
+1600 V
-1610 SSGQTDGSGEGQ
+1610 GEGQ
-1622 AIGSGEGR
+1622 PRKAMGAESDDGR
-1630 QGQGLTQR
+1630 GQEASPASQGQGLTQR

-1652 RSPKWKARAKNVNHF
+1652 RKPSWKARAKNVNHF

-1720 KAANLPKEQRD
+1720 KAANLPKDQRD

-1820 MPALEEQDGEIPENA
+1820 MPALEEQDGEISENA

-1844 DRLSKSSY
+1844 DRLSKSPY

-2067 DFATARVFQSELIQR
+2067 DFAAARVFQSELIQR

-2091 DAVNGVLRTAS
+2091 DTVNGILRTAS

-2114 QNMTQSIMMSAP
+2114 QNMTQSMMMSAP

-2160 EKQMLDESVKNKP
+2160 EKQMLDDSVKNKP

-2204 GGGKVRDAAVR
+2204 GGGKVRDTAVR

-2311 TPEVR
+2311 TPEAR

-2352 MGDTGDDGEDLI
+2352 MGDSGDDGEDLI

-2460 NLSKGVRF
+2460 NLSKGIRF

-2517 KESFDADKN
+2517 KESFDAEKN

-2540 HAGMNQARR
+2540 RAGMSQARR

-2576 DQRRRERQAVG
+2576 EQRRRERQAVG
-2587 GVGTNKNDRQFVKKM
+2587 GVASNKNDRQFVKKM

>member
-1 MDYLKGSAPIE
+1 MDGIKWSVPLSVFGEP
-12 QLLGTYQ
+12 T
-19 PSEGE
+19 PPE

-91 KEALRKVEEA
+91 KRALQAVDQA

-125 LPMSLAGG
+125 LPLSLAGG
-133 GLGAAGAKGAAKLA
+133 GLGAAGAKGAAKVAGSSLA
-147 GTATAKNAVKKELL
+147 KNTAKKEIL
-161 GSTSAKAANYWA
+161 GSSGAKAANYWA

-187 SIAQYNAAN
+187 SIAQYNAEN

-211 TGLGTGLVAGAAG
+211 TGLGTGVIAGAAG

-311 FASPGDGRPQVS
+311 FASPGEDRPQVG

-346 EGVIQ
+346 QPPVETP
-351 QGDQVVPTQIVA
+351 VPLV
-363 SAKAAPTQMV
+363 
-373 PVGETSPATLDAE
+373 DE
-386 EVASQQRRAEIL
+386 EAASQQRRAEIL

-406 AAEEAKAAKE
+406 AAEEAKAAKA
-416 AEKLAAKQS
+416 AEKLAAKQA

-437 RQVKAEIAQRKADE
+437 RQAKVEIAQRKADE
-451 KKAKEDEFQQARA
+451 KKAKEDEFQQARS

-560 VYTLAAQAMR
+560 IYTLAAQAMR
-570 SPDKS
+570 SPDKP

-690 PEAEISENALASGE
+690 PEAEVSENALASGE

-711 VQSKADSTEEPDKQL
+711 VQSKADNAEEPDKQL

-739 SKTTDEHKDANNF
+739 SKTTDERKDVNN
-752 IGRLMYTRLLTK
+752 IVGRLMYTRLLTK

-853 KKADRLS
+853 KKADKLS

-876 SVETSPLRYIDTT
+876 SVETSPLRYIDAT
-889 AIPFIGKRIGQGIS
+889 AIPVIGKRIGQGIS
-903 NKGQADIS
+903 NKGQADIA

-918 EGRKPVYSVDFN
+918 EGRKPIYSVDFN

-951 VVENDFNGLA
+951 VVEDDFNGLA

-977 LKGLFTDTF
+977 LKGLFTDIF

-1011 DGTNSVVQLRKDDG
+1011 DGTNRVVQLRKDDG
-1025 SAAPIGRNGG
+1025 SAAPIGNNGG
-1035 SFLTVAKSHRVVR
+1035 SFLTVAKPHRVVR

-1074 SNGTEGWRDYVP
+1074 GDDTEGWRDYVP

-1092 MVSSIVGRDKT
+1092 MISSIVGRDKT

-1199 FIHLLANPNYAGLAD
+1199 FIHLLADPNYAGLAN
-1214 IVRELDHVVATVSNN
+1214 IVRELNHVVATVSNN
-1229 SGSQQNNPRPI
+1229 SRSQQNNPRPV

-1261 RTDSRLGEEESGQTV
+1261 RTDSRLGEEESGQ
-1276 GTSSGQTDGSGE
+1276 
-1288 GRAAGEGESRQG
+1288 
-1300 EIDDNLG
+1300 
-1307 SIVSDNGRGTRDHT
+1307 
-1321 QAGGGSGDSG
+1321 
-1331 QGLSD
+1331 
-1336 VARTAQV
+1336 
-1343 PRREDRSVE
+1343 
-1352 ESPSGR
+1352 
-1358 AVGAG
+1358 
-1363 QTDAGRSEAPT
+1363 
-1374 PTGSRSSQGEVDHV
+1374 
-1388 GSTLPN
+1388 
-1394 RGRSGQDNRG
+1394 
-1404 QLSRSGDIPRQEPA
+1404 
-1418 ESGDDEGRHQ
+1418 
-1428 TDKGLAREEPGQ
+1428 

-1455 RAAGEGESRQGE
+1455 RAAGEGEGRQGE
-1467 IDDNLGSIVSDN
+1467 VNVILASNTSNI
-1479 GRGTRDHTQAG
+1479 
-1490 GGSGDSGQGLSD
+1490 
-1502 VARTAQVP
+1502 
-1510 RREDR
+1510 RR
-1515 SVEESPSGRAVGAGQ
+1515 VQ
-1530 TDAGRSEAPTPTGS
+1530 T
-1544 RSSQGE
+1544 
-1550 VDHVGSTLPNRGRSG
+1550 NRSG
-1565 QDNRGQLSRSGDIPR
+1565 QLSGPGNGTPDVQAEVRPSVAKGIL
-1580 QEPAESGDDEGRHQT
+1580 QENGR
-1595 DKGLA
+1595 
-1600 REEPGQAVGT
+1600 V
-1610 SSGQTDGSGEGQ
+1610 GEGQ
-1622 AIGSGEGR
+1622 PRKAMGAESDDGR
-1630 QGQGLTQR
+1630 GQEASPASQGQGLTQR

-1652 RSPKWKARAKNVNHF
+1652 RKPSWKARAKNVNHF

-1720 KAANLPKEQRD
+1720 KAANLPKDQRD

-1739 AVVQGAWGYWHKG
+1739 AIVQGAWGYWHKG

-1820 MPALEEQDGEIPENA
+1820 MPALEEQDGEISENA

-1844 DRLSKSSY
+1844 DRLSKSPY

-2067 DFATARVFQSELIQR
+2067 DFAAARVFQSELIQR

-2091 DAVNGVLRTAS
+2091 DTVNGILRTAS

-2114 QNMTQSIMMSAP
+2114 QNMTQSMMMSAP

-2160 EKQMLDESVKNKP
+2160 EKQMLDDSVKNKP

-2204 GGGKVRDAAVR
+2204 GGGKVRDTAVR

-2232 VSTFLTAYRAEIMRG
+2232 VSTFLTAYRAEIIRG

-2311 TPEVR
+2311 TPEAR

-2352 MGDTGDDGEDLI
+2352 MGDSGDDGEDLI

-2460 NLSKGVRF
+2460 NLSKGIRF

-2517 KESFDADKN
+2517 KESFDAEKN

-2540 HAGMNQARR
+2540 RAGMSQARR

-2576 DQRRRERQAVG
+2576 EQRRRERQAVG
-2587 GVGTNKNDRQFVKKM
+2587 GVASNKNDRQFVKKM

>member
-1 MDYLKGSAPIE
+1 MDGIKWSVPLSVFGEP
-12 QLLGTYQ
+12 T
-19 PSEGE
+19 PPE

-116 AIAYDVARA
+116 AIAYDLARA

-270 VPQNWAEDKPWNEGL
+270 VPQNWAEDKPWNEDL
-285 GQNIAQSMIAGS
+285 GQNIAQSLIAGS

-346 EGVIQ
+346 EGAIQ
-351 QGDQVVPTQIVA
+351 QGDQVVPTQTVA

-373 PVGETSPATLDAE
+373 PVGETPLDVE
-386 EVASQQRRAEIL
+386 EVASQQRREEIL

-406 AAEEAKAAKE
+406 AAEDAKAAKE
-416 AEKLAAKQS
+416 VEKLAAKQA

-531 ENATTSAEFA
+531 ENATTSVEFA

-604 TYDLYDVQA
+604 TYDVYDFRA
-613 GNLKPGKAQLKFTL
+613 GNVKNGVARVKVNIRGNEVILT
-627 RDQEITFQGQ
+627 GQ
-637 VKGKQ
+637 VRKHQ
-642 FFPDTKQ
+642 FFPNSKQ
-649 LNDYADYIEG
+649 FNDFADYVEGVRSNHQELYDEVTSIFNTENEVQEPAKTVAASAEALPNSASVGKNGAALVKQETGVAKTGTNLTRPEDSELDVEGLTVGEGVVLRMLSRMKAHGENDESVQQSILDYAKSLTPEELAAFRDES
-659 KRERH
+659 ESLLEH
-664 PEFYDSIMQAINPAD
+664 PTEHKEFYSRLGGEGVEDLKWLLYQHRKSSVSEVMGTED
-679 QASGAVAKGTD
+679 DTVGASGKQMLARL
-690 PEAEISENALASGE
+690 ENE
-704 PTAVSEL
+704 
-711 VQSKADSTEEPDKQL
+711 STEEEGKASKERESKNFEVTSDVGQSSNTDEDSAVRRFFGKALYKRLLSSEANRGSNKRRIIPVDSKHKENPLRDGSLEKL
-726 EAAGIHV
+726 EAAM
-733 TSDIGG
+733 
-739 SKTTDEHKDANNF
+739 KT
-752 IGRLMYTRLLTK
+752 
-764 ASNRGADG
+764 
-772 KRIVELDTKHKTF
+772 
-785 LDGSLAQLEEGVKN
+785 
-799 NPALAKEFQDAITSQ
+799 NPALADEVEAALTGQEGLDALETIRDIKNPATAAKKALETLVALDRIAKAGNIDEDKLQPLTSELFSIYAKDTEDISVSPSLNAAPPTARPTRAGIESIKAQ
-814 EALDAVS
+814 TPIGKAIQKEALFVELPNACGIAVQ
-821 RLEKWKPQRAANAA
+821 L
-835 LELLVWLD
+835 
-843 KASRAANFDP
+843 
-853 KKADRLS
+853 
-860 EKLFNLVARG
+860 
-870 QAEEAG
+870 
-876 SVETSPLRYIDTT
+876 
-889 AIPFIGKRIGQGIS
+889 
-903 NKGQADIS
+903 
-911 IGKSLFG
+911 
-918 EGRKPVYSVDFN
+918 
-930 AIRKIQAKTAVG
+930 KTIV
-942 KELQKVGFF
+942 KHT
-951 VVENDFNGLA
+951 
-961 IPFKSILE
+961 
-969 KSSNPAED
+969 SNPEQD
-977 LKGLFTDTF
+977 LKGLFTDEF
-986 IKHVLPAIEN
+986 ISRV
-996 VRRNGFPFNEDVYLV
+996 FPILREFQKKGYPIDEEMWIV
-1011 DGTNSVVQLRKDDG
+1011 DGSHPVMTDFV
-1025 SAAPIGRNGG
+1025 NGVRVPAVIPSRG
-1035 SFLTVAKSHRVVR
+1035 SFVTFGDRHLGRVYNYALGGFFTKDFLTTDKLLVCTFTDTDEAAKFFHEHLVTHELGHALSYETDQEKVDDIWRNVLADDASLGELSELMSLSFPDKFREMLPNYKLRGGELKQFADFIEYPSLAANRKQQLALDKGESEVR
-1048 IPLDGKAIPVAW
+1048 ANHIWELSLLEEMAAVFFSLSRTNDVFKALLATGKLPNIQKAIKDTNNVIL
-1060 KAPAGTQMLRCNFL
+1060 APKTPNARRVQTNRSGLL
-1074 SNGTEGWRDYVP
+1074 PGDWNGT
-1086 YHECGH
+1086 
-1092 MVSSIVGRDKT
+1092 
-1103 RAFIE
+1103 
-1108 KYQAEIENWVSKI
+1108 
-1121 LVLTPNSVPKYAHG
+1121 
-1135 AQNLNEDLADLA
+1135 
-1147 YILLYPANEASD
+1147 ANV
-1159 TKKAAIKNGA
+1159 
-1169 NSQAADEAYDDTYCE
+1169 QAA
-1184 EMFASLFGARRSNKL
+1184 AR
-1199 FIHLLANPNYAGLAD
+1199 
-1214 IVRELDHVVATVSNN
+1214 
-1229 SGSQQNNPRPI
+1229 
-1240 SGNGIR
+1240 
-1246 PTRGTWYARGAGEGG
+1246 
-1261 RTDSRLGEEESGQTV
+1261 
-1276 GTSSGQTDGSGE
+1276 
-1288 GRAAGEGESRQG
+1288 
-1300 EIDDNLG
+1300 
-1307 SIVSDNGRGTRDHT
+1307 
-1321 QAGGGSGDSG
+1321 
-1331 QGLSD
+1331 SD
-1336 VARTAQV
+1336 VARGVQQETGGVGESQ
-1343 PRREDRSVE
+1343 PRQNL
-1352 ESPSGR
+1352 G
-1358 AVGAG
+1358 
-1363 QTDAGRSEAPT
+1363 
-1374 PTGSRSSQGEVDHV
+1374 TGSNDR
-1388 GSTLPN
+1388 
-1394 RGRSGQDNRG
+1394 RGLEAR
-1404 QLSRSGDIPRQEPA
+1404 A
-1418 ESGDDEGRHQ
+1418 E
-1428 TDKGLAREEPGQ
+1428 A
-1440 AVGTSS
+1440 
-1446 GQTDGSGEG
+1446 
-1455 RAAGEGESRQGE
+1455 
-1467 IDDNLGSIVSDN
+1467 
-1479 GRGTRDHTQAG
+1479 
-1490 GGSGDSGQGLSD
+1490 
-1502 VARTAQVP
+1502 
-1510 RREDR
+1510 
-1515 SVEESPSGRAVGAGQ
+1515 
-1530 TDAGRSEAPTPTGS
+1530 
-1544 RSSQGE
+1544 
-1550 VDHVGSTLPNRGRSG
+1550 
-1565 QDNRGQLSRSGDIPR
+1565 
-1580 QEPAESGDDEGRHQT
+1580 
-1595 DKGLA
+1595 
-1600 REEPGQAVGT
+1600 
-1610 SSGQTDGSGEGQ
+1610 
-1622 AIGSGEGR
+1622 GSGEGR

-1720 KAANLPKEQRD
+1720 KAANLPKDQRD

-1844 DRLSKSSY
+1844 DRLSKSPY

-1881 DVFNSLEKPTKEDRK
+1881 DVFNSLEKPSKEDRK

-1901 ASTLNA
+1901 ASALNA

-1983 HAKSLAKELHAM
+1983 HAESLAKELHAM

-2204 GGGKVRDAAVR
+2204 GGGKVRDMAVR

-2232 VSTFLTAYRAEIMRG
+2232 VSTFLTAYRAEVMRG

-2455 NGLAT
+2455 NGLAA

-2517 KESFDADKN
+2517 KESFDAEKN

-2576 DQRRRERQAVG
+2576 EQRRRERQAVG
-2587 GVGTNKNDRQFVKKM
+2587 GVGTSKNDRQFVKKM

>member
-1 MDYLKGSAPIE
+1 MDGIKWSVPLSVFGEP
-12 QLLGTYQ
+12 T
-19 PSEGE
+19 PSE
-24 DQNDSIFGDIGT
+24 DQNDSIFGDMWT
-36 GLKQG
+36 GIKEG
-41 VTTDL
+41 ATTDV
-46 AHTVTGLVDLAGS
+46 AHTVTGLADLAGS
-59 AVGADVSA
+59 VVGADTSL
-67 TAAADKAGLADLE
+67 TALADEAGLKELSE
-80 KSYYNELTPET
+80 SRFRELTPET
-91 KEALRKVEEA
+91 QRALQEVESA
-101 EGFWG
+101 DGFWG
-106 TLGAYASNPR
+106 TTRAYLENPR
-116 AIAYDVARA
+116 AIAYEASRA
-125 LPMSLAGG
+125 LPTMFVGAGVGAKAAKGLAG
-133 GLGAAGAKGAAKLA
+133 LSNATALKTGAKLEMVGKPSAKLA
-147 GTATAKNAVKKELL
+147 NTG
-161 GSTSAKAANYWA
+161 AAI
-173 AGGEGL
+173 GEGT
-179 VGAGMSAS
+179 VGAGMSSA
-187 SIAQYNAAN
+187 SIAQYNAEN
-196 PETRDPLEGVGYAAL
+196 PETRAPLEGVGFGAL
-211 TGLGTGLVAGAAG
+211 TGFGTGVIAGAAG
-224 RIGGSVESAVFN
+224 RYGGSIESALFN
-236 KSIRET
+236 KGVRDT
-242 MANKPWASVGKSAV
+242 MTNSPWASVGKSAV
-256 TEGLEEAAQAPTET
+256 TEGIEEAAQSPTET
-270 VPQNWAEDKPWNEGL
+270 IPQNWAEDKPWDEGL
-285 GQNIAQSMIAGS
+285 GQGIAQGIFTGA

-373 PVGETSPATLDAE
+373 PVGETPPATLDAE
-386 EVASQQRRAEIL
+386 EAASQQRRAEIL

-416 AEKLAAKQS
+416 AEKLAAKQA

-642 FFPDTKQ
+642 FFPDAKQ

-704 PTAVSEL
+704 PSTVSEL

-843 KASRAANFDP
+843 KASRAANFDT
-853 KKADRLS
+853 KKADKLS

-1092 MVSSIVGRDKT
+1092 MVSSIVGRDKA

-1199 FIHLLANPNYAGLAD
+1199 FIHLLTDPNYAGLAD

-1300 EIDDNLG
+1300 E
-1307 SIVSDNGRGTRDHT
+1307 
-1321 QAGGGSGDSG
+1321 
-1331 QGLSD
+1331 
-1336 VARTAQV
+1336 
-1343 PRREDRSVE
+1343 
-1352 ESPSGR
+1352 
-1358 AVGAG
+1358 
-1363 QTDAGRSEAPT
+1363 
-1374 PTGSRSSQGEVDHV
+1374 
-1388 GSTLPN
+1388 
-1394 RGRSGQDNRG
+1394 
-1404 QLSRSGDIPRQEPA
+1404 
-1418 ESGDDEGRHQ
+1418 
-1428 TDKGLAREEPGQ
+1428 
-1440 AVGTSS
+1440 
-1446 GQTDGSGEG
+1446 
-1455 RAAGEGESRQGE
+1455 
-1467 IDDNLGSIVSDN
+1467 
-1479 GRGTRDHTQAG
+1479 
-1490 GGSGDSGQGLSD
+1490 
-1502 VARTAQVP
+1502 
-1510 RREDR
+1510 
-1515 SVEESPSGRAVGAGQ
+1515 
-1530 TDAGRSEAPTPTGS
+1530 
-1544 RSSQGE
+1544 
-1550 VDHVGSTLPNRGRSG
+1550 
-1565 QDNRGQLSRSGDIPR
+1565 
-1580 QEPAESGDDEGRHQT
+1580 
-1595 DKGLA
+1595 
-1600 REEPGQAVGT
+1600 
-1610 SSGQTDGSGEGQ
+1610 
-1622 AIGSGEGR
+1622 
-1630 QGQGLTQR
+1630 GLTQR

-1646 IDKVFK
+1646 IDKIFK
-1652 RSPKWKARAKNVNHF
+1652 RNPSWKARAKNVNHF

-1720 KAANLPKEQRD
+1720 KAANLPKDQRD

-1844 DRLSKSSY
+1844 DRLSKSPY

-2204 GGGKVRDAAVR
+2204 GGGKVRDTAVR

-2460 NLSKGVRF
+2460 NLSKGIRF

-2576 DQRRRERQAVG
+2576 EQRRRERQAVG
-2587 GVGTNKNDRQFVKKM
+2587 GVGTSKTDRQFVKKM
-2602 SEI
+2602 SEV

>member
-1 MDYLKGSAPIE
+1 MDGIKWSVPLSVFGEP
-12 QLLGTYQ
+12 T
-19 PSEGE
+19 PPE
-24 DQNDSIFGDIGT
+24 DQNDSIFGDMWT
-36 GLKQG
+36 GIKEG
-41 VTTDL
+41 ATTDV
-46 AHTVTGLVDLAGS
+46 AHTVTGLADLAGS
-59 AVGADVSA
+59 VVGADTSL
-67 TAAADKAGLADLE
+67 TALADEAGLKELSE
-80 KSYYNELTPET
+80 SRFRELTPET
-91 KEALRKVEEA
+91 QRALQEVESA
-101 EGFWG
+101 DGFWG
-106 TLGAYASNPR
+106 TTRAYLENPR
-116 AIAYDVARA
+116 AIAYEASRA
-125 LPMSLAGG
+125 LPTMFVGAGVGAKAAKGLAG
-133 GLGAAGAKGAAKLA
+133 LSNATALKTGAKLEMVGKPSAKLA
-147 GTATAKNAVKKELL
+147 NTG
-161 GSTSAKAANYWA
+161 AAI
-173 AGGEGL
+173 GEGT
-179 VGAGMSAS
+179 VGAGMSSA
-187 SIAQYNAAN
+187 SIAQYNAEN
-196 PETRDPLEGVGYAAL
+196 PETRAPLEGVGFGAL
-211 TGLGTGLVAGAAG
+211 TGFGTGVIAGAAG
-224 RIGGSVESAVFN
+224 RYGGSIESALFN
-236 KSIRET
+236 KGVRDT
-242 MANKPWASVGKSAV
+242 MTNSPWASVGKSAV
-256 TEGLEEAAQAPTET
+256 TEGIEEAAQSPTET
-270 VPQNWAEDKPWNEGL
+270 IPQNWAEDKPWDEGL
-285 GQNIAQSMIAGS
+285 GQGIAQGMFTGA

-331 AASGATMSMEGATPV
+331 AASGATISMEGATPV

-351 QGDQVVPTQIVA
+351 QGDQVVPTQIVV

-373 PVGETSPATLDAE
+373 PVGETPLDAE

-416 AEKLAAKQS
+416 AEKLAAKQA

-575 MADVFDAH
+575 MADVFNAY

-704 PTAVSEL
+704 PSTVSEL

-785 LDGSLAQLEEGVKN
+785 LDGSLTQLEEGVKN

-853 KKADRLS
+853 KKADKLS

-1092 MVSSIVGRDKT
+1092 MVSSIVGRDKA

-1108 KYQAEIENWVSKI
+1108 KHRAELRNWIKRIMS
-1121 LVLTPNSVPKYAHG
+1121 LTPNSVPKYPHG
-1135 AQNLNEDLADLA
+1135 VQALKEDLADLA
-1147 YILLYPANEASD
+1147 YILLYPTNEARD
-1159 TKKAAIKNGA
+1159 AKNAAIKDGA
-1169 NSQAADEAYDDTYCE
+1169 SKQAATEVYNDTYCE
-1184 EMFASLFGARRSNKL
+1184 ETFASLFGARRSNKL

-1240 SGNGIR
+1240 SGNGVR
-1246 PTRGTWYARGAGEGG
+1246 PTRGAWYARGTEERG
-1261 RTDSRLGEEESGQTV
+1261 RTDSRMGEEEPGQVVGTGSGQA
-1276 GTSSGQTDGSGE
+1276 DGSGE

-1300 EIDDNLG
+1300 E
-1307 SIVSDNGRGTRDHT
+1307 
-1321 QAGGGSGDSG
+1321 
-1331 QGLSD
+1331 
-1336 VARTAQV
+1336 
-1343 PRREDRSVE
+1343 
-1352 ESPSGR
+1352 
-1358 AVGAG
+1358 
-1363 QTDAGRSEAPT
+1363 
-1374 PTGSRSSQGEVDHV
+1374 
-1388 GSTLPN
+1388 
-1394 RGRSGQDNRG
+1394 
-1404 QLSRSGDIPRQEPA
+1404 
-1418 ESGDDEGRHQ
+1418 
-1428 TDKGLAREEPGQ
+1428 
-1440 AVGTSS
+1440 
-1446 GQTDGSGEG
+1446 
-1455 RAAGEGESRQGE
+1455 
-1467 IDDNLGSIVSDN
+1467 
-1479 GRGTRDHTQAG
+1479 
-1490 GGSGDSGQGLSD
+1490 
-1502 VARTAQVP
+1502 
-1510 RREDR
+1510 
-1515 SVEESPSGRAVGAGQ
+1515 
-1530 TDAGRSEAPTPTGS
+1530 
-1544 RSSQGE
+1544 
-1550 VDHVGSTLPNRGRSG
+1550 
-1565 QDNRGQLSRSGDIPR
+1565 
-1580 QEPAESGDDEGRHQT
+1580 
-1595 DKGLA
+1595 
-1600 REEPGQAVGT
+1600 
-1610 SSGQTDGSGEGQ
+1610 
-1622 AIGSGEGR
+1622 
-1630 QGQGLTQR
+1630 GLTQR

-1646 IDKVFK
+1646 IDKAFK

-1720 KAANLPKEQRD
+1720 KAANLPKDQRD

-1844 DRLSKSSY
+1844 DRLSKSPY

-1901 ASTLNA
+1901 ASALNA

-2114 QNMTQSIMMSAP
+2114 QNMTQSMMMSAP

-2204 GGGKVRDAAVR
+2204 GGGKVRDTAVR

-2311 TPEVR
+2311 TPEIR

-2455 NGLAT
+2455 NGLAA

-2576 DQRRRERQAVG
+2576 EQRRRERQAVG
-2587 GVGTNKNDRQFVKKM
+2587 GVASNKNDRQFVKKM

>member
-1 MDYLKGSAPIE
+1 MDGIKWSVPLSVFGEP
-12 QLLGTYQ
+12 T
-19 PSEGE
+19 PPE
-24 DQNDSIFGDIGT
+24 DQNDSIFGDMWT
-36 GLKQG
+36 GIKEG
-41 VTTDL
+41 ATTDV
-46 AHTVTGLVDLAGS
+46 AHTVTGLADLAGS
-59 AVGADVSA
+59 VVGADTSL
-67 TAAADKAGLADLE
+67 TALADEAGLKELSE
-80 KSYYNELTPET
+80 SRFRELTPET
-91 KEALRKVEEA
+91 QRALQEVESA
-101 EGFWG
+101 DGFWG
-106 TLGAYASNPR
+106 TTRAYLENPR
-116 AIAYDVARA
+116 AIAYEASRA
-125 LPMSLAGG
+125 LPTMFVGAGVGAKAAKGLAG
-133 GLGAAGAKGAAKLA
+133 LSNATALKTGAKLEMVGKPSAKLA
-147 GTATAKNAVKKELL
+147 NTG
-161 GSTSAKAANYWA
+161 AAI
-173 AGGEGL
+173 GEGT
-179 VGAGMSAS
+179 VGAGMSSA
-187 SIAQYNAAN
+187 SIAQYNAEN
-196 PETRDPLEGVGYAAL
+196 PETRAPLEGVGFGAL
-211 TGLGTGLVAGAAG
+211 TGFGTGVIAGAAG
-224 RIGGSVESAVFN
+224 RYGGSIESALFN
-236 KSIRET
+236 KGVRDT
-242 MANKPWASVGKSAV
+242 MTNSPWASVGKSAV
-256 TEGLEEAAQAPTET
+256 TEGIEEAAQSPTET
-270 VPQNWAEDKPWNEGL
+270 IPQNWAEDKPWDEGL
-285 GQNIAQSMIAGS
+285 GQGIAQGMFTGA

-373 PVGETSPATLDAE
+373 PVGETPPATLDAE
-386 EVASQQRRAEIL
+386 EAASQQRRAEIL

-416 AEKLAAKQS
+416 AEKLAAKQA
-425 RENERLAKAEQK
+425 REDERLAKAEQK

-704 PTAVSEL
+704 PSTVSEL

-785 LDGSLAQLEEGVKN
+785 VDGSLAQLEEGVKN

-853 KKADRLS
+853 KKADKLS
-860 EKLFNLVARG
+860 EKLLNLYKRG
-870 QAEEAG
+870 QEEELNGDNDQVSRLRSIDATALPLVGAKIGRHISQRG
-876 SVETSPLRYIDTT
+876 S
-889 AIPFIGKRIGQGIS
+889 
-903 NKGQADIS
+903 ADIA
-911 IGKSLFG
+911 IGESLFG
-918 EGRKPVYSVDFN
+918 KGRSPVYSVDFN
-930 AIRKIQAKTAVG
+930 AIRKINAKTAVG
-942 KELQKVGFF
+942 KELQKESFF
-951 VVENDFNGLA
+951 VVDNEFVGVA
-961 IPFKSILE
+961 VPYRSILE
-969 KSSNPAED
+969 KSQSPEED
-977 LKGLFTDTF
+977 LKGLFTEDF
-986 IKHVLPAIEN
+986 IKYVLPAIAR
-996 VRRNGFPFNEDVYLV
+996 VRRNGFAFSDDIYLV
-1011 DGTNSVVQLRKDDG
+1011 DGTYEAVKVRNEDG
-1025 SAAPIGRNGG
+1025 SKADVCDYAGAVLPTGRRR
-1035 SFLTVAKSHRVVR
+1035 LIR
-1048 IPLDGKAIPVAW
+1048 IPLDGVAIPRAW
-1060 KAPAGTQMLRCNFL
+1060 KAPLGTQLLQCNNL
-1074 SNGTEGWRDYVP
+1074 DKRDEQKREYVP

-1092 MVSSIVGRDKT
+1092 VVVNTVGQT
-1103 RAFIE
+1103 AVNNFIR
-1108 KYQAEIENWVSKI
+1108 K
-1121 LVLTPNSVPKYAHG
+1121 H
-1135 AQNLNEDLADLA
+1135 
-1147 YILLYPANEASD
+1147 NEALH
-1159 TKKAAIKNGA
+1159 KASIKLRKLKPEDVGKYPYGNDYL
-1169 NSQAADEAYDDTYCE
+1169 QADIKFLAKELCYPLEEADEAKAKAVKAGMDEKDANRAFTDKYCSE
-1184 EMFASLFGARRSNKL
+1184 LFATLFGLRRCNRI
-1199 FIHLLANPNYAGLAD
+1199 FIHML
-1214 IVRELDHVVATVSNN
+1214 
-1229 SGSQQNNPRPI
+1229 
-1240 SGNGIR
+1240 
-1246 PTRGTWYARGAGEGG
+1246 
-1261 RTDSRLGEEESGQTV
+1261 
-1276 GTSSGQTDGSGE
+1276 
-1288 GRAAGEGESRQG
+1288 
-1300 EIDDNLG
+1300 
-1307 SIVSDNGRGTRDHT
+1307 
-1321 QAGGGSGDSG
+1321 
-1331 QGLSD
+1331 
-1336 VARTAQV
+1336 
-1343 PRREDRSVE
+1343 
-1352 ESPSGR
+1352 
-1358 AVGAG
+1358 
-1363 QTDAGRSEAPT
+1363 RSEDFADL
-1374 PTGSRSSQGEVDHV
+1374 RNIMEELDHV

-1394 RGRSGQDNRG
+1394 RGRSGQDNPG
-1404 QLSRSGDIPRQEPA
+1404 QLSRSGDITRQEPA

-1440 AVGTSS
+1440 VVGTGS
-1446 GQTDGSGEG
+1446 GQADGSGEG

-1467 IDDNLGSIVSDN
+1467 IDDNLGSRVSNNERSSRDSEKVS
-1479 GRGTRDHTQAG
+1479 GRDRLQTERLRGYGRDAQSTEREGRSLEGGEPGKDVGVRPTEG
-1490 GGSGDSGQGLSD
+1490 GG
-1502 VARTAQVP
+1502 R
-1510 RREDR
+1510 
-1515 SVEESPSGRAVGAGQ
+1515 
-1530 TDAGRSEAPTPTGS
+1530 EAPTPTGS
-1544 RSSQGE
+1544 RSS
-1550 VDHVGSTLPNRGRSG
+1550 
-1565 QDNRGQLSRSGDIPR
+1565 
-1580 QEPAESGDDEGRHQT
+1580 
-1595 DKGLA
+1595 
-1600 REEPGQAVGT
+1600 
-1610 SSGQTDGSGEGQ
+1610 
-1622 AIGSGEGR
+1622 

-1720 KAANLPKEQRD
+1720 KAANLPKDQRD
-1731 VVNEYIKD
+1731 IVNEYIKD

-1844 DRLSKSSY
+1844 DRLSKSPY

-1901 ASTLNA
+1901 ASALNA

-2047 DEVAKAGREIDESI
+2047 DEVAKAGREIDVSI

-2204 GGGKVRDAAVR
+2204 GGGKVRDTAVR

-2276 FTYNGLTRVMT
+2276 FSYNGLTRVMT

-2587 GVGTNKNDRQFVKKM
+2587 GVASNKNDRQFVKKM

>member
-1 MDYLKGSAPIE
+1 MDGIKWSVPLSVFGEP
-12 QLLGTYQ
+12 T
-19 PSEGE
+19 PPE

-116 AIAYDVARA
+116 AIAYDLARA

-161 GSTSAKAANYWA
+161 GSTGAKAANYWA

-270 VPQNWAEDKPWNEGL
+270 VPQNWAEDKPWNEDL
-285 GQNIAQSMIAGS
+285 GQNIAQSLIAGS

-351 QGDQVVPTQIVA
+351 QGDQVVPTQTVA

-373 PVGETSPATLDAE
+373 PVGETPLDAE
-386 EVASQQRRAEIL
+386 EAASQQRRAEIL

-406 AAEEAKAAKE
+406 TAEEAKAAKE
-416 AEKLAAKQS
+416 AEKLAAKQA

-604 TYDLYDVQA
+604 TYDVYDFRA
-613 GNLKPGKAQLKFTL
+613 GNVKNGVARVKVNIRGNEVILT
-627 RDQEITFQGQ
+627 GQ
-637 VKGKQ
+637 VRKHQ
-642 FFPDTKQ
+642 FFPNSKQ
-649 LNDYADYIEG
+649 FNDFADYVEGVRSNHQELYDEVTSTFNTENEVQEPAKTVAASAEALPNSASVGKNGAALVKQETGVAKTGTNLTRPEDPELDVEGLTVGEGVVLRMLSRMKAHGENDESVQQSILDYAKSLTPEELAAFRDES
-659 KRERH
+659 ESLLEH
-664 PEFYDSIMQAINPAD
+664 PTEHKEFYSRLGGEGVEDLKWLLYQHRKSSVSEVMGTED
-679 QASGAVAKGTD
+679 DTVGASGKQMLARL
-690 PEAEISENALASGE
+690 ENE
-704 PTAVSEL
+704 
-711 VQSKADSTEEPDKQL
+711 STEEEGKASKERESKNFEVTSDVGQSSNTDEDSAVRRFFGKALYKRLLSSEANRGSNKRRIIPVDSKHKENPLRDGSLEKL
-726 EAAGIHV
+726 EAAM
-733 TSDIGG
+733 
-739 SKTTDEHKDANNF
+739 KT
-752 IGRLMYTRLLTK
+752 
-764 ASNRGADG
+764 
-772 KRIVELDTKHKTF
+772 
-785 LDGSLAQLEEGVKN
+785 
-799 NPALAKEFQDAITSQ
+799 NPALADEVEAALTGQEGLDALETIRDIKNPATAAKKALETLVALDRIAKAGNIDGKGLEPLIKELYGIYERGQ
-814 EALDAVS
+814 EADLDAQPSFEIVPPNV
-821 RLEKWKPQRAANAA
+821 LPTRAGMRSIKAQTAA
-835 LELLVWLD
+835 
-843 KASRAANFDP
+843 
-853 KKADRLS
+853 
-860 EKLFNLVARG
+860 
-870 QAEEAG
+870 
-876 SVETSPLRYIDTT
+876 
-889 AIPFIGKRIGQGIS
+889 GKRIQKEALFIS
-903 NKGQADIS
+903 LPNVHGVAVQ
-911 IGKSLFG
+911 L
-918 EGRKPVYSVDFN
+918 
-930 AIRKIQAKTAVG
+930 KTITKHTKAP
-942 KELQKVGFF
+942 EQ
-951 VVENDFNGLA
+951 
-961 IPFKSILE
+961 
-969 KSSNPAED
+969 D
-977 LKGLFTDTF
+977 LKGLFTDEF
-986 IKHVLPAIEN
+986 ISRAIPVLRDFQQKGYPINDEMWLVDGSHPVMVTEQNGIQVPTVLPSYGLHVPFNNNTTVFAYDYGTDLAFYRDFKPGDTLIVLSYTNASSEFFKEHIAAHELVHSMARVAGDDKVNAIWEKAHSDEATINELAQLLNLTDPNELQNALPDYKLREGEMKAFSKFVSYPAWVSDDRSKAAKNDGKSPDEVERLRIKVLSEESAATFVSLSKTSGIFKSLMATNKFPNLQKAIEDTENVILAAGTSN
-996 VRRNGFPFNEDVYLV
+996 VRRVQTNRSGLLPGNRNGTTNAQTTPQPSVEQGVLRENPSV
-1011 DGTNSVVQLRKDDG
+1011 DGRQ
-1025 SAAPIGRNGG
+1025 P
-1035 SFLTVAKSHRVVR
+1035 
-1048 IPLDGKAIPVAW
+1048 
-1060 KAPAGTQMLRCNFL
+1060 
-1074 SNGTEGWRDYVP
+1074 
-1086 YHECGH
+1086 
-1092 MVSSIVGRDKT
+1092 
-1103 RAFIE
+1103 
-1108 KYQAEIENWVSKI
+1108 
-1121 LVLTPNSVPKYAHG
+1121 
-1135 AQNLNEDLADLA
+1135 
-1147 YILLYPANEASD
+1147 
-1159 TKKAAIKNGA
+1159 
-1169 NSQAADEAYDDTYCE
+1169 
-1184 EMFASLFGARRSNKL
+1184 
-1199 FIHLLANPNYAGLAD
+1199 
-1214 IVRELDHVVATVSNN
+1214 
-1229 SGSQQNNPRPI
+1229 QQ
-1240 SGNGIR
+1240 
-1246 PTRGTWYARGAGEGG
+1246 
-1261 RTDSRLGEEESGQTV
+1261 D
-1276 GTSSGQTDGSGE
+1276 
-1288 GRAAGEGESRQG
+1288 
-1300 EIDDNLG
+1300 
-1307 SIVSDNGRGTRDHT
+1307 
-1321 QAGGGSGDSG
+1321 
-1331 QGLSD
+1331 
-1336 VARTAQV
+1336 
-1343 PRREDRSVE
+1343 
-1352 ESPSGR
+1352 
-1358 AVGAG
+1358 VGAG
-1363 QTDAGRSEAPT
+1363 ANDGGRSEA
-1374 PTGSRSSQGEVDHV
+1374 
-1388 GSTLPN
+1388 
-1394 RGRSGQDNRG
+1394 
-1404 QLSRSGDIPRQEPA
+1404 
-1418 ESGDDEGRHQ
+1418 
-1428 TDKGLAREEPGQ
+1428 
-1440 AVGTSS
+1440 
-1446 GQTDGSGEG
+1446 G
-1455 RAAGEGESRQGE
+1455 RA
-1467 IDDNLGSIVSDN
+1467 
-1479 GRGTRDHTQAG
+1479 T
-1490 GGSGDSGQGLSD
+1490 
-1502 VARTAQVP
+1502 
-1510 RREDR
+1510 
-1515 SVEESPSGRAVGAGQ
+1515 PS
-1530 TDAGRSEAPTPTGS
+1530 
-1544 RSSQGE
+1544 
-1550 VDHVGSTLPNRGRSG
+1550 
-1565 QDNRGQLSRSGDIPR
+1565 
-1580 QEPAESGDDEGRHQT
+1580 
-1595 DKGLA
+1595 
-1600 REEPGQAVGT
+1600 
-1610 SSGQTDGSGEGQ
+1610 
-1622 AIGSGEGR
+1622 

-1720 KAANLPKEQRD
+1720 KAANLPKDQRD

-1844 DRLSKSSY
+1844 DRLSKSPY

-1901 ASTLNA
+1901 ASALNA
-1907 LKSSGDDYAVEFVD
+1907 LKSSGDDYAVEFVN

-2204 GGGKVRDAAVR
+2204 GGGKVRDMAVR

-2386 MDVSGKI
+2386 IDVSGKI

-2455 NGLAT
+2455 NGLAA

-2517 KESFDADKN
+2517 KESFDAEKN

-2576 DQRRRERQAVG
+2576 EQRRRERQAVG
-2587 GVGTNKNDRQFVKKM
+2587 GVGTSKTDRQFVKKM

>member
-1 MDYLKGSAPIE
+1 
-12 QLLGTYQ
+12 
-19 PSEGE
+19 
-24 DQNDSIFGDIGT
+24 
-36 GLKQG
+36 
-41 VTTDL
+41 
-46 AHTVTGLVDLAGS
+46 
-59 AVGADVSA
+59 
-67 TAAADKAGLADLE
+67 
-80 KSYYNELTPET
+80 
-91 KEALRKVEEA
+91 
-101 EGFWG
+101 
-106 TLGAYASNPR
+106 
-116 AIAYDVARA
+116 
-125 LPMSLAGG
+125 
-133 GLGAAGAKGAAKLA
+133 
-147 GTATAKNAVKKELL
+147 
-161 GSTSAKAANYWA
+161 
-173 AGGEGL
+173 
-179 VGAGMSAS
+179 
-187 SIAQYNAAN
+187 
-196 PETRDPLEGVGYAAL
+196 
-211 TGLGTGLVAGAAG
+211 
-224 RIGGSVESAVFN
+224 
-236 KSIRET
+236 
-242 MANKPWASVGKSAV
+242 
-256 TEGLEEAAQAPTET
+256 
-270 VPQNWAEDKPWNEGL
+270 
-285 GQNIAQSMIAGS
+285 
-297 AMGGGA
+297 
-303 HGAMRALR
+303 
-311 FASPGDGRPQVS
+311 
-323 QEPVDVNQ
+323 
-331 AASGATMSMEGATPV
+331 
-346 EGVIQ
+346 
-351 QGDQVVPTQIVA
+351 
-363 SAKAAPTQMV
+363 
-373 PVGETSPATLDAE
+373 
-386 EVASQQRRAEIL
+386 
-398 AQRQAEMQ
+398 
-406 AAEEAKAAKE
+406 
-416 AEKLAAKQS
+416 
-425 RENERLAKAEQK
+425 
-437 RQVKAEIAQRKADE
+437 
-451 KKAKEDEFQQARA
+451 
-464 RYLDIFGVPE
+464 
-474 DQRERYKKPVA
+474 
-485 LDAVRKHYDK
+485 
-495 EGYAPAAKA
+495 
-504 LREANEALGSRDFDN
+504 
-519 VNKLVPALNGIS
+519 
-531 ENATTSAEFA
+531 
-541 DRFDGL
+541 
-547 AKQYAKSNPKKAE
+547 
-560 VYTLAAQAMR
+560 
-570 SPDKS
+570 
-575 MADVFDAH
+575 
-583 QRKQAFDRFEAANQA
+583 
-598 APKNLP
+598 
-604 TYDLYDVQA
+604 
-613 GNLKPGKAQLKFTL
+613 
-627 RDQEITFQGQ
+627 
-637 VKGKQ
+637 
-642 FFPDTKQ
+642 
-649 LNDYADYIEG
+649 
-659 KRERH
+659 
-664 PEFYDSIMQAINPAD
+664 
-679 QASGAVAKGTD
+679 
-690 PEAEISENALASGE
+690 
-704 PTAVSEL
+704 
-711 VQSKADSTEEPDKQL
+711 
-726 EAAGIHV
+726 
-733 TSDIGG
+733 
-739 SKTTDEHKDANNF
+739 
-752 IGRLMYTRLLTK
+752 
-764 ASNRGADG
+764 
-772 KRIVELDTKHKTF
+772 
-785 LDGSLAQLEEGVKN
+785 
-799 NPALAKEFQDAITSQ
+799 
-814 EALDAVS
+814 
-821 RLEKWKPQRAANAA
+821 
-835 LELLVWLD
+835 
-843 KASRAANFDP
+843 
-853 KKADRLS
+853 
-860 EKLFNLVARG
+860 
-870 QAEEAG
+870 
-876 SVETSPLRYIDTT
+876 
-889 AIPFIGKRIGQGIS
+889 
-903 NKGQADIS
+903 
-911 IGKSLFG
+911 
-918 EGRKPVYSVDFN
+918 
-930 AIRKIQAKTAVG
+930 
-942 KELQKVGFF
+942 
-951 VVENDFNGLA
+951 
-961 IPFKSILE
+961 
-969 KSSNPAED
+969 
-977 LKGLFTDTF
+977 
-986 IKHVLPAIEN
+986 
-996 VRRNGFPFNEDVYLV
+996 
-1011 DGTNSVVQLRKDDG
+1011 
-1025 SAAPIGRNGG
+1025 
-1035 SFLTVAKSHRVVR
+1035 
-1048 IPLDGKAIPVAW
+1048 
-1060 KAPAGTQMLRCNFL
+1060 
-1074 SNGTEGWRDYVP
+1074 
-1086 YHECGH
+1086 
-1092 MVSSIVGRDKT
+1092 
-1103 RAFIE
+1103 
-1108 KYQAEIENWVSKI
+1108 
-1121 LVLTPNSVPKYAHG
+1121 
-1135 AQNLNEDLADLA
+1135 
-1147 YILLYPANEASD
+1147 
-1159 TKKAAIKNGA
+1159 
-1169 NSQAADEAYDDTYCE
+1169 
-1184 EMFASLFGARRSNKL
+1184 
-1199 FIHLLANPNYAGLAD
+1199 
-1214 IVRELDHVVATVSNN
+1214 
-1229 SGSQQNNPRPI
+1229 
-1240 SGNGIR
+1240 
-1246 PTRGTWYARGAGEGG
+1246 
-1261 RTDSRLGEEESGQTV
+1261 
-1276 GTSSGQTDGSGE
+1276 
-1288 GRAAGEGESRQG
+1288 
-1300 EIDDNLG
+1300 
-1307 SIVSDNGRGTRDHT
+1307 
-1321 QAGGGSGDSG
+1321 
-1331 QGLSD
+1331 
-1336 VARTAQV
+1336 
-1343 PRREDRSVE
+1343 
-1352 ESPSGR
+1352 
-1358 AVGAG
+1358 
-1363 QTDAGRSEAPT
+1363 
-1374 PTGSRSSQGEVDHV
+1374 
-1388 GSTLPN
+1388 
-1394 RGRSGQDNRG
+1394 
-1404 QLSRSGDIPRQEPA
+1404 
-1418 ESGDDEGRHQ
+1418 
-1428 TDKGLAREEPGQ
+1428 
-1440 AVGTSS
+1440 
-1446 GQTDGSGEG
+1446 
-1455 RAAGEGESRQGE
+1455 
-1467 IDDNLGSIVSDN
+1467 
-1479 GRGTRDHTQAG
+1479 
-1490 GGSGDSGQGLSD
+1490 
-1502 VARTAQVP
+1502 
-1510 RREDR
+1510 
-1515 SVEESPSGRAVGAGQ
+1515 
-1530 TDAGRSEAPTPTGS
+1530 
-1544 RSSQGE
+1544 
-1550 VDHVGSTLPNRGRSG
+1550 
-1565 QDNRGQLSRSGDIPR
+1565 
-1580 QEPAESGDDEGRHQT
+1580 
-1595 DKGLA
+1595 
-1600 REEPGQAVGT
+1600 
-1610 SSGQTDGSGEGQ
+1610 
-1622 AIGSGEGR
+1622 
-1630 QGQGLTQR
+1630 
-1638 TQKAIDAA
+1638 
-1646 IDKVFK
+1646 
-1652 RSPKWKARAKNVNHF
+1652 
-1667 LFRTALGGY
+1667 
-1676 FTRDVIKMAY
+1676 MAY

-1720 KAANLPKEQRD
+1720 KAANLPKDQRD
-1731 VVNEYIKD
+1731 IVNEYIKD

-1844 DRLSKSSY
+1844 DRLSKSPY

-1901 ASTLNA
+1901 ASALNA

-2047 DEVAKAGREIDESI
+2047 DEVAKAGREIDVSI

-2204 GGGKVRDAAVR
+2204 GGGKVRDTAVR

-2276 FTYNGLTRVMT
+2276 FSYNGLTRVMT

-2587 GVGTNKNDRQFVKKM
+2587 GVASNKNDRQFVKKM

>member
-1 MDYLKGSAPIE
+1 MDGIKWSVPLSVFGEP
-12 QLLGTYQ
+12 T
-19 PSEGE
+19 PPE

-91 KEALRKVEEA
+91 KRALQAVDQA

-125 LPMSLAGG
+125 LPLSLAGG
-133 GLGAAGAKGAAKLA
+133 GLGAAGAKGAAKVA
-147 GTATAKNAVKKELL
+147 GSSLAKNAAKKEIL
-161 GSTSAKAANYWA
+161 GSTGAKAANYWA

-187 SIAQYNAAN
+187 SIAQYNAEN

-270 VPQNWAEDKPWNEGL
+270 VPQNWAEDKPWNEDL
-285 GQNIAQSMIAGS
+285 GQNIAQSLIAGS

-373 PVGETSPATLDAE
+373 PVGETPPATLGAE
-386 EVASQQRRAEIL
+386 EAASQQRRAEIL

-416 AEKLAAKQS
+416 AEKLAAKQA

-464 RYLDIFGVPE
+464 HYLDIFGVPE

-519 VNKLVPALNGIS
+519 VNKLVPVLNGIS

-575 MADVFDAH
+575 MADVFDAY

-704 PTAVSEL
+704 PSTVSEL

-764 ASNRGADG
+764 DSNRGADG

-853 KKADRLS
+853 KKADKLS

-1035 SFLTVAKSHRVVR
+1035 SFLTVAKPHRVVR

-1092 MVSSIVGRDKT
+1092 MVSSIVGRDKA

-1135 AQNLNEDLADLA
+1135 AQNLNEDLVDLA

-1199 FIHLLANPNYAGLAD
+1199 FIHLLTDPNYAGLAN
-1214 IVRELDHVVATVSNN
+1214 IVRELNHVVATVSNN
-1229 SGSQQNNPRPI
+1229 SRSQQNNPRPV

-1261 RTDSRLGEEESGQTV
+1261 RTDSRLGEEEPGQVVGTGSGQA
-1276 GTSSGQTDGSGE
+1276 DGSGE
-1288 GRAAGEGESRQG
+1288 GRAAGEGES
-1300 EIDDNLG
+1300 
-1307 SIVSDNGRGTRDHT
+1307 
-1321 QAGGGSGDSG
+1321 
-1331 QGLSD
+1331 
-1336 VARTAQV
+1336 
-1343 PRREDRSVE
+1343 
-1352 ESPSGR
+1352 
-1358 AVGAG
+1358 
-1363 QTDAGRSEAPT
+1363 
-1374 PTGSRSSQGEVDHV
+1374 
-1388 GSTLPN
+1388 
-1394 RGRSGQDNRG
+1394 
-1404 QLSRSGDIPRQEPA
+1404 
-1418 ESGDDEGRHQ
+1418 
-1428 TDKGLAREEPGQ
+1428 
-1440 AVGTSS
+1440 
-1446 GQTDGSGEG
+1446 
-1455 RAAGEGESRQGE
+1455 
-1467 IDDNLGSIVSDN
+1467 
-1479 GRGTRDHTQAG
+1479 
-1490 GGSGDSGQGLSD
+1490 
-1502 VARTAQVP
+1502 
-1510 RREDR
+1510 
-1515 SVEESPSGRAVGAGQ
+1515 
-1530 TDAGRSEAPTPTGS
+1530 
-1544 RSSQGE
+1544 
-1550 VDHVGSTLPNRGRSG
+1550 
-1565 QDNRGQLSRSGDIPR
+1565 
-1580 QEPAESGDDEGRHQT
+1580 
-1595 DKGLA
+1595 
-1600 REEPGQAVGT
+1600 
-1610 SSGQTDGSGEGQ
+1610 
-1622 AIGSGEGR
+1622 R

-1652 RSPKWKARAKNVNHF
+1652 RSPKWKARAKNINHF

-1720 KAANLPKEQRD
+1720 KAANLPKDQRD

-1844 DRLSKSSY
+1844 DRLSKSPY

-1901 ASTLNA
+1901 ASALNA

-1983 HAKSLAKELHAM
+1983 HAKSLAKELHAL

-2030 MAAAPSTAN
+2030 IAAAPSTAN

-2184 SRRHGHLDIGMTQD
+2184 SRHHGHLDIGMAQD

-2204 GGGKVRDAAVR
+2204 GGGKVRDTAVR

-2306 SFKGA
+2306 SFKGD

-2576 DQRRRERQAVG
+2576 EQRRRERQAVG

-2602 SEI
+2602 SEV

>member
-1 MDYLKGSAPIE
+1 MDGIKWSVPLSVFGEP
-12 QLLGTYQ
+12 T
-19 PSEGE
+19 PPE

-116 AIAYDVARA
+116 AIAYDLARA

-161 GSTSAKAANYWA
+161 GSTGAKAANYWA

-270 VPQNWAEDKPWNEGL
+270 VPQNWAEDKPWNEDL
-285 GQNIAQSMIAGS
+285 GQNIAQSLIAGS

-311 FASPGDGRPQVS
+311 FASPGEGKPQVG

-351 QGDQVVPTQIVA
+351 QGDQVVPVQNVA
-363 SAKAAPTQMV
+363 SAKVAPTQMV
-373 PVGETSPATLDAE
+373 PVGETPLDAE
-386 EVASQQRRAEIL
+386 EAASQQRRAEIL
-398 AQRQAEMQ
+398 TQRQAEMQ
-406 AAEEAKAAKE
+406 AAEDAKAAKE
-416 AEKLAAKQS
+416 AEKLAAKQA

-437 RQVKAEIAQRKADE
+437 RQVKVEVAQRKADE

-547 AKQYAKSNPKKAE
+547 AKQYSKSNPKKAE

-690 PEAEISENALASGE
+690 PEAEISESALASGE

-853 KKADRLS
+853 KKADKLS
-860 EKLFNLVARG
+860 EKLLNLYKRG
-870 QAEEAG
+870 QEEELNGDNDQVSRLRSIDATALPLVGAKIGRRISQRG
-876 SVETSPLRYIDTT
+876 S
-889 AIPFIGKRIGQGIS
+889 
-903 NKGQADIS
+903 ADIA
-911 IGKSLFG
+911 IGESLFG
-918 EGRKPVYSVDFN
+918 KGRSPVYSVDFN
-930 AIRKIQAKTAVG
+930 AIRKINAKTAVG
-942 KELQKVGFF
+942 KELQKESFF
-951 VVENDFNGLA
+951 VVDNEFVGVA
-961 IPFKSILE
+961 VPYRSILE
-969 KSSNPAED
+969 KSQSPEED
-977 LKGLFTDTF
+977 LKGLFTEDF
-986 IKHVLPAIEN
+986 IKYVLPAIAR
-996 VRRNGFPFNEDVYLV
+996 VRRNGFAFSDDIYLV
-1011 DGTNSVVQLRKDDG
+1011 DGTYEAVKVRNEDG
-1025 SAAPIGRNGG
+1025 SKADVCDYAGAVLPTGRRR
-1035 SFLTVAKSHRVVR
+1035 LIR
-1048 IPLDGKAIPVAW
+1048 IPLDDVAIPRAW
-1060 KAPAGTQMLRCNFL
+1060 KAPLGTQLLQCNNL
-1074 SNGTEGWRDYVP
+1074 DKRDEQKREYVP

-1092 MVSSIVGRDKT
+1092 VVANTVGQT
-1103 RAFIE
+1103 AVNNFIR
-1108 KYQAEIENWVSKI
+1108 K
-1121 LVLTPNSVPKYAHG
+1121 H
-1135 AQNLNEDLADLA
+1135 
-1147 YILLYPANEASD
+1147 NEALH
-1159 TKKAAIKNGA
+1159 KASIKLRKLKPEDVGKYPYGNDYL
-1169 NSQAADEAYDDTYCE
+1169 QADIKFLAKELCYPLEEADEAKAKAVKAGMDEKDANRVFTDKYCSE
-1184 EMFASLFGARRSNKL
+1184 LFATLFGLRRCNRI
-1199 FIHLLANPNYAGLAD
+1199 FIHML
-1214 IVRELDHVVATVSNN
+1214 
-1229 SGSQQNNPRPI
+1229 
-1240 SGNGIR
+1240 
-1246 PTRGTWYARGAGEGG
+1246 
-1261 RTDSRLGEEESGQTV
+1261 
-1276 GTSSGQTDGSGE
+1276 
-1288 GRAAGEGESRQG
+1288 
-1300 EIDDNLG
+1300 
-1307 SIVSDNGRGTRDHT
+1307 
-1321 QAGGGSGDSG
+1321 
-1331 QGLSD
+1331 
-1336 VARTAQV
+1336 
-1343 PRREDRSVE
+1343 
-1352 ESPSGR
+1352 
-1358 AVGAG
+1358 
-1363 QTDAGRSEAPT
+1363 RSEDFADL
-1374 PTGSRSSQGEVDHV
+1374 RNIMEELDHV
-1388 GSTLPN
+1388 GSTVPN
-1394 RGRSGQDNRG
+1394 RGRSGQDNPG
-1404 QLSRSGDIPRQEPA
+1404 QLSRSGDITRQEPA

-1428 TDKGLAREEPGQ
+1428 TDKGLAREESGQVVGPG
-1440 AVGTSS
+1440 S
-1446 GQTDGSGEG
+1446 GQTDGS
-1455 RAAGEGESRQGE
+1455 R
-1467 IDDNLGSIVSDN
+1467 
-1479 GRGTRDHTQAG
+1479 
-1490 GGSGDSGQGLSD
+1490 
-1502 VARTAQVP
+1502 
-1510 RREDR
+1510 
-1515 SVEESPSGRAVGAGQ
+1515 
-1530 TDAGRSEAPTPTGS
+1530 
-1544 RSSQGE
+1544 
-1550 VDHVGSTLPNRGRSG
+1550 
-1565 QDNRGQLSRSGDIPR
+1565 
-1580 QEPAESGDDEGRHQT
+1580 
-1595 DKGLA
+1595 
-1600 REEPGQAVGT
+1600 
-1610 SSGQTDGSGEGQ
+1610 EGQ

-1630 QGQGLTQR
+1630 QGEVDVILGADISNSNRVPANRSGQLPRPGNGTPNTETAVQPSLAGRVLQENGRMVASESRQAVGNGANDRGRPEEGRATPSQGQGLTQR

-1720 KAANLPKEQRD
+1720 KAANLPKDQRD

-1844 DRLSKSSY
+1844 DRLSKSPY

-1896 RVQKA
+1896 RIQKA
-1901 ASTLNA
+1901 ASALNA

-2204 GGGKVRDAAVR
+2204 GGGKVRDMAVR

-2232 VSTFLTAYRAEIMRG
+2232 VSTFLTAYRAEVMRG

-2455 NGLAT
+2455 NGLAA

-2517 KESFDADKN
+2517 KESFDAEKN

-2576 DQRRRERQAVG
+2576 EQRKRERQAVG
-2587 GVGTNKNDRQFVKKM
+2587 GVGTSKNDRQFVKKM